1 MPKNRDTRWLKNIG
15 KSVAFGMKNVLN
27 EKMSE
32 SQSIRGSVYD
42 SAKNLRQSIIE
53 MRRNKTAGAGKKFI
67 DDAKTKAKETYE
79 DAMKALK
86 SGDLYPD
93 KDDSGFDDDFNFDDD
108 DFSFDDDDGATQS
121 SSKSSNSTTS
131 AAEIS
136 SIGRVEKATY
146 ATGAKTA
153 SGIVKL
159 DKTMKT
165 HGAIIAKGF
174 EKQAATAAKMTLSML
189 VAQEKQHSQ
198 SMGQLVGI
206 RDSLNTINTF
216 NRDVMGKFVEGSLR
230 YYEDSLGIWSQ
241 MLELQEKAM
250 NSESP
255 FGKTGGRASDFSKVF
270 GMGGFDPSSYMRVI
284 KDNFLGNTPFG
295 MLATGLS
302 MASSMGPKPKRGF
315 MNNPLGTVLEQA
327 MSAFMPKMIEQS
339 LASLDTSITNIIP
352 ALLSKVTYQR
362 NNYNSSLAQ
371 FIGNVFGIDTKS
383 GRFDPSKYNKG
394 AVAFD
399 GITHR
404 TINQVIPTYL
414 SEILKAITNG
424 PATVFDHKTGQFTT
438 RDEMQDRYNREM
450 QYMANR
456 ATAPLSD
463 KTDKVMR
470 HMDFDSAADKE
481 EVEKSINKFTS
492 DLAKGN
498 IRYNP
503 KNLER
508 MLADIEN
515 RSAKAILTS
524 VMKQMSKGDH
534 MAMATAHY
542 KYGDMVSD
550 FNNNYS
556 DGDYTGYILNDNFSE
571 AGKKILSQ
579 REKDEKKK
587 KDKKL
592 KSTGN
597 ALLDKKLG
605 IETGAKTSA
614 NDIDNMD
621 ENVRKALADGTD
633 TSLQDKQSTGGNK
646 GLGYYLKNPMNALT
660 DVISK
665 IDNSLYN
672 IIFSDDEN
680 GSIIEKIE
688 QQIIKTFASVKKFL
702 VDNIFKPIKEQI
714 MPDKAKQKLHQF
726 GDSLM
731 DYAKN
736 MMMGVKKGNKY
747 TGGAF
752 SFAANAVGDIGK
764 YIKQTIDGK
773 PFIDSAGKSIK
784 SQTIGIGAEM
794 KKGFDTAFGYL
805 KSYLFG
811 GSDKK
816 KQEASKK
823 KSLLSNISSTLSQ
836 GYKMFSNNFFGT
848 KLNDRQAF
856 QQFGDF
862 IKRKLPKGIAKGAVI
877 GTGLGAL
884 SLTGGAGLL
893 GSLFLP
899 GGPIGALV
907 AGTGI
912 SLLSQSTK
920 FKDMMFGK
928 MDDKG
933 KRMGGLVGKGIQ
945 KFWNKNKNAI
955 IGGGMFGA
963 VKGLL
968 GISIPGMIGGALNM
982 VGLSGAG
989 SAIGAIGLAPA
1000 LGAGLLGPVLMGAA
1014 TGLAVKSKRFQ
1025 SLLYGKDKGNGEKEG
1040 GLINSKFG
1048 KGLKKIL
1055 PGAAFGALSGL
1066 GLGAFG
1072 SSFGLIG
1079 ALGLGPM
1086 AMALGGSALGIGL
1099 TSEKFK
1105 EALFGKFNKD
1115 GTYKSGL
1122 VDKFK
1127 NILTVGVVNPLKIR
1141 FEKGAL
1147 AVEKWFAKSIVN
1159 PLQDAFT
1166 PLKWM
1171 FKDLTG
1177 VIKDKVTNIFTKT
1190 ADAIAKPFSP
1200 LTRAITKLLTGVYKT
1215 MKSATDRVFKTA
1227 MWGLGQLLSSPVK
1240 LVGLAAGMASGYYS
1254 MGAYKENV
1262 RNKASRVGE
1271 ASGFFGK
1278 LKATGSTLGAMLGMG
1293 DADLTSDKYKDLARA
1308 KAYANERDTRQN
1320 RYFGRREALIA
1331 KHEAQQAAL
1340 EQEMQANGWSSK
1352 DKRRAQQDL
1361 SAKQDRDKLIN
1372 GETKDQMTA
1381 INQKELEVQEES
1393 RDHLKG
1399 IKKIINRLA
1408 VRLGIVD
1415 PKEAAVE
1422 PKHDDD
1428 DPTKL
1433 VGDKTAQ
1440 EIAKDKKLAAKSN
1453 FSFDIQNFGK
1463 PADKAD
1469 GTGRHADDD
1478 VTKLVGGRT
1487 GQEIMKE
1494 RDAEKKRQSMLD
1506 LLRPIAANAK
1516 DKLKNKAESFLDKL
1530 TKGMDMVKNFLG
1542 LTGILGVLKA
1552 IFDKLS
1558 GKDSD
1563 RTHDRITRD
1572 ALQIGGKKVAQTI
1585 DDAAEKFAK
1594 TDTGHEIIGKASE
1607 GLRKAKVAIP
1617 KYFKKA
1623 KRDIDFV
1630 RSFHD
1635 RRLAN
1640 LDATA
1645 GYKDMN
1651 PLAKGL
1657 NRAYEAKRYIAK
1669 SSVGQAVEKVSNVV
1683 TKPFSMAKDAVTSV
1697 KNTASDIVKDAKD
1710 RVAKEAA
1717 GDGALG
1723 TFKKCIDAVAE
1734 KVGSLDIVKK
1744 HLGPNASKLVGAL
1757 KNLGKS
1763 ITPAM
1768 FTKIAPKFAEV
1779 VGETAAVAGTAG
1791 ILQIGFSLYDAV
1803 TGAIDADEIF
1813 GVPSDKV
1820 TAGMRTA
1827 CSILQVIL
1835 GLPGLIYIDL
1845 ALECINMFSGGEI
1858 NIKQML
1864 AMSVYTALPGTS
1876 EDDAAAIRLA
1886 QKEDKKERDAYE
1898 KKTGKKLSDS
1908 EWRKQHDA
1916 EINDKKESER
1926 LAGVRQTT
1934 VGKFLFGANDENG
1947 EYQNGLFANMKQGE
1961 YQNGLFA
1968 NMKQG
1973 GQAFLAKLFGE
1984 ADVDDYQGKQ
1994 SIFGDIWD
2002 AAKNAA
2008 NDIKV
2013 WFTGGTK
2020 SDGTE
2025 IESLPERIGDGIKNN
2040 LKWFFG
2046 EVDDDG
2052 NVVQESAI
2060 SKGITNLK
2068 ELGQEAVDKARN
2080 TVVWAFG
2087 GINDEGQSQMPAL
2100 NNGINSLTNSL
2111 FGFKLFADNGE
2122 GVAVFDPSWSE
2133 GQTSLFEEYIVNPFN
2148 DACSNVSKFFTNLY
2162 TNITDFTNECAQEID
2177 DNGVVVGSWHILQ
2190 KMFYAF
2196 SGIMFDLTSTIRS
2209 AVSTITSGIQN
2220 FFGGIANWMNGV
2232 KAWFDSITISDVG
2245 KAIVKG
2251 LLMPLPDTIKNK
2263 VIDVLFGK
2271 EDGSNGATL
2280 GDRIFNEVKWGA
2292 KQTGLSGVLNS
2303 ISTKKAFTGGGEGD
2317 DSEQAK
2323 PNNITANQIQNVA
2336 NKTEISTA
2344 TDGKMINYKQTDSQW
2359 SDLSVLGSS
2368 GGYGT
2373 MADYGCG
2380 PTVLASA
2387 MANVTGNTAI
2397 TPKVTGALVSSA
2409 DAGPADNKGISPSYF
2424 ATAADKLGGSTFD
2437 LDTKDPNSLIDAIAQ
2452 GGTVIL
2458 GGTNKNTSD
2467 VPFTKGG
2474 HYVMANGA
2482 YERNG
2487 EAFVNVYDPLGKRS
2501 KGYNIKNLIAGMND
2515 PNNPGFASLI
2525 ARKGADVS
2533 KFVKSAKWVD
2543 PKQMEQFKASTIFR
2557 GYGPNNIT
2565 GDDILTAGEAYYGT
2579 QYSLGSDGSN
2589 ALDCGLF
2596 TKTAFGDVGLSLNS
2610 RCADDQMKQFED
2622 AGALIPLSQAGPG
2635 DLVFFLHTYECDA
2648 YKGVTHV
2655 GIYAGDNKM
2664 LHCGS
2669 SKGVVYEDLNIDYW
2683 QGKIYEYAGSIE
2695 KLFGVPTGKGKG
2707 PGGITGKG
2715 SKAPG
2720 GNGKG
2725 ASAKPKSPLEA
2736 FISRFQEIGNNAI
2749 GSMIAGK
2756 AYTGT
2761 PWDDKGNSGR
2771 GSVGGP
2777 IDPMSGDS
2785 EANAKHVYKV
2795 LNDAGYTKENIAG
2808 IMGRLQQEN
2817 HFRTNYDVEHT
2828 EPDGTVLGG
2837 AGMIQWN
2844 GSRREAL
2851 VNFAD
2856 VNGVP
2861 VDSAELQTRF
2871 MLKEIDESYPSVSV
2885 SSMNGLGIDDSC
2897 TRWTDDY
2904 ERGETS
2910 PQAYTYADDIY
2921 NKIGSGYFGGD
2932 AQKYGAAPV
2941 GKMPSASVL
2950 KSLPKLGLF
2959 GGGDTTVL
2967 KQIAS
2972 NSKGYNYTPDT
2983 KYEGSV
2989 IAPDYDAYG
2998 NIIASG
3004 MPQNNMVTADDSIT
3018 VIQAK
3023 HDWQRNWWNNKTDAE
3038 RSAIK
3043 KANEEAKKAQEAST
3057 DTSLLSKKPSP
3068 NAKAQG
3074 QNSADKGNIVEQIK
3088 AQYEEAIKKLTKET
3102 GIAGTSNSAVDKALS
3117 ATSADSN
3124 SIVSAIKSI
3133 DIRAEAQAMVKY
3145 LEVIAGKSVETAQYT
3160 AKTAD
3165 VVTTSTAQA
3174 QQAAA
3179 TDPAI
3184 AGSKAATIPANVTAT
3199 NRNNSDKKS
3208 YRQAHQT
3215 NLEIAKGGEF
3225 RRS

>member
-250 NSESP
+250 NPESP

-270 GMGGFDPSSYMRVI
+270 GMGGFDPSSYMKVI

-339 LASLDTSITNIIP
+339 LASLDTSIANMIP

-470 HMDFDSAADKE
+470 HMDFDSVADKE

-515 RSAKAILTS
+515 RSAKAILES

-633 TSLQDKQSTGGNK
+633 ISLKDKQSTGGNK

-823 KSLLSNISSTLSQ
+823 KSLLSNITSTLSQ

-945 KFWNKNKNAI
+945 KFWNRNKNAI

-963 VKGLL
+963 VKGAL
-968 GISIPGMIGGALNM
+968 GISIPGLIGGALNM

-1278 LKATGSTLGAMLGMG
+1278 LKATGSALGAMLGMG
-1293 DADLTSDKYKDLARA
+1293 DADLTSEKYKDLARA

-1352 DKRRAQQDL
+1352 DKHRAQQDL
-1361 SAKQDRDKLIN
+1361 SAKQDRDKLI
-1372 GETKDQMTA
+1372 GADTKDQMTA

-1433 VGDKTAQ
+1433 VGDRTAQ

-1453 FSFDIQNFGK
+1453 FSFDIQNFGN

-1506 LLRPIAANAK
+1506 LLRPIAENAK

-1558 GKDSD
+1558 GKGSD

-1572 ALQIGGKKVAQTI
+1572 ALQIGGRKVAQTI
-1585 DDAAEKFAK
+1585 DNIGEKMMKTKVGREAISKGREFLGTASHNIARLYDKSKYYAK
-1594 TDTGHEIIGKASE
+1594 AGKQTAQN
-1607 GLRKAKVAIP
+1607 AI
-1617 KYFKKA
+1617 A
-1623 KRDIDFV
+1623 
-1630 RSFHD
+1630 
-1635 RRLAN
+1635 
-1640 LDATA
+1640 DATGLVA
-1645 GYKDMN
+1645 KDYSANYKSESVRKYVAERGEVKSK
-1651 PLAKGL
+1651 LSG
-1657 NRAYEAKRYIAK
+1657 IAK
-1669 SSVGQAVEKVSNVV
+1669 AE
-1683 TKPFSMAKDAVTSV
+1683 
-1697 KNTASDIVKDAKD
+1697 DIVKDAQAKA
-1710 RVAKEAA
+1710 AKEAS
-1717 GDGALG
+1717 GGGAFG
-1723 TFKKCIDAVAE
+1723 TFKKCIDAVAN
-1734 KVGSLDIVKK
+1734 KVGDLDIVKK
-1744 HLGPNASKLVGAL
+1744 HLGPNAGKLVNAL
-1757 KNLGKS
+1757 KKLGQE
-1763 ITPAM
+1763 ITPSM
-1768 FTKIAPKFAEV
+1768 FTKIAPKFAKV
-1779 VGETAAVAGTAG
+1779 VGETTAVVGTAG
-1791 ILQIGFSLYDAV
+1791 VLQIGFSLYDAV
-1803 TGAIDADEIF
+1803 TGAIDAAEIF

-1820 TAGMRTA
+1820 TAGMRLA

-1864 AMSVYTALPGTS
+1864 AMSVYTALPGTT
-1876 EDDAAAIRLA
+1876 EDDAAAIKLA
-1886 QKEDKKERDAYE
+1886 QEDDKKARDAYE
-1898 KKTGKKLSDS
+1898 EKTGKKLSDS

-1926 LAGVRQTT
+1926 LAGVRQTA
-1934 VGKFLFGANDENG
+1934 VGKFLFGANDEN
-1947 EYQNGLFANMKQGE
+1947 GE

-2008 NDIKV
+2008 HDVGV

-2025 IESLPERIGDGIKNN
+2025 IESLPERIGEGIKNN

-2052 NVVQESAI
+2052 NVIQESAI

-2196 SGIMFDLTSTIRS
+2196 SGIMFDLTSPIRS

-2232 KAWFDSITISDVG
+2232 KAWFDSIAISDVG

-2336 NKTEISTA
+2336 NKTETSTA

-2359 SDLSVLGSS
+2359 SDLSVLGQS

-2543 PKQMEQFKASTIFR
+2543 PKQMEQFKAATIFR

-2579 QYSLGSDGSN
+2579 QYSLGSDGSD

-2596 TKTAFGDVGLSLNS
+2596 TKTAFADVGLSLNS
-2610 RCADDQMKQFED
+2610 RCADDQMKEFED

-2635 DLVFFLHTYECDA
+2635 DLVFFLHTYECEA

-2725 ASAKPKSPLEA
+2725 VNAKPKSPLEA

-2761 PWDDKGNSGR
+2761 PWDDKGGSSR
-2771 GSVGGP
+2771 GGVGGP

-2785 EANAKHVYKV
+2785 ETNAKHVYKV

-2856 VNGVP
+2856 ANGVP

-2932 AQKYGAAPV
+2932 AQKYGAAPS
-2941 GKMPSASVL
+2941 GKLPSASAM

-2972 NSKGYNYTPDT
+2972 NSKAFNYTPDT

-3038 RSAIK
+3038 RAAIK

-3068 NAKAQG
+3068 TAKAQG

-3133 DIRAEAQAMVKY
+3133 DIHAEAQAMVKY

>member
-250 NSESP
+250 NPESP

-270 GMGGFDPSSYMRVI
+270 GMGGFDPSSYMKVI

-302 MASSMGPKPKRGF
+302 IASSMGPKPKRGF

-339 LASLDTSITNIIP
+339 LASLDTSIANMIP

-470 HMDFDSAADKE
+470 HMDFDSVADKE

-614 NDIDNMD
+614 NDIDNID

-633 TSLQDKQSTGGNK
+633 ISLQDKKSVGGNK

-672 IIFSDDEN
+672 IIFSDDED
-680 GSIIEKIE
+680 GSIIVKIE

-1320 RYFGRREALIA
+1320 RYFGRRDALIA

-1372 GETKDQMTA
+1372 GDTKDQMTA

-1494 RDAEKKRQSMLD
+1494 RSDEKKRQSMLD
-1506 LLRPIAANAK
+1506 LLRPIAENAK

-1542 LTGILGVLKA
+1542 LAGILGVLKA

-1558 GKDSD
+1558 GKPSD

-1585 DDAAEKFAK
+1585 DNAAEKFAK
-1594 TDTGHEIIGKASE
+1594 TDTGREIIGKASE
-1607 GLRKAKVAIP
+1607 GLRKVKAAVP

-1623 KRDIDFV
+1623 KSDIDFV

-1657 NRAYEAKRYIAK
+1657 NRAYEAKRYVAN
-1669 SSVGQAVEKVSNVV
+1669 STVGQ
-1683 TKPFSMAKDAVTSV
+1683 AVTSV
-1697 KNTASDIVKDAKD
+1697 KDTAADIVKDAKD

-1723 TFKKCIDAVAE
+1723 TFKKCIDTVAD

-1744 HLGPNASKLVGAL
+1744 HLGPNAGKLVGAL

-1768 FTKIAPKFAEV
+1768 FTKIAPKFAKV

-1864 AMSVYTALPGTS
+1864 AMSVYTALPGTT

-1886 QKEDKKERDAYE
+1886 QEEDKKARDAYE
-1898 KKTGKKLSDS
+1898 KKTGKKMSDS
-1908 EWRKQHDA
+1908 EWRKHHDA

-1926 LAGVRQTT
+1926 LAGVRQTA
-1934 VGKFLFGANDENG
+1934 VGKFLFGANDEN
-1947 EYQNGLFANMKQGE
+1947 GE

-2008 NDIKV
+2008 HDVGV

-2025 IESLPERIGDGIKNN
+2025 IESLPERIGEGIKNN

-2196 SGIMFDLTSTIRS
+2196 SGIMFDLTSPIRS

-2323 PNNITANQIQNVA
+2323 PNTITANQIQNVA
-2336 NKTEISTA
+2336 NKTDTSTA

-2359 SDLSVLGSS
+2359 SDLSVLGQS

-2543 PKQMEQFKASTIFR
+2543 PKQMEQFKAATIFR
-2557 GYGPNNIT
+2557 GYGPKNIT

-2579 QYSLGSDGSN
+2579 QYSLGSDGSD

-2596 TKTAFGDVGLSLNS
+2596 TKTAFADVGLSLNS

-2635 DLVFFLHTYECDA
+2635 DLVFFLRTYECDA
-2648 YKGVTHV
+2648 YKDITHV

-2761 PWDDKGNSGR
+2761 PWDDKGGSSR
-2771 GSVGGP
+2771 GGVGGP

-2856 VNGVP
+2856 ANGVP

-2932 AQKYGAAPV
+2932 AQKYGAAPS
-2941 GKMPSASVL
+2941 GKLPSASAM

-3133 DIRAEAQAMVKY
+3133 DIHAEAQAMVKY

>member
-250 NSESP
+250 NPESP
-255 FGKTGGRASDFSKVF
+255 FGKTGGRSSDFSKVF
-270 GMGGFDPSSYMRVI
+270 GMGGFDPSSYMKVI

-339 LASLDTSITNIIP
+339 LASLDTSIANMIP

-633 TSLQDKQSTGGNK
+633 QSLHDKKSVGGNK

-672 IIFSDDEN
+672 IIFSDDED
-680 GSIIEKIE
+680 GSIIVKIE

-982 VGLSGAG
+982 VGLGGAG

-1066 GLGAFG
+1066 GLGTFG

-1177 VIKDKVTNIFTKT
+1177 VIKNKVTNIFTKT

-1308 KAYANERDTRQN
+1308 KAYAKERDTRQN
-1320 RYFGRREALIA
+1320 RYFGRRDALIA

-1372 GETKDQMTA
+1372 GDTKDQMTA

-1453 FSFDIQNFGK
+1453 FTFDIQNFGK

-1494 RDAEKKRQSMLD
+1494 RGEEKKRQSMLD
-1506 LLRPIAANAK
+1506 LLRPIAENAK

-1558 GKDSD
+1558 GKGSD

-1572 ALQIGGKKVAQTI
+1572 ALQIGGRKVAQTI
-1585 DDAAEKFAK
+1585 DDIGEKMMK
-1594 TDTGHEIIGKASE
+1594 TKAGRE
-1607 GLRKAKVAIP
+1607 A
-1617 KYFKKA
+1617 
-1623 KRDIDFV
+1623 
-1630 RSFHD
+1630 
-1635 RRLAN
+1635 
-1640 LDATA
+1640 
-1645 GYKDMN
+1645 
-1651 PLAKGL
+1651 LAKGREFIGAAGHNIARL
-1657 NRAYEAKRYIAK
+1657 YDKGKYYAKAGKQATQNAVADATGLVAKDYSANYKSESVRKYVAQRGEVKSKLSGIAK
-1669 SSVGQAVEKVSNVV
+1669 AE
-1683 TKPFSMAKDAVTSV
+1683 
-1697 KNTASDIVKDAKD
+1697 DIVKQRQVAEAAADTAGTSAADIVKGAQD
-1710 RVAKEAA
+1710 KAAKETAE
-1717 GDGALG
+1717 GGALG
-1723 TFKKCIDAVAE
+1723 TFRKCIDAVAE
-1734 KVGSLDIVKK
+1734 KVGNLDIVKK
-1744 HLGPNASKLVGAL
+1744 HLGPNAEKLVGSL

-1763 ITPAM
+1763 ITPKM
-1768 FTKIAPKFAEV
+1768 FIKIAPKFAKV
-1779 VGETAAVAGTAG
+1779 VGETAAVVGTAG
-1791 ILQIGFSLYDAV
+1791 VLQIGFSLYDAV

-1820 TAGMRTA
+1820 TAGMRLA

-1864 AMSVYTALPGTS
+1864 AMSVYTALPGTT
-1876 EDDAAAIRLA
+1876 EDDAKAIKLA
-1886 QKEDKKERDAYE
+1886 QEDDKNAREEYE
-1898 KKTGKKLSDS
+1898 KKTGQKMSDS
-1908 EWRKQHDA
+1908 EWRKHRDA

-1926 LAGVRQTT
+1926 LAGVRQTA
-1934 VGKFLFGANDENG
+1934 VGKFLFGANDEN
-1947 EYQNGLFANMKQGE
+1947 GE

-2008 NDIKV
+2008 HDVGV

-2052 NVVQESAI
+2052 NVIQESAI

-2196 SGIMFDLTSTIRS
+2196 SGIMFDLTSPIRS

-2336 NKTEISTA
+2336 NKTETSTA

-2359 SDLSVLGSS
+2359 SDLSVLGQS

-2543 PKQMEQFKASTIFR
+2543 PKQMEQFKAATIFR
-2557 GYGPNNIT
+2557 GYGPKNIT

-2579 QYSLGSDGSN
+2579 EYGLGSDGSSK
-2589 ALDCGLF
+2589 LDCGLF
-2596 TKTAFGDVGLSLNS
+2596 TQFAFKDVGLSLSS

-2635 DLVFFLHTYECDA
+2635 DLVFFLRTYECQA
-2648 YKGVTHV
+2648 YKDITHV

-2771 GSVGGP
+2771 GGVGGP

-2856 VNGVP
+2856 ANGVP

-2932 AQKYGAAPV
+2932 AQKYGAAPS
-2941 GKMPSASVL
+2941 GKLPSASAM

-3133 DIRAEAQAMVKY
+3133 DIHAEAQAMVKY
-3145 LEVIAGKSVETAQYT
+3145 LEVIAGKSTETAQYT

>member
-250 NSESP
+250 NPESP

-270 GMGGFDPSSYMRVI
+270 GMGGFDPSSYMKVI

-339 LASLDTSITNIIP
+339 LASLDTSIANMIP

-470 HMDFDSAADKE
+470 HMDFDSVADKE

-633 TSLQDKQSTGGNK
+633 QSLQDKKSVGGNK

-823 KSLLSNISSTLSQ
+823 KSLLSNITSTLSQ

-1066 GLGAFG
+1066 GLGTFG

-1308 KAYANERDTRQN
+1308 KAYAKERDTRQN

-1372 GETKDQMTA
+1372 GDTKDQMTA

-1453 FSFDIQNFGK
+1453 FTFDIQNFGK

-1558 GKDSD
+1558 GKGSD

-1572 ALQIGGKKVAQTI
+1572 ALQIGGRKVAQTI
-1585 DDAAEKFAK
+1585 DDIGEKMMK
-1594 TDTGHEIIGKASE
+1594 TKAGRE
-1607 GLRKAKVAIP
+1607 A
-1617 KYFKKA
+1617 
-1623 KRDIDFV
+1623 
-1630 RSFHD
+1630 
-1635 RRLAN
+1635 
-1640 LDATA
+1640 
-1645 GYKDMN
+1645 
-1651 PLAKGL
+1651 LAKGREFIGAAGH
-1657 NRAYEAKRYIAK
+1657 NIARIYDKGKYYAKAGKQATQNAVADATGLVAKDYSANYKSESVRKYVAQRGEVKSKLSGIAK
-1669 SSVGQAVEKVSNVV
+1669 AE
-1683 TKPFSMAKDAVTSV
+1683 
-1697 KNTASDIVKDAKD
+1697 DIVKQRQVAEAAADTAGTSAADIVKGAQD
-1710 RVAKEAA
+1710 KAAKETAE
-1717 GDGALG
+1717 GGALG
-1723 TFKKCIDAVAE
+1723 TFRKCIDAVAE
-1734 KVGSLDIVKK
+1734 KVGNLDIVKK
-1744 HLGPNASKLVGAL
+1744 HLGPNAEKLVGSL

-1763 ITPAM
+1763 ITPKM
-1768 FTKIAPKFAEV
+1768 FIKIAPKFAKV
-1779 VGETAAVAGTAG
+1779 VGETAAVVGTAG
-1791 ILQIGFSLYDAV
+1791 VLQIGFSLYDAV

-1820 TAGMRTA
+1820 TAGMRLA

-1876 EDDAAAIRLA
+1876 EDDAKAIKLA
-1886 QKEDKKERDAYE
+1886 QEDDKNAREEYE
-1898 KKTGKKLSDS
+1898 KKTGQKMSDS
-1908 EWRKQHDA
+1908 EWRKHRDA

-1926 LAGVRQTT
+1926 LAGVRQTA
-1934 VGKFLFGANDENG
+1934 VGKFLFGANDEN
-1947 EYQNGLFANMKQGE
+1947 GE

-2008 NDIKV
+2008 HDVGV

-2025 IESLPERIGDGIKNN
+2025 IESLPERIGEGIKNN

-2052 NVVQESAI
+2052 NVIQESAI

-2196 SGIMFDLTSTIRS
+2196 SGIMFDLTSPIRS

-2336 NKTEISTA
+2336 NKTETSTA

-2359 SDLSVLGSS
+2359 SDLSVLGQS

-2725 ASAKPKSPLEA
+2725 ANTKPKSPLEA

-2761 PWDDKGNSGR
+2761 PWDDKGGSSRGGVGR
-2771 GSVGGP
+2771 P

-2817 HFRTNYDVEHT
+2817 QFRTNYDVEHT

-2844 GSRREAL
+2844 GTRREAL
-2851 VNFAD
+2851 VNFAEA
-2856 VNGVP
+2856 NNVP
-2861 VDSAELQTRF
+2861 VTSAELQTRF
-2871 MLKEIDESYPSVSV
+2871 MLKEIDESYPTVRVSA
-2885 SSMNGLGIDDSC
+2885 MNGLDVDDSC
-2897 TRWTDDY
+2897 SRWTDDY
-2904 ERGETS
+2904 EVGQYS
-2910 PQAYTYADDIY
+2910 PEAHNYASDIY

-2941 GKMPSASVL
+2941 GKMPSASAL

-3133 DIRAEAQAMVKY
+3133 DIHAEAQAMVKY

>member
-1 MPKNRDTRWLKNIG
+1 MPNNRDTRWLRNIG
-15 KSVAFGMKNVLN
+15 KSVAFGMKNVIN
-27 EKMSE
+27 DKMSE
-32 SQSIRGSVYD
+32 SQGIRGSVYD

-53 MRRNKTAGAGKKFI
+53 MRRNKNGGAGKAFI
-67 DDAKTKAKETYE
+67 ADAKAKAKETYD

-93 KDDSGFDDDFNFDDD
+93 KADSGFDFDDDFNFDDD
-108 DFSFDDDDGATQS
+108 DFSFDDDDGATQT
-121 SSKSSNSTTS
+121 SSKSSKTTAS

-136 SIGRVEKATY
+136 SINRVERATY

-174 EKQAATAAKMTLSML
+174 EKQAATAAKLTLNML
-189 VAQEKQHSQ
+189 VAQQKQHSE

-230 YYEDSLGIWSQ
+230 YYEDSLTIWSQ
-241 MLELQEKAM
+241 MLELQEKSM
-250 NSESP
+250 NPDSP
-255 FGKTGGRASDFSKVF
+255 FGNTGGKASDFSKIF
-270 GMGGFDPSSYMRVI
+270 GMGFDPSSYMKVI
-284 KDNFLGNTPFG
+284 KDNFLSKTPFG
-295 MLATGLS
+295 MMATGLS

-315 MNNPLGTVLEQA
+315 MNNPMGMLLEQA
-327 MSAFMPKMIEQS
+327 MDAFMPKLVEQS
-339 LASLDTSITNIIP
+339 LASLDTSIANILPAMISKITNQ
-352 ALLSKVTYQR
+352 K
-362 NNYNSSLAQ
+362 NNYNSTLAQ
-371 FIGNVFGIDTKS
+371 FIGNVFGVDPK
-383 GRFDPSKYNKG
+383 GGEFDPSKYNKG

-438 RDEMQDRYNREM
+438 RDEMKDRYDREM

-470 HMDFDSAADKE
+470 HMDFDSDADRE
-481 EVEKSINKFTS
+481 EVEKSINKFAT

-515 RSAKAILTS
+515 RSAKAILES

-534 MAMATAHY
+534 MAMASAHY
-542 KYGDMVSD
+542 KYGDMVAD
-550 FNNNYS
+550 FNSNYA
-556 DGDYTGYILNDNFSE
+556 DGDYSGYILNDNFSE

-587 KDKKL
+587 KDIKF

-597 ALLDKKLG
+597 AFLDKKLG
-605 IETGAKTSA
+605 IESGGKTSA
-614 NDIDNMD
+614 NDIANMD

-633 TSLQDKQSTGGNK
+633 DTLKDNKSVGGNK

-672 IIFSDDEN
+672 IIFSDDED
-680 GSIIEKIE
+680 GSIIQKIE
-688 QQIIKTFASVKKFL
+688 QQIIQTFASVKKFL

-811 GSDKK
+811 GSDRKN
-816 KQEASKK
+816 QEASKK
-823 KSLLSNISSTLSQ
+823 KSLMSNITSTLTH

-945 KFWNKNKNAI
+945 KFWNKNKNVI

-963 VKGLL
+963 IKGAL
-968 GISIPGMIGGALNM
+968 GISIPGMVGGALNM

-1025 SLLYGKDKGNGEKEG
+1025 SLLFGKDKGNGEKEG
-1040 GLINSKFG
+1040 GIVNSKFG

-1072 SSFGLIG
+1072 GSFGLIG

-1086 AMALGGSALGIGL
+1086 AMALGGSALGIAL

-1177 VIKDKVTNIFTKT
+1177 VIKDKVTNIFTRT

-1200 LTRAITKLLTGVYKT
+1200 ITRAITKLLTGVYKT
-1215 MKSATDRVFKTA
+1215 MKSATDRIFKTA
-1227 MWGLGQLLSSPVK
+1227 MWGLGQLISSPVK

-1262 RNKASRVGE
+1262 RNKASRIGE
-1271 ASGFFGK
+1271 AGGFFGK
-1278 LKATGSTLGAMLGMG
+1278 LKATGSTLGAMFGMG
-1293 DADLTSDKYKDLARA
+1293 DADLTSEKYKDLARA
-1308 KAYANERDTRQN
+1308 KAYANERDRRQN
-1320 RYFGRREALIA
+1320 RYFGRRDALIA
-1331 KHEAQQAAL
+1331 KHEEQQAAL
-1340 EQEMQANGWSSK
+1340 EREMAASGWSSK
-1352 DKRRAQQDL
+1352 DKRLAQQDL

-1372 GETKDQMTA
+1372 GDTKDQMTA

-1433 VGDKTAQ
+1433 VGGKTAQ
-1440 EIAKDKKLAAKSN
+1440 DIAKDKELAAKSN
-1453 FSFDIQNFGK
+1453 FTFGLQNFGK
-1463 PADKAD
+1463 PADKVD

-1494 RDAEKKRQSMLD
+1494 RSDEKKRQSMLD
-1506 LLRPIAANAK
+1506 LLRPIAENAK

-1558 GKDSD
+1558 GKGGD

-1572 ALQIGGKKVAQTI
+1572 ALQIGGKRVAQTI
-1585 DDAAEKFAK
+1585 DDIGEKMMK
-1594 TDTGHEIIGKASE
+1594 TKA
-1607 GLRKAKVAIP
+1607 G
-1617 KYFKKA
+1617 
-1623 KRDIDFV
+1623 RD
-1630 RSFHD
+1630 
-1635 RRLAN
+1635 A
-1640 LDATA
+1640 
-1645 GYKDMN
+1645 
-1651 PLAKGL
+1651 LAKGREL
-1657 NRAYEAKRYIAK
+1657 LGTAAHNIARIYDKGKYYAKAGKQATQNAIADATGL
-1669 SSVGQAVEKVSNVV
+1669 V
-1683 TKPFSMAKDAVTSV
+1683 AKDYSANYKSESV
-1697 KNTASDIVKDAKD
+1697 RNYVAERGEVKSKLSGITKAEDIVKDAQAKA
-1710 RVAKEAA
+1710 AKEAS
-1717 GDGALG
+1717 DGGAFG
-1723 TFKKCIDAVAE
+1723 TFKKCINTVAD
-1734 KVGSLDIVKK
+1734 KVGDLDIVKK
-1744 HLGPNASKLVGAL
+1744 HLGPNAGKLVNAL
-1757 KNLGKS
+1757 KKLGQE

-1768 FTKIAPKFAEV
+1768 FLKIAPKFAKV
-1779 VGETAAVAGTAG
+1779 TGQTAAVVGTAG
-1791 ILQIGFSLYDAV
+1791 VIQIGFSLYDAV
-1803 TGAIDADEIF
+1803 TGAIDAAEIF

-1820 TAGMRTA
+1820 TAGMRLA

-1876 EDDAAAIRLA
+1876 EEDAAAIKLA
-1886 QKEDKKERDAYE
+1886 QTDDKNARDAYE
-1898 KKTGKKLSDS
+1898 KKTGKKMSDS
-1908 EWRKQHDA
+1908 EWRKHRDA
-1916 EINDKKESER
+1916 EIDDKAESER
-1926 LAGVRQTT
+1926 LAGVRQASI
-1934 VGKFLFGANDENG
+1934 GKF
-1947 EYQNGLFANMKQGE
+1947 
-1961 YQNGLFA
+1961 
-1968 NMKQG
+1968 
-1973 GQAFLAKLFGE
+1973 LFGE

-2008 NDIKV
+2008 NDVGV

-2025 IESLPERIGDGIKNN
+2025 IESLPERIGDGIRNN

-2052 NVVQESAI
+2052 NVIQESAI
-2060 SKGITNLK
+2060 SKGIKSLK

-2080 TVVWAFG
+2080 TIVWAFG

-2100 NNGINSLTNSL
+2100 NTGINSLTNSL
-2111 FGFKLFADNGE
+2111 FGFKVFTDNGE
-2122 GVAVFDPSWSE
+2122 GVAKFDPSWSE

-2148 DACSNVSKFFTNLY
+2148 DACNNVGKFFTDLY
-2162 TNITDFTNECAQEID
+2162 ANVTNFANECSQEID

-2196 SGIMFDLTSTIRS
+2196 SGIMFDLTSPMRS
-2209 AVSTITSGIQN
+2209 AVANITQGINN
-2220 FFGGIANWMNGV
+2220 FFGGISNWMNGV

-2251 LLMPLPDTIKNK
+2251 LLAPLPKTISDK

-2271 EDGSNGATL
+2271 EDGSNGSSL
-2280 GDRIFNEVKWGA
+2280 GSRVMNEINWGA
-2292 KQTGLSGVLNS
+2292 DKLGVKGVLNS
-2303 ISTKKAFTGGGEGD
+2303 ITTTKAFTGGGEGD
-2317 DSEQAK
+2317 GSEQAK

-2336 NKTEISTA
+2336 NKTDTSTA

-2359 SDLSVLGSS
+2359 ADMSVLGSS

-2387 MANVTGNTAI
+2387 MANVTGNMAI

-2533 KFVKSAKWVD
+2533 KFVRSAKWVD
-2543 PKQMEQFKASTIFR
+2543 PKQMEQLKAATIFR
-2557 GYGPNNIT
+2557 GYGPKNIT
-2565 GDDILTAGEAYYGT
+2565 GDDILTAGEQYYGT
-2579 QYSLGSDGSN
+2579 QYKLGSDGSN

-2596 TKTAFGDVGLSLNS
+2596 TQTAFGDVGLGLSS

-2622 AGALIPLSQAGPG
+2622 AGALVPLSQAGPG
-2635 DLVFFLHTYECDA
+2635 DLVFFLRTYECEA
-2648 YKGVTHV
+2648 YKDITHV

-2707 PGGITGKG
+2707 PGGISGKG
-2715 SKAPG
+2715 SKANG
-2720 GNGKG
+2720 GDGKG
-2725 ASAKPKSPLEA
+2725 AASAKPKSPLEA

-2761 PWDDKGNSGR
+2761 PWEDKAGGKGSR
-2771 GSVGGP
+2771 GVGGP

-2785 EANAKHVYKV
+2785 ETNAKHVYKV
-2795 LNDAGYTKENIAG
+2795 LNSAGYTKENIAG

-2817 HFRTNYDVEHT
+2817 QFRTNYGVEHT

-2851 VNFAD
+2851 VDFAD
-2856 VNGVP
+2856 ANGVP

-2932 AQKYGAAPV
+2932 AQKYGAAPS
-2941 GKMPSASVL
+2941 GKMPSASSM

-2972 NSKGYNYTPDT
+2972 NSKAFNYTPDT

-3038 RSAIK
+3038 RAAIK

-3057 DTSLLSKKPSP
+3057 DTSLLASKPSP
-3068 NAKAQG
+3068 NAKAKG
-3074 QNSADKGNIVEQIK
+3074 QNSTDKGNIIEQIK
-3088 AQYEEAIKKLTKET
+3088 AQYEETIKKLTKET
-3102 GIAGTSNSAVDKALS
+3102 GIAGTNGSAVDKALS

-3179 TDPAI
+3179 TDPTI
-3184 AGSKAATIPANVTAT
+3184 AGSRAATIPANVTAT
-3199 NRNNSDKKS
+3199 NRNNPDKKS

>member
-93 KDDSGFDDDFNFDDD
+93 KDDSGFGDDFNFDDD

-250 NSESP
+250 NPESP

-270 GMGGFDPSSYMRVI
+270 GMGGFDPSSYMKVI

-339 LASLDTSITNIIP
+339 LASLDTSIANIIP

-633 TSLQDKQSTGGNK
+633 QSLQDKKSVGGNK

-672 IIFSDDEN
+672 IIFSDDED

-982 VGLSGAG
+982 VGLGGAG

-1308 KAYANERDTRQN
+1308 KAYAKERDTRQN

-1453 FSFDIQNFGK
+1453 FTFDIQNFGK

-1494 RDAEKKRQSMLD
+1494 RGEEKKRQSMLD
-1506 LLRPIAANAK
+1506 LLRPIAENAK

-1558 GKDSD
+1558 GKGSD

-1572 ALQIGGKKVAQTI
+1572 ALQIGGRKVAQTI
-1585 DDAAEKFAK
+1585 DDIGEKMMKTKAGREAIAKGREFIGAAGHNIARIYDKGKYYAK
-1594 TDTGHEIIGKASE
+1594 AGKQTAQN
-1607 GLRKAKVAIP
+1607 AVA
-1617 KYFKKA
+1617 
-1623 KRDIDFV
+1623 
-1630 RSFHD
+1630 
-1635 RRLAN
+1635 
-1640 LDATA
+1640 DATGLVA
-1645 GYKDMN
+1645 KDYSANYKSESVRKYVAQRGEVKSK
-1651 PLAKGL
+1651 LSG
-1657 NRAYEAKRYIAK
+1657 IAK
-1669 SSVGQAVEKVSNVV
+1669 AE
-1683 TKPFSMAKDAVTSV
+1683 
-1697 KNTASDIVKDAKD
+1697 DIVKQRQVAEAAADTAGTSAADIVKGAQD
-1710 RVAKEAA
+1710 KAAKETAE
-1717 GDGALG
+1717 GGALG
-1723 TFKKCIDAVAE
+1723 TFRKCIDAVAE
-1734 KVGSLDIVKK
+1734 KVGNLDIVKK
-1744 HLGPNASKLVGAL
+1744 HLGPNAEKLVGSL

-1763 ITPAM
+1763 ITPKM
-1768 FTKIAPKFAEV
+1768 FIKIAPKFAKV
-1779 VGETAAVAGTAG
+1779 VGETAAVVGTAG
-1791 ILQIGFSLYDAV
+1791 VLQIGFSLYDAV

-1820 TAGMRTA
+1820 TAGMRLA

-1876 EDDAAAIRLA
+1876 EDDAKAIKLA
-1886 QKEDKKERDAYE
+1886 QEDDKNAREEYE
-1898 KKTGKKLSDS
+1898 KKTGQKMSDS
-1908 EWRKQHDA
+1908 EWRKHRDA

-1926 LAGVRQTT
+1926 LAGVRQTA
-1934 VGKFLFGANDENG
+1934 VGKFLFGANDEN
-1947 EYQNGLFANMKQGE
+1947 GE

-2008 NDIKV
+2008 HDVGV

-2025 IESLPERIGDGIKNN
+2025 IDSLPERIGDGIKNN

-2052 NVVQESAI
+2052 NVIQESAI

-2196 SGIMFDLTSTIRS
+2196 SGIMFDLTSPIRS

-2323 PNNITANQIQNVA
+2323 PNTITANQIQNVA
-2336 NKTEISTA
+2336 NKTETSTA

-2359 SDLSVLGSS
+2359 SDLSVLGQS

-2543 PKQMEQFKASTIFR
+2543 PKQMEQFKAATIFR
-2557 GYGPNNIT
+2557 GYGPNSIT
-2565 GDDILTAGEAYYGT
+2565 GDDILTAGEQYYGT
-2579 QYSLGSDGSN
+2579 EYGLGSDGSSK
-2589 ALDCGLF
+2589 LDCGLF
-2596 TKTAFGDVGLSLNS
+2596 TQFAFKDVGLSLSS

-2715 SKAPG
+2715 SKADG
-2720 GNGKG
+2720 GGKGKG

-2761 PWDDKGNSGR
+2761 PWDDKG
-2771 GSVGGP
+2771 
-2777 IDPMSGDS
+2777 
-2785 EANAKHVYKV
+2785 
-2795 LNDAGYTKENIAG
+2795 
-2808 IMGRLQQEN
+2808 
-2817 HFRTNYDVEHT
+2817 
-2828 EPDGTVLGG
+2828 
-2837 AGMIQWN
+2837 
-2844 GSRREAL
+2844 GSRGGSSGGSNGASIPQDHQEFIKAVGTSAQQAAQSEDSSGVLPSVTVAQAILESGWGKYSIGNNIFGIKADSSWTGARITKNTRE
-2851 VNFAD
+2851 VNENGNDYYIDAD
-2856 VNGVP
+2856 FR
-2861 VDSAELQTRF
+2861 D
-2871 MLKEIDESYPSVSV
+2871 YPSLEEGILDHDRFLSHY
-2885 SSMNGLGIDDSC
+2885 GLKGL
-2897 TRWTDDY
+2897 TDYHDQTANLQSNNY
-2904 ERGETS
+2904 ATD
-2910 PQAYTYADDIY
+2910 PTYASTLNSLISENDLSSYDSFT
-2921 NKIGSGYFGGD
+2921 GGGD
-2932 AQKYGAAPV
+2932 AQKYGAAPS
-2941 GKMPSASVL
+2941 GKLPSASAM

-2998 NIIASG
+2998 NIIATG

-3179 TDPAI
+3179 TDPNI

>member
-1 MPKNRDTRWLKNIG
+1 MVHFFSWIIEKGVHYMPKNRDTRWLKNIG

-250 NSESP
+250 NPESP

-270 GMGGFDPSSYMRVI
+270 GMGGFDPSSYMKVI

-339 LASLDTSITNIIP
+339 LASLDTSIANMIP

-633 TSLQDKQSTGGNK
+633 ISLKDKQSTGGNK

-672 IIFSDDEN
+672 IIFSDDED
-680 GSIIEKIE
+680 GSIIVKIE

-1066 GLGAFG
+1066 GLGTFG

-1086 AMALGGSALGIGL
+1086 TMALAGSALGIGL

-1262 RNKASRVGE
+1262 QNKASRVGE

-1308 KAYANERDTRQN
+1308 KAYAKERDTRQN

-1372 GETKDQMTA
+1372 GDTKDQMTA

-1494 RDAEKKRQSMLD
+1494 RGEEKKRQSMLD

-1558 GKDSD
+1558 GKGSD

-1572 ALQIGGKKVAQTI
+1572 ALQIGGRKVAQTI
-1585 DDAAEKFAK
+1585 DDIGEKMMKTKAGREAIAKGREFIGAAGHNIARIYDKGKYYAK
-1594 TDTGHEIIGKASE
+1594 AGKQATQN
-1607 GLRKAKVAIP
+1607 AVA
-1617 KYFKKA
+1617 
-1623 KRDIDFV
+1623 
-1630 RSFHD
+1630 
-1635 RRLAN
+1635 
-1640 LDATA
+1640 DATGLVA
-1645 GYKDMN
+1645 KDYSANYKSESVRKYVAQRGEVKSK
-1651 PLAKGL
+1651 LSG
-1657 NRAYEAKRYIAK
+1657 IAK
-1669 SSVGQAVEKVSNVV
+1669 AE
-1683 TKPFSMAKDAVTSV
+1683 
-1697 KNTASDIVKDAKD
+1697 DIVKQRQVAEAAADTAGTSAADIVKGAQD
-1710 RVAKEAA
+1710 KAAKETAE
-1717 GDGALG
+1717 GGALG
-1723 TFKKCIDAVAE
+1723 TFRKCIDAVAE
-1734 KVGSLDIVKK
+1734 KVGNLDIVKK
-1744 HLGPNASKLVGAL
+1744 HLGPNAEKLVGSL

-1763 ITPAM
+1763 ITPKM
-1768 FTKIAPKFAEV
+1768 FIKIAPKFAKV
-1779 VGETAAVAGTAG
+1779 VGETAAVVGTAG
-1791 ILQIGFSLYDAV
+1791 VLQIGFSLYDAV

-1820 TAGMRTA
+1820 TAGMRLA

-1876 EDDAAAIRLA
+1876 EDDAKAIKLA
-1886 QKEDKKERDAYE
+1886 QEDDKNAREEYE
-1898 KKTGKKLSDS
+1898 KKTGQKMSDS
-1908 EWRKQHDA
+1908 EWRKHRDA

-1926 LAGVRQTT
+1926 LAGVRQTA
-1934 VGKFLFGANDENG
+1934 VGKFLFGANDEN
-1947 EYQNGLFANMKQGE
+1947 GE

-2008 NDIKV
+2008 HDVGV

-2052 NVVQESAI
+2052 NVIQESAI

-2196 SGIMFDLTSTIRS
+2196 SGIMFDLTSPIRS

-2336 NKTEISTA
+2336 NKTDTSTA

-2359 SDLSVLGSS
+2359 SDLSVLGQS

-2543 PKQMEQFKASTIFR
+2543 PKQMEQFKAATIFR
-2557 GYGPNNIT
+2557 GYGPKDIT

-2579 QYSLGSDGSN
+2579 EYGLGSDGSSK
-2589 ALDCGLF
+2589 LDCGLF
-2596 TKTAFGDVGLSLNS
+2596 TQFAFKDVGLTLDN
-2610 RCADDQMKQFED
+2610 RCADAQMKQFED

-2635 DLVFFLHTYECDA
+2635 DLVFFLRTYECDA
-2648 YKGVTHV
+2648 YKDITHV

-2725 ASAKPKSPLEA
+2725 ANAKPKSPLEA

-2761 PWDDKGNSGR
+2761 PWDDKGGSSR
-2771 GSVGGP
+2771 GGVGGP

-2856 VNGVP
+2856 ANGVP

-2941 GKMPSASVL
+2941 GKMPSASAL

-3038 RSAIK
+3038 RAAIK

-3133 DIRAEAQAMVKY
+3133 DIHAEAQAMVKY

-3179 TDPAI
+3179 TDPNI

>member
-79 DAMKALK
+79 DAMKAMK

-121 SSKSSNSTTS
+121 SSKSSKSTTS

-250 NSESP
+250 NPESP

-270 GMGGFDPSSYMRVI
+270 GMGGFDPSSYMKVI

-339 LASLDTSITNIIP
+339 LASLDTSIANMIP

-515 RSAKAILTS
+515 RSAKAILES

-633 TSLQDKQSTGGNK
+633 TSLQDKQSSGGNK

-982 VGLSGAG
+982 VGLGGAG

-1361 SAKQDRDKLIN
+1361 SAKQDRDKLI
-1372 GETKDQMTA
+1372 GADTKDQMTA

-1506 LLRPIAANAK
+1506 MLRPIAANAK

-1558 GKDSD
+1558 GKGSD

-1572 ALQIGGKKVAQTI
+1572 ALQIGGRKVAQTI
-1585 DDAAEKFAK
+1585 DDIGEKMMKTKAGREAISKGREFIGTASHNIARLYDKSKYYAK
-1594 TDTGHEIIGKASE
+1594 AGKQTAQN
-1607 GLRKAKVAIP
+1607 AI
-1617 KYFKKA
+1617 A
-1623 KRDIDFV
+1623 
-1630 RSFHD
+1630 
-1635 RRLAN
+1635 
-1640 LDATA
+1640 DATGLVA
-1645 GYKDMN
+1645 KDYSANYKSESVRKYVAERGEVKSK
-1651 PLAKGL
+1651 LSG
-1657 NRAYEAKRYIAK
+1657 IAK
-1669 SSVGQAVEKVSNVV
+1669 AE
-1683 TKPFSMAKDAVTSV
+1683 
-1697 KNTASDIVKDAKD
+1697 DIVKDAQAKA
-1710 RVAKEAA
+1710 AKEAS
-1717 GDGALG
+1717 GGGAFG
-1723 TFKKCIDAVAE
+1723 TFKKCIDAVAN
-1734 KVGSLDIVKK
+1734 KVGDLDIVKK
-1744 HLGPNASKLVGAL
+1744 HLGPNAGKLVNAL
-1757 KNLGKS
+1757 KKLGQE
-1763 ITPAM
+1763 ITPSM
-1768 FTKIAPKFAEV
+1768 FTKIAPKFAKV
-1779 VGETAAVAGTAG
+1779 VGETTAVVGTAG
-1791 ILQIGFSLYDAV
+1791 VLQIGFSLYDAV
-1803 TGAIDADEIF
+1803 TGAIDAAEIF

-1820 TAGMRTA
+1820 TAGMRLA

-1864 AMSVYTALPGTS
+1864 AMSVYTALPGTT
-1876 EDDAAAIRLA
+1876 EDDAAAIKLA
-1886 QKEDKKERDAYE
+1886 QEDDKKARDAYE
-1898 KKTGKKLSDS
+1898 EKTGKKLSDS
-1908 EWRKQHDA
+1908 EWRKHHDA
-1916 EINDKKESER
+1916 EIDDKKESER
-1926 LAGVRQTT
+1926 LAGVRQTA

-1947 EYQNGLFANMKQGE
+1947 EYQNGLFANMKQG
-1961 YQNGLFA
+1961 
-1968 NMKQG
+1968 

-1984 ADVDDYQGKQ
+1984 EDVGDYQGKQ

-2196 SGIMFDLTSTIRS
+2196 SGIMFDLTSPIRS

-2336 NKTEISTA
+2336 NKTETSTA

-2359 SDLSVLGSS
+2359 SDLSVLGQS

-2525 ARKGADVS
+2525 SRKGADVS

-2543 PKQMEQFKASTIFR
+2543 PKQMEQFKAATIFR
-2557 GYGPNNIT
+2557 GYGPKNIT

-2579 QYSLGSDGSN
+2579 QYSLGSDGSD

-2596 TKTAFGDVGLSLNS
+2596 TKTAFADVGLSLNS

-2635 DLVFFLHTYECDA
+2635 DLVFFLRTYECDA
-2648 YKGVTHV
+2648 YKDITHV

-2725 ASAKPKSPLEA
+2725 ANAKPKSPLEA

-2761 PWDDKGNSGR
+2761 PWDDKGGSSR
-2771 GSVGGP
+2771 GGVGGP

-2785 EANAKHVYKV
+2785 ETNAKHVYKV

-2856 VNGVP
+2856 ANGVP

-2932 AQKYGAAPV
+2932 AQKYGAAPS
-2941 GKMPSASVL
+2941 GKLPSASAM

-3133 DIRAEAQAMVKY
+3133 DIHAEAQAMVKY

>member
-121 SSKSSNSTTS
+121 SSKSSKSTAS

-250 NSESP
+250 NPESP

-270 GMGGFDPSSYMRVI
+270 GMGGFDPSSYMKVI

-315 MNNPLGTVLEQA
+315 MNNPVGTILEQA

-339 LASLDTSITNIIP
+339 LASLDTSIANIIP

-424 PATVFDHKTGQFTT
+424 PATVFDHKIGQFTT

-515 RSAKAILTS
+515 RSAKAILES

-621 ENVRKALADGTD
+621 ENVRKALADSTD
-633 TSLQDKQSTGGNK
+633 ISLKDKQSTGGNK

-982 VGLSGAG
+982 VGLGGAG

-1040 GLINSKFG
+1040 GLVNSKFG

-1055 PGAAFGALSGL
+1055 PGAVFGALSGL

-1190 ADAIAKPFSP
+1190 ADAITKPFSP

-1293 DADLTSDKYKDLARA
+1293 DADLTSEKYKDLARA
-1308 KAYANERDTRQN
+1308 KAYAKERDDKQN

-1361 SAKQDRDKLIN
+1361 SAKQDRDKLI
-1372 GETKDQMTA
+1372 GADTKDQMTA

-1453 FSFDIQNFGK
+1453 FTFDIQNFGK

-1494 RDAEKKRQSMLD
+1494 RDAEKKRQSMFD
-1506 LLRPIAANAK
+1506 LLRPIAENAK

-1558 GKDSD
+1558 GKGGD

-1572 ALQIGGKKVAQTI
+1572 ALQIGGRKVAQTI
-1585 DDAAEKFAK
+1585 DGIGEKMMK
-1594 TDTGHEIIGKASE
+1594 TKAGRE
-1607 GLRKAKVAIP
+1607 A
-1617 KYFKKA
+1617 
-1623 KRDIDFV
+1623 
-1630 RSFHD
+1630 
-1635 RRLAN
+1635 
-1640 LDATA
+1640 
-1645 GYKDMN
+1645 
-1651 PLAKGL
+1651 LAKGREFIGAAGHNIARL
-1657 NRAYEAKRYIAK
+1657 YDKGKYYAKAGKQATQNAVADATGLVAKDYSANYKSESVRKYVAQRGEVKSKLSGIAK
-1669 SSVGQAVEKVSNVV
+1669 AE
-1683 TKPFSMAKDAVTSV
+1683 
-1697 KNTASDIVKDAKD
+1697 DIVKDAQAK
-1710 RVAKEAA
+1710 ATKEAS
-1717 GDGALG
+1717 GGGAFG
-1723 TFKKCIDAVAE
+1723 TFKKCIDAVAN
-1734 KVGSLDIVKK
+1734 KVGDLDIVKK
-1744 HLGPNASKLVGAL
+1744 HLGPNAGKLVNAL
-1757 KNLGKS
+1757 KKLGQE
-1763 ITPAM
+1763 ITPSM
-1768 FTKIAPKFAEV
+1768 FTKIAPKFAKV
-1779 VGETAAVAGTAG
+1779 VGETTAVVGTAG
-1791 ILQIGFSLYDAV
+1791 VLQIGFSLYDAV
-1803 TGAIDADEIF
+1803 TGAIDAAEIF

-1820 TAGMRTA
+1820 TAGMRLA

-1864 AMSVYTALPGTS
+1864 AMSVYTALPGTT
-1876 EDDAAAIRLA
+1876 EDDAAAIKLA
-1886 QKEDKKERDAYE
+1886 QEDDKKARDTYE
-1898 KKTGKKLSDS
+1898 EKTGKKLSDS
-1908 EWRKQHDA
+1908 EWRKHHDA
-1916 EINDKKESER
+1916 EIDDKKESER
-1926 LAGVRQTT
+1926 LAGVRQTA
-1934 VGKFLFGANDENG
+1934 VGKFLFGANDEN
-1947 EYQNGLFANMKQGE
+1947 GE

-2008 NDIKV
+2008 HDVGV

-2025 IESLPERIGDGIKNN
+2025 IESLPVRIGDGIKNN
-2040 LKWFFG
+2040 LKWLFG

-2052 NVVQESAI
+2052 NVIQESAI
-2060 SKGITNLK
+2060 SKGITSLK

-2111 FGFKLFADNGE
+2111 FGFKLFADNGD

-2148 DACSNVSKFFTNLY
+2148 DACNNISKFFTDLY
-2162 TNITDFTNECAQEID
+2162 TNVTDFTNECAQEID

-2196 SGIMFDLTSTIRS
+2196 SGIMFDLTSPIRS

-2303 ISTKKAFTGGGEGD
+2303 ITTKKAFTGGGEGD

-2336 NKTEISTA
+2336 NKTETSTA

-2359 SDLSVLGSS
+2359 SDLSVLGQS

-2543 PKQMEQFKASTIFR
+2543 PKQMEQFKAATVFR
-2557 GYGPNNIT
+2557 GYGPKNIT
-2565 GDDILTAGEAYYGT
+2565 GDDILTAGEQYYGT
-2579 QYSLGSDGSN
+2579 EYGLGSDGSSK
-2589 ALDCGLF
+2589 LDCGLF
-2596 TKTAFGDVGLSLNS
+2596 TQFAFRDVGLTLDN
-2610 RCADDQMKQFED
+2610 RCADAQMKQFED

-2635 DLVFFLHTYECDA
+2635 DLVFFLRTYECDA
-2648 YKGVTHV
+2648 YKDITHV

-2725 ASAKPKSPLEA
+2725 VNAKPKSPLEA

-2761 PWDDKGNSGR
+2761 PWDDKGGSSR
-2771 GSVGGP
+2771 GGVGGP

-2817 HFRTNYDVEHT
+2817 QFRTNYDVEHT
-2828 EPDGTVLGG
+2828 EPDGRVLGG

-2851 VNFAD
+2851 VDFANA
-2856 VNGVP
+2856 NGVP
-2861 VDSAELQTRF
+2861 VTSAELQTRF
-2871 MLKEIDESYPSVSV
+2871 MLKEIDESYPSVTV
-2885 SSMNGLGIDDSC
+2885 SAMNGLGVDDSC
-2897 TRWTDDY
+2897 TRWTDKY
-2904 ERGETS
+2904 EVGEHS

-2932 AQKYGAAPV
+2932 AQKYGAGPV

-2950 KSLPKLGLF
+2950 KTLPKLGLF

-3038 RSAIK
+3038 RAAIK
-3043 KANEEAKKAQEAST
+3043 KANEDAKKAQEVST

-3133 DIRAEAQAMVKY
+3133 DIHAEAQAMVKY
-3145 LEVIAGKSVETAQYT
+3145 LEVIAGKSAETAHYT

-3179 TDPAI
+3179 IDPAI

>member
-93 KDDSGFDDDFNFDDD
+93 KDDSGFGDDFNFDDD

-250 NSESP
+250 NPESP

-270 GMGGFDPSSYMRVI
+270 GMGGFDPSSYMKVI

-327 MSAFMPKMIEQS
+327 MSAFMPKIIEQS
-339 LASLDTSITNIIP
+339 LASLDTSIANMIP

-515 RSAKAILTS
+515 RSAKAILES

-633 TSLQDKQSTGGNK
+633 ISLQDKKSTGGNK

-672 IIFSDDEN
+672 IIFSDDED
-680 GSIIEKIE
+680 GSIIQKIE

-1066 GLGAFG
+1066 GLGTFG

-1361 SAKQDRDKLIN
+1361 TAKQDRDKLIN

-1415 PKEAAVE
+1415 PKEAAAE

-1440 EIAKDKKLAAKSN
+1440 DIAKDKKLAAKSN

-1494 RDAEKKRQSMLD
+1494 RGEEKKRQSMLD

-1558 GKDSD
+1558 GKGSD

-1572 ALQIGGKKVAQTI
+1572 ALQIGGRKVAQTI
-1585 DDAAEKFAK
+1585 DNIGEKMMKTKAGREAISKGREFLGTASHNIARLYDKSKYYAK
-1594 TDTGHEIIGKASE
+1594 AGKQTAQN
-1607 GLRKAKVAIP
+1607 AI
-1617 KYFKKA
+1617 A
-1623 KRDIDFV
+1623 
-1630 RSFHD
+1630 
-1635 RRLAN
+1635 
-1640 LDATA
+1640 DATGLVA
-1645 GYKDMN
+1645 KDYSANYKSESVRKYVAERGEVKSK
-1651 PLAKGL
+1651 LSG
-1657 NRAYEAKRYIAK
+1657 IAK
-1669 SSVGQAVEKVSNVV
+1669 AE
-1683 TKPFSMAKDAVTSV
+1683 
-1697 KNTASDIVKDAKD
+1697 DIVKDAQAKA
-1710 RVAKEAA
+1710 AKEAS
-1717 GDGALG
+1717 GGGAFG
-1723 TFKKCIDAVAE
+1723 TFKKCIDAVAN
-1734 KVGSLDIVKK
+1734 KVGDLDIVKK
-1744 HLGPNASKLVGAL
+1744 HLGPNAGKLVNAL
-1757 KNLGKS
+1757 KKLGQE
-1763 ITPAM
+1763 ITPSM
-1768 FTKIAPKFAEV
+1768 FTKIAPKFAKV
-1779 VGETAAVAGTAG
+1779 VGETTAVVGTAG
-1791 ILQIGFSLYDAV
+1791 VLQIGFSLYDAV
-1803 TGAIDADEIF
+1803 TGAIDAAEIF

-1820 TAGMRTA
+1820 TAGMRLA

-1864 AMSVYTALPGTS
+1864 AMSVYTALPGTT
-1876 EDDAAAIRLA
+1876 EDDAAVIKLA
-1886 QKEDKKERDAYE
+1886 QEDDKKARDAYE
-1898 KKTGKKLSDS
+1898 EKTGKKLSDS

-1916 EINDKKESER
+1916 EIDDKKESER
-1926 LAGVRQTT
+1926 LAGVRQTA
-1934 VGKFLFGANDENG
+1934 VGKFLFGANDEN
-1947 EYQNGLFANMKQGE
+1947 GE

-2008 NDIKV
+2008 HDVGV

-2025 IESLPERIGDGIKNN
+2025 IESLPERIGEGIKNN

-2052 NVVQESAI
+2052 NVIQESAI

-2196 SGIMFDLTSTIRS
+2196 SGIMFDLTSPIRS

-2336 NKTEISTA
+2336 NKTDTSTA

-2359 SDLSVLGSS
+2359 SDLSVLGQS

-2543 PKQMEQFKASTIFR
+2543 PKQMEQFKAATIFR
-2557 GYGPNNIT
+2557 GYGPKDIT

-2579 QYSLGSDGSN
+2579 QYSLGSDGSD

-2596 TKTAFGDVGLSLNS
+2596 TKTAFADVGLSLNS

-2635 DLVFFLHTYECDA
+2635 DLVFFLRTYECDA
-2648 YKGVTHV
+2648 YKDITHV

-2761 PWDDKGNSGR
+2761 PWDDKGGSSR

-2856 VNGVP
+2856 ANGVP

-2932 AQKYGAAPV
+2932 AQKYGAAPS
-2941 GKMPSASVL
+2941 GKLPSASAM

-3133 DIRAEAQAMVKY
+3133 DIHAEAQAMVKY

-3179 TDPAI
+3179 TDPNI

>member
-121 SSKSSNSTTS
+121 SSKSSKSTTS

-174 EKQAATAAKMTLSML
+174 EKQVATAAKMTLSML

-250 NSESP
+250 NPESP
-255 FGKTGGRASDFSKVF
+255 FGKTGGRSSDFSKVF
-270 GMGGFDPSSYMRVI
+270 GMGGFDPSSYMKVI

-327 MSAFMPKMIEQS
+327 MSTFMPKMIEQS
-339 LASLDTSITNIIP
+339 LASLDTSIANIIP

-424 PATVFDHKTGQFTT
+424 PATVFDHKMGQFTT

-481 EVEKSINKFTS
+481 EVEKSINKFIS

-515 RSAKAILTS
+515 RSAKAFLES

-592 KSTGN
+592 KSTGD

-614 NDIDNMD
+614 NDIDNID

-633 TSLQDKQSTGGNK
+633 QSLHDKKSVGGNK

-672 IIFSDDEN
+672 IIFSDDED
-680 GSIIEKIE
+680 GSIIVKIE

-982 VGLSGAG
+982 VGLGGAG

-1066 GLGAFG
+1066 GLGTFG

-1200 LTRAITKLLTGVYKT
+1200 ITRAITKLLTGVYKT

-1262 RNKASRVGE
+1262 RTKASRVGE

-1433 VGDKTAQ
+1433 VGDRTAQ

-1453 FSFDIQNFGK
+1453 FTFDIQNFGK

-1494 RDAEKKRQSMLD
+1494 RSDEKKRQSMLD

-1558 GKDSD
+1558 GKGSD

-1572 ALQIGGKKVAQTI
+1572 ALQIGGRKVAQTI
-1585 DDAAEKFAK
+1585 DNIGEKMMKTKAGREAISKGREFIGTASHNIARLYDKSKYYAK
-1594 TDTGHEIIGKASE
+1594 AGKQTAQN
-1607 GLRKAKVAIP
+1607 AI
-1617 KYFKKA
+1617 A
-1623 KRDIDFV
+1623 
-1630 RSFHD
+1630 
-1635 RRLAN
+1635 
-1640 LDATA
+1640 DATGLVA
-1645 GYKDMN
+1645 KDYSANYKSESVRKYVAERGEVKSK
-1651 PLAKGL
+1651 LSG
-1657 NRAYEAKRYIAK
+1657 IAK
-1669 SSVGQAVEKVSNVV
+1669 AE
-1683 TKPFSMAKDAVTSV
+1683 
-1697 KNTASDIVKDAKD
+1697 DIVKDAQAKA
-1710 RVAKEAA
+1710 AKEAS
-1717 GDGALG
+1717 GGGAFG
-1723 TFKKCIDAVAE
+1723 TFKKCIDTVAN
-1734 KVGSLDIVKK
+1734 KVGDLDIVKK
-1744 HLGPNASKLVGAL
+1744 HLGPNAGKLVNAL
-1757 KNLGKS
+1757 KKLGQE
-1763 ITPAM
+1763 ITPSM
-1768 FTKIAPKFAEV
+1768 FTKIAPKFAKV
-1779 VGETAAVAGTAG
+1779 VGETTAVVGTAG
-1791 ILQIGFSLYDAV
+1791 VLQIGFSLYDAV
-1803 TGAIDADEIF
+1803 TGAIDAAEIF

-1820 TAGMRTA
+1820 TAGMRLA

-1864 AMSVYTALPGTS
+1864 AMSVYTALPGTT
-1876 EDDAAAIRLA
+1876 EDDAAAIKLA
-1886 QKEDKKERDAYE
+1886 QEDDKKARDAYE
-1898 KKTGKKLSDS
+1898 EKTGKKLSDS

-1926 LAGVRQTT
+1926 LAGVRQTA
-1934 VGKFLFGANDENG
+1934 VGKFLFGANDEN
-1947 EYQNGLFANMKQGE
+1947 GE

-1984 ADVDDYQGKQ
+1984 ADVEDYQGKQ

-2008 NDIKV
+2008 HDVGV

-2025 IESLPERIGDGIKNN
+2025 IDSLPERIGDGIKNN

-2052 NVVQESAI
+2052 NVIQESAI

-2196 SGIMFDLTSTIRS
+2196 SGIMFDLTSPIRS
-2209 AVSTITSGIQN
+2209 AVSTITSSIQN

-2303 ISTKKAFTGGGEGD
+2303 ITTKKAFSGGGEGD

-2336 NKTEISTA
+2336 NKTETSTA

-2359 SDLSVLGSS
+2359 SDLSVLGQS

-2543 PKQMEQFKASTIFR
+2543 PKQMEQFKAATIFR
-2557 GYGPNNIT
+2557 GYGPKNIT

-2579 QYSLGSDGSN
+2579 KYGLGSDGGD

-2596 TKTAFGDVGLSLNS
+2596 TQFAFRDVGLTLDN
-2610 RCADDQMKQFED
+2610 RCADAQMKQFED

-2635 DLVFFLHTYECDA
+2635 DLVFFLRTYECDA
-2648 YKGVTHV
+2648 YKDITHV

-2725 ASAKPKSPLEA
+2725 VNAKPKSPLEA

-2761 PWDDKGNSGR
+2761 PWDDKGSSGR
-2771 GSVGGP
+2771 GGVGGP

-2856 VNGVP
+2856 ANGVP

-3074 QNSADKGNIVEQIK
+3074 QNSVDKGNIVEQIK

-3133 DIRAEAQAMVKY
+3133 DIHAEAQAMVKY
-3145 LEVIAGKSVETAQYT
+3145 LEVIAGKSVETAHYT

>member
-1 MPKNRDTRWLKNIG
+1 MPNNRDTRWLRNIG
-15 KSVAFGMKNVLN
+15 KSVAFGMKNVIN
-27 EKMSE
+27 DKMSE
-32 SQSIRGSVYD
+32 SQGIRGSVYD

-53 MRRNKTAGAGKKFI
+53 MRRNKNGGAGKAFI
-67 DDAKTKAKETYE
+67 ADAKAKAKETYD

-93 KDDSGFDDDFNFDDD
+93 KADSGFDFDDDFNFDDD
-108 DFSFDDDDGATQS
+108 DFSFDDDDGATQT
-121 SSKSSNSTTS
+121 SSKSSKTTAS

-136 SIGRVEKATY
+136 SINRVERATY

-174 EKQAATAAKMTLSML
+174 EKQAATAAKLTLNML
-189 VAQEKQHSQ
+189 VAQQKQHSE

-230 YYEDSLGIWSQ
+230 YYEDSLTIWSQ

-250 NSESP
+250 NPDSP
-255 FGKTGGRASDFSKVF
+255 FGNTGGKASDFSKIF
-270 GMGGFDPSSYMRVI
+270 GMGFDPSSYMKVI
-284 KDNFLGNTPFG
+284 KDNFLSKTPFG
-295 MLATGLS
+295 MMATGLS

-315 MNNPLGTVLEQA
+315 MNNPMGMLLEQA
-327 MSAFMPKMIEQS
+327 MDAFMPKLVEQS
-339 LASLDTSITNIIP
+339 LASLDTSIANILPAMISKITNQ
-352 ALLSKVTYQR
+352 K
-362 NNYNSSLAQ
+362 NNYNSTLAQ
-371 FIGNVFGIDTKS
+371 FIGNVFGVDPK
-383 GRFDPSKYNKG
+383 GGKFDPSKYNKG

-438 RDEMQDRYNREM
+438 RDEMKDRYDREM

-470 HMDFDSAADKE
+470 HMEFDSDTDRE
-481 EVEKSINKFTS
+481 EVEKSINKFAT

-515 RSAKAILTS
+515 RSAKAILES
-524 VMKQMSKGDH
+524 VMKRMTKGDH
-534 MAMATAHY
+534 MAMASAHY
-542 KYGDMVSD
+542 KYGDMVAD
-550 FNNNYS
+550 FNSNYA
-556 DGDYTGYILNDNFSE
+556 DGDYSGYILNDNFSE

-587 KDKKL
+587 KDIKF

-597 ALLDKKLG
+597 AFLDKKLG
-605 IETGAKTSA
+605 IESGGKTSA
-614 NDIDNMD
+614 NDIANMD

-633 TSLQDKQSTGGNK
+633 DTLKDNKSVGGNK

-672 IIFSDDEN
+672 IIFSDDED
-680 GSIIEKIE
+680 GSIIQKIE
-688 QQIIKTFASVKKFL
+688 QQIIQTFASVKKFL

-811 GSDKK
+811 GSDRKS
-816 KQEASKK
+816 QEASKK
-823 KSLLSNISSTLSQ
+823 KSLMSNITSTLTQ

-963 VKGLL
+963 IKGAL
-968 GISIPGMIGGALNM
+968 GISIPGMVGGALNM

-1025 SLLYGKDKGNGEKEG
+1025 SLLFGKDKGNGEKEG
-1040 GLINSKFG
+1040 GIVNSKFG

-1072 SSFGLIG
+1072 GSFGLIG

-1127 NILTVGVVNPLKIR
+1127 NILTVGVVNPLKLR

-1177 VIKDKVTNIFTKT
+1177 VIKDKVTNIFTRT

-1200 LTRAITKLLTGVYKT
+1200 ITRAITKLLTGVYKT
-1215 MKSATDRVFKTA
+1215 MKSATDRIFKTA
-1227 MWGLGQLLSSPVK
+1227 MWGLGQLISSPVK

-1262 RNKASRVGE
+1262 RNKASRIGE
-1271 ASGFFGK
+1271 AGGFFGK
-1278 LKATGSTLGAMLGMG
+1278 LKATGSTLGAMFGMG
-1293 DADLTSDKYKDLARA
+1293 DADLTSEKYKDLARA
-1308 KAYANERDTRQN
+1308 KAYANERDRRQN
-1320 RYFGRREALIA
+1320 RYFGRRDALIA
-1331 KHEAQQAAL
+1331 KHEEQQAAL
-1340 EQEMQANGWSSK
+1340 EREMAANGWSSK
-1352 DKRRAQQDL
+1352 DKRLAQQDL

-1372 GETKDQMTA
+1372 GDTKDQMTA

-1433 VGDKTAQ
+1433 VGGKTAQ
-1440 EIAKDKKLAAKSN
+1440 DIAKDKELAAKSN
-1453 FSFDIQNFGK
+1453 FTFGLQNFSK
-1463 PADKAD
+1463 PADKVD

-1494 RDAEKKRQSMLD
+1494 RSDEKKRQSMLD
-1506 LLRPIAANAK
+1506 LLRPIAENAK

-1558 GKDSD
+1558 GKPSD

-1585 DDAAEKFAK
+1585 DNAAEKFAK
-1594 TDTGHEIIGKASE
+1594 TDTGREIIGKASE
-1607 GLRKAKVAIP
+1607 GLRKVKAAVP

-1623 KRDIDFV
+1623 KSDIDFV

-1657 NRAYEAKRYIAK
+1657 NRAYEAKRYVAN
-1669 SSVGQAVEKVSNVV
+1669 SMVGQ
-1683 TKPFSMAKDAVTSV
+1683 AVTSV
-1697 KNTASDIVKDAKD
+1697 KDTAADIVKDAKD

-1723 TFKKCIDAVAE
+1723 TFKKCIDTVAD

-1744 HLGPNASKLVGAL
+1744 HLGPNAGKLVGAL

-1768 FTKIAPKFAEV
+1768 FTKIAPKFSKV

-1803 TGAIDADEIF
+1803 TGVIDADEIF

-1864 AMSVYTALPGTS
+1864 AMSVYTALPGTT

-1886 QKEDKKERDAYE
+1886 QEEDKKARDAYE
-1898 KKTGKKLSDS
+1898 KKTGKKMSDS
-1908 EWRKQHDA
+1908 EWRKHHDA

-1926 LAGVRQTT
+1926 LAGVRQTSI
-1934 VGKFLFGANDENG
+1934 GKFLFGANDEN
-1947 EYQNGLFANMKQGE
+1947 GE

-2008 NDIKV
+2008 NDVGV

-2052 NVVQESAI
+2052 NVIQESAI
-2060 SKGITNLK
+2060 SKGIKSLK

-2080 TVVWAFG
+2080 TIVWAFG

-2111 FGFKLFADNGE
+2111 FGFKVFTDNGE
-2122 GVAVFDPSWSE
+2122 GVAKFDPSWSE

-2148 DACSNVSKFFTNLY
+2148 DACNNVGKFFTDLY
-2162 TNITDFTNECAQEID
+2162 TNVTNFANDCSQEID

-2196 SGIMFDLTSTIRS
+2196 SGIMFDLTSPMRS
-2209 AVSTITSGIQN
+2209 AVANITQGINN
-2220 FFGGIANWMNGV
+2220 FFGGISNWMNGV

-2251 LLMPLPDTIKNK
+2251 LLAPLPKTISDK

-2271 EDGSNGATL
+2271 EDGSNGSSL
-2280 GDRIFNEVKWGA
+2280 GSRVMNEINWGA
-2292 KQTGLSGVLNS
+2292 DKLGVKGVLNS
-2303 ISTKKAFTGGGEGD
+2303 ITTTKAFTGGGEGD
-2317 DSEQAK
+2317 GSEQAK

-2336 NKTEISTA
+2336 NKTDTSTA

-2359 SDLSVLGSS
+2359 ADMSVLGSS

-2533 KFVKSAKWVD
+2533 KFVRSAKWVD
-2543 PKQMEQFKASTIFR
+2543 PKQMEQLKAATIFR
-2557 GYGPNNIT
+2557 GYGPKNIT

-2579 QYSLGSDGSN
+2579 QYDLGSQDPSSS
-2589 ALDCGLF
+2589 LDCGLF
-2596 TKTAFGDVGLSLNS
+2596 TQLAFRDVGLGLSS

-2635 DLVFFLHTYECDA
+2635 DLVFFLRTYECEA
-2648 YKGVTHV
+2648 YKDITHV

-2707 PGGITGKG
+2707 PGGISGKG
-2715 SKAPG
+2715 SKANG
-2720 GNGKG
+2720 GDGKG
-2725 ASAKPKSPLEA
+2725 AASAKPKSPLEA

-2761 PWDDKGNSGR
+2761 PWEDKAGGKGSR
-2771 GSVGGP
+2771 GVGGP

-2785 EANAKHVYKV
+2785 ETNAKHVYKV
-2795 LNDAGYTKENIAG
+2795 LNSAGYTKENIAG

-2817 HFRTNYDVEHT
+2817 QFRTNYGVEHT

-2851 VNFAD
+2851 VDFAD
-2856 VNGVP
+2856 ANGVP

-2871 MLKEIDESYPSVSV
+2871 MLKEIDESYPSVTV
-2885 SSMNGLGIDDSC
+2885 SAMNGLGVDDSC
-2897 TRWTDDY
+2897 TRWTDKY
-2904 ERGETS
+2904 EVGEHS

-2932 AQKYGAAPV
+2932 AQKYGAAPS
-2941 GKMPSASVL
+2941 GKMPSASSM

-2972 NSKGYNYTPDT
+2972 NSKDYNYTPDT

-3038 RSAIK
+3038 RAAIK

-3068 NAKAQG
+3068 NAKAKG
-3074 QNSADKGNIVEQIK
+3074 QNSADKGNIIEQIK
-3088 AQYEEAIKKLTKET
+3088 AQYEETIKKLTKET
-3102 GIAGTSNSAVDKALS
+3102 GIAGTNGSAVDKALS

-3133 DIRAEAQAMVKY
+3133 DIRAEAQVMVKY

-3179 TDPAI
+3179 TDPTI
-3184 AGSKAATIPANVTAT
+3184 AGSRAATIPANVTAT
-3199 NRNNSDKKS
+3199 NRNNPDKKS

>member
-121 SSKSSNSTTS
+121 SSKSSKSTTS

-250 NSESP
+250 NPESP

-270 GMGGFDPSSYMRVI
+270 GMGGFDPSSYMKVI

-339 LASLDTSITNIIP
+339 LASLDTSIANIIP

-470 HMDFDSAADKE
+470 HMDFDSATDKE

-515 RSAKAILTS
+515 RSAKAILES

-633 TSLQDKQSTGGNK
+633 ISLKDKQSTGGNK

-982 VGLSGAG
+982 VGLGGAG

-1040 GLINSKFG
+1040 GLVNSKFG

-1254 MGAYKENV
+1254 IGAYKENV

-1308 KAYANERDTRQN
+1308 KAYAKERDDKQN

-1361 SAKQDRDKLIN
+1361 TAKQDRDKLI
-1372 GETKDQMTA
+1372 GADTKDQMTA

-1440 EIAKDKKLAAKSN
+1440 DIAKDKKLAAKSN
-1453 FSFDIQNFGK
+1453 FTFDIQNFGK

-1506 LLRPIAANAK
+1506 MLRPIAENAK

-1558 GKDSD
+1558 GKGGD

-1572 ALQIGGKKVAQTI
+1572 ALQIGGRKVAQTI
-1585 DDAAEKFAK
+1585 DGIGEKMMK
-1594 TDTGHEIIGKASE
+1594 TKAGRE
-1607 GLRKAKVAIP
+1607 A
-1617 KYFKKA
+1617 
-1623 KRDIDFV
+1623 
-1630 RSFHD
+1630 
-1635 RRLAN
+1635 
-1640 LDATA
+1640 
-1645 GYKDMN
+1645 
-1651 PLAKGL
+1651 LAKGREFIGAAGHNIARL
-1657 NRAYEAKRYIAK
+1657 YDKGKYYAKAGKQATQNAVADATGLVAKDYSANYKSESVRKYVAERGEVKSKLSGIAK
-1669 SSVGQAVEKVSNVV
+1669 AE
-1683 TKPFSMAKDAVTSV
+1683 
-1697 KNTASDIVKDAKD
+1697 DIVKDAQAKA
-1710 RVAKEAA
+1710 AKEAS
-1717 GDGALG
+1717 GGGAFG
-1723 TFKKCIDAVAE
+1723 TFKKCIDAVAD
-1734 KVGSLDIVKK
+1734 KVGDLDIVKK
-1744 HLGPNASKLVGAL
+1744 HLGPNAGKLVGSL
-1757 KNLGKS
+1757 KNLGKT
-1763 ITPAM
+1763 ITPQM
-1768 FTKIAPKFAEV
+1768 FVKIAPKFAKV
-1779 VGETAAVAGTAG
+1779 VGETTAVVGTAG
-1791 ILQIGFSLYDAV
+1791 VLQIGFSLYDAV
-1803 TGAIDADEIF
+1803 TGAIDAAEIF

-1820 TAGMRTA
+1820 TAGMRLA

-1864 AMSVYTALPGTS
+1864 AMSVYTALPGTT
-1876 EDDAAAIRLA
+1876 EDDAAAIKLA
-1886 QKEDKKERDAYE
+1886 QEDDKKARDAYE
-1898 KKTGKKLSDS
+1898 EKTGKKLSDS
-1908 EWRKQHDA
+1908 EWRKHHDA
-1916 EINDKKESER
+1916 EIDDKKESER
-1926 LAGVRQTT
+1926 LAGVRQTA
-1934 VGKFLFGANDENG
+1934 VGKFLFGANDEN
-1947 EYQNGLFANMKQGE
+1947 GE

-2008 NDIKV
+2008 HDVGV

-2025 IESLPERIGDGIKNN
+2025 IESLPVRIGDGIKNN
-2040 LKWFFG
+2040 LKWLFG

-2052 NVVQESAI
+2052 NVIQESAI

-2196 SGIMFDLTSTIRS
+2196 SGIMFDLTSPIRS

-2292 KQTGLSGVLNS
+2292 NKTGLSGVLNS
-2303 ISTKKAFTGGGEGD
+2303 ITTKKAFTGGGEGD

-2336 NKTEISTA
+2336 NKTDTSTA
-2344 TDGKMINYKQTDSQW
+2344 TDGKIINYKQTDSQW
-2359 SDLSVLGSS
+2359 SDLSVLGQS

-2543 PKQMEQFKASTIFR
+2543 PKQMEQFKAATIFR
-2557 GYGPNNIT
+2557 GYGPKNIT
-2565 GDDILTAGEAYYGT
+2565 GDDILTAGEQYYGT
-2579 QYSLGSDGSN
+2579 KYGLGSDGST

-2596 TKTAFGDVGLSLNS
+2596 TQFAFKDVGLTLDN
-2610 RCADDQMKQFED
+2610 RCADAQMKQFED

-2635 DLVFFLHTYECDA
+2635 DLVFFLRTYECDA
-2648 YKGVTHV
+2648 YKDITHV

-2715 SKAPG
+2715 SKADG
-2720 GNGKG
+2720 GGKGKG

-2761 PWDDKGNSGR
+2761 PWDDKGGRGGSR
-2771 GSVGGP
+2771 GSVGSADLPKDRQEFLDRVGKTAAEYDESKTLPSVTVAQAIVESAWGQSAPGNNYFGIKADSSWSGP
-2777 IDPMSGDS
+2777 SNNLS
-2785 EANAKHVYKV
+2785 
-2795 LNDAGYTKENIAG
+2795 T
-2808 IMGRLQQEN
+2808 QE
-2817 HFRTNYDVEHT
+2817 E
-2828 EPDGTVLGG
+2828 G
-2837 AGMIQWN
+2837 AGGLYTITDGFRAYNTLEDSVIDHDKFLIPYKMGPYTTPEEQAQHLKDE
-2844 GSRREAL
+2844 GYATDSGYASKL
-2851 VNFAD
+2851 V
-2856 VNGVP
+2856 
-2861 VDSAELQTRF
+2861 QI
-2871 MLKEIDESYPSVSV
+2871 IDENDLTKYDKFT
-2885 SSMNGLGIDDSC
+2885 G
-2897 TRWTDDY
+2897 
-2904 ERGETS
+2904 
-2910 PQAYTYADDIY
+2910 
-2921 NKIGSGYFGGD
+2921 GGD

-2950 KSLPKLGLF
+2950 KTLPKLGLF

-3038 RSAIK
+3038 RAAIK

-3088 AQYEEAIKKLTKET
+3088 AQYEETIKKLTKET

-3133 DIRAEAQAMVKY
+3133 DIHAEAQAMVKY
-3145 LEVIAGKSVETAQYT
+3145 LEVIAGKSAETAHYT

-3179 TDPAI
+3179 TDPNI

>member
-1 MPKNRDTRWLKNIG
+1 MVHFFFWIIEKGVHYMPKNRDTRWLKNIG

-121 SSKSSNSTTS
+121 SSKSSKSTTT

-250 NSESP
+250 NPESP

-270 GMGGFDPSSYMRVI
+270 GMGGFDPSSYMKVI

-315 MNNPLGTVLEQA
+315 MNNPLGTVLEQV

-339 LASLDTSITNIIP
+339 LASLDTSIANMIP

-515 RSAKAILTS
+515 RSAKAILES

-633 TSLQDKQSTGGNK
+633 QSLQDKKSTGGNK

-672 IIFSDDEN
+672 IIFSDDED
-680 GSIIEKIE
+680 GSIIVKIE

-912 SLLSQSTK
+912 SLLSQSNK

-1308 KAYANERDTRQN
+1308 KAYAKERDTRQN

-1453 FSFDIQNFGK
+1453 FTFDIQNFGK

-1494 RDAEKKRQSMLD
+1494 RSDEKKRQSMLD

-1558 GKDSD
+1558 GKGSD

-1572 ALQIGGKKVAQTI
+1572 ALQIGGRKVAQSI
-1585 DDAAEKFAK
+1585 DNIGEKMMKTKAGREAISKGREFIGTASHNIARLYDKSKYYAK
-1594 TDTGHEIIGKASE
+1594 AGKQTAQN
-1607 GLRKAKVAIP
+1607 AI
-1617 KYFKKA
+1617 A
-1623 KRDIDFV
+1623 
-1630 RSFHD
+1630 
-1635 RRLAN
+1635 
-1640 LDATA
+1640 DATGLVA
-1645 GYKDMN
+1645 KDYSANYKSESVRKYVAERGEVKSK
-1651 PLAKGL
+1651 LSG
-1657 NRAYEAKRYIAK
+1657 IAK
-1669 SSVGQAVEKVSNVV
+1669 AE
-1683 TKPFSMAKDAVTSV
+1683 
-1697 KNTASDIVKDAKD
+1697 DIVKDAQAKA
-1710 RVAKEAA
+1710 AKEAS
-1717 GDGALG
+1717 GGGAFG
-1723 TFKKCIDAVAE
+1723 TFKKCIDAVAN
-1734 KVGSLDIVKK
+1734 KVGDLDIVKK
-1744 HLGPNASKLVGAL
+1744 HLGPNAGKLVNAL
-1757 KNLGKS
+1757 KKLGQE
-1763 ITPAM
+1763 ITPSM
-1768 FTKIAPKFAEV
+1768 FTKIAPKFAKV
-1779 VGETAAVAGTAG
+1779 VGETTAVVGTAG
-1791 ILQIGFSLYDAV
+1791 VLQIGFSLYDAV
-1803 TGAIDADEIF
+1803 TGAIDAAEIF

-1820 TAGMRTA
+1820 TAGMRLA

-1864 AMSVYTALPGTS
+1864 AMSVYTALPGTT
-1876 EDDAAAIRLA
+1876 EDDAAAIKLA
-1886 QKEDKKERDAYE
+1886 QEDDKKARDAYE
-1898 KKTGKKLSDS
+1898 EKTGKKLSDS
-1908 EWRKQHDA
+1908 EWRKHHDA

-1926 LAGVRQTT
+1926 LAGVRQTA
-1934 VGKFLFGANDENG
+1934 VGKFLFGANDEN
-1947 EYQNGLFANMKQGE
+1947 GE

-2008 NDIKV
+2008 HDVGV

-2025 IESLPERIGDGIKNN
+2025 IESLPERIGEGIKNN

-2052 NVVQESAI
+2052 NVIQESAI

-2196 SGIMFDLTSTIRS
+2196 SGIMFDLTSPIRS

-2303 ISTKKAFTGGGEGD
+2303 ITTTKAFTGGGEGD

-2336 NKTEISTA
+2336 NKTDTSTA

-2359 SDLSVLGSS
+2359 SDLSVLGQS

-2543 PKQMEQFKASTIFR
+2543 PKQMEQFKAATIFR
-2557 GYGPNNIT
+2557 GYGPKNIT

-2579 QYSLGSDGSN
+2579 QYSLGSDGSD

-2596 TKTAFGDVGLSLNS
+2596 TKTAFADVGLSLNS

-2635 DLVFFLHTYECDA
+2635 DLVFFLRTYECDA
-2648 YKGVTHV
+2648 YKDITHV

-2715 SKAPG
+2715 SKADG
-2720 GNGKG
+2720 GGKGKG
-2725 ASAKPKSPLEA
+2725 ANAKPKSPLEA

-2761 PWDDKGNSGR
+2761 PWDDKGSSSR
-2771 GSVGGP
+2771 GGVGGP

-2785 EANAKHVYKV
+2785 ETNAKHVYKV

-2856 VNGVP
+2856 ANAVP

-2885 SSMNGLGIDDSC
+2885 SSMNGLGVDDSC

-2932 AQKYGAAPV
+2932 AQKYGAAPS
-2941 GKMPSASVL
+2941 GKLPSASAM

-3038 RSAIK
+3038 RAAIK

-3133 DIRAEAQAMVKY
+3133 DIHAEAQAMVKY

>member
-108 DFSFDDDDGATQS
+108 DFSFDDDDGATHS

-250 NSESP
+250 NPESP

-270 GMGGFDPSSYMRVI
+270 GMGGFDPSSYMKVI

-339 LASLDTSITNIIP
+339 LASLDTSIANMIP

-414 SEILKAITNG
+414 SEILKAITNR

-597 ALLDKKLG
+597 TLLDKKLG

-633 TSLQDKQSTGGNK
+633 QSLQDKKSVGGYK

-672 IIFSDDEN
+672 IIFSDDED
-680 GSIIEKIE
+680 GSIIVKIE

-823 KSLLSNISSTLSQ
+823 KSLLSNITSTLSQ

-982 VGLSGAG
+982 VGLGGAG

-1040 GLINSKFG
+1040 GLINSKIG

-1320 RYFGRREALIA
+1320 RYFGRRDALIA

-1340 EQEMQANGWSSK
+1340 EREMQANGWSSK

-1372 GETKDQMTA
+1372 GDTKDQMTA

-1453 FSFDIQNFGK
+1453 FTFDIQNFGK

-1494 RDAEKKRQSMLD
+1494 RGEEKKRQSMLD

-1558 GKDSD
+1558 GKGSD

-1572 ALQIGGKKVAQTI
+1572 ALQIGGRKVAQTI
-1585 DDAAEKFAK
+1585 DDIGEKMMK
-1594 TDTGHEIIGKASE
+1594 TKAGRE
-1607 GLRKAKVAIP
+1607 A
-1617 KYFKKA
+1617 
-1623 KRDIDFV
+1623 
-1630 RSFHD
+1630 
-1635 RRLAN
+1635 
-1640 LDATA
+1640 
-1645 GYKDMN
+1645 
-1651 PLAKGL
+1651 LAKGREFIGTASHNIARL
-1657 NRAYEAKRYIAK
+1657 YDKGKYYAKAGKQTAQNAIADATGIVSKDYSANYKSESIRKYVAERGEVKSKLSGIAK
-1669 SSVGQAVEKVSNVV
+1669 AE
-1683 TKPFSMAKDAVTSV
+1683 
-1697 KNTASDIVKDAKD
+1697 DIVKDTQAKA
-1710 RVAKEAA
+1710 AKEAS
-1717 GDGALG
+1717 GGGAFG
-1723 TFKKCIDAVAE
+1723 TFKKCIDAVAN
-1734 KVGSLDIVKK
+1734 KVGDLDIVKK
-1744 HLGPNASKLVGAL
+1744 HLGPNAGKLVNAL
-1757 KNLGKS
+1757 KKLGQE
-1763 ITPAM
+1763 ITPSM
-1768 FTKIAPKFAEV
+1768 FTKIAPKFAKV
-1779 VGETAAVAGTAG
+1779 VGETTAVVGTAG
-1791 ILQIGFSLYDAV
+1791 VLQIGFSLYDAV
-1803 TGAIDADEIF
+1803 TGAIDAAEIF

-1820 TAGMRTA
+1820 TAGMRLA

-1864 AMSVYTALPGTS
+1864 AMSVYTALPGTT
-1876 EDDAAAIRLA
+1876 EDDAAAIKLA
-1886 QKEDKKERDAYE
+1886 QEDDKKARDAYE
-1898 KKTGKKLSDS
+1898 EKTGKKLSDS
-1908 EWRKQHDA
+1908 EWRKHHDA

-1926 LAGVRQTT
+1926 LAGVRQTA
-1934 VGKFLFGANDENG
+1934 VGKFLFGANDEN
-1947 EYQNGLFANMKQGE
+1947 GE

-2008 NDIKV
+2008 HDVGV

-2025 IESLPERIGDGIKNN
+2025 IESLPERIGEGIKNN

-2052 NVVQESAI
+2052 NVIQESAI

-2196 SGIMFDLTSTIRS
+2196 SGIMFDLTSPIRS

-2245 KAIVKG
+2245 TAIVKG

-2323 PNNITANQIQNVA
+2323 PNTITANQIQNVA
-2336 NKTEISTA
+2336 NKTETSTA

-2437 LDTKDPNSLIDAIAQ
+2437 LDTKDPNSLIDAIVQ

-2543 PKQMEQFKASTIFR
+2543 PKQMEQFKAATIFR
-2557 GYGPNNIT
+2557 GYGPKNIT

-2579 QYSLGSDGSN
+2579 QYSLGSDGSD

-2596 TKTAFGDVGLSLNS
+2596 TKTAFADVGLSLNS

-2635 DLVFFLHTYECDA
+2635 DLVFFLRTYECDA
-2648 YKGVTHV
+2648 YKDITHV

-2715 SKAPG
+2715 SKADG
-2720 GNGKG
+2720 GKGKG
-2725 ASAKPKSPLEA
+2725 ANAKPKSPLEA

-2761 PWDDKGNSGR
+2761 PWDDKGSSGR
-2771 GSVGGP
+2771 GGVGGP

-2856 VNGVP
+2856 ANGVP

-2932 AQKYGAAPV
+2932 AQKYGAAPS
-2941 GKMPSASVL
+2941 GKLPSASAM

-2983 KYEGSV
+2983 KFEGSV

-3133 DIRAEAQAMVKY
+3133 DIHAEAQAMVKY

-3179 TDPAI
+3179 TDPNI

>member
-1 MPKNRDTRWLKNIG
+1 MPNNRDTRWLRNIG
-15 KSVAFGMKNVLN
+15 KSVAFGMKNVIN
-27 EKMSE
+27 DKMSE
-32 SQSIRGSVYD
+32 SQGIRGSVYD

-53 MRRNKTAGAGKKFI
+53 MRRNKNGGAGKAFI
-67 DDAKTKAKETYE
+67 ADAKAKAKETYD

-93 KDDSGFDDDFNFDDD
+93 KADSGFDFDDDFNFDDD
-108 DFSFDDDDGATQS
+108 DFSFDDDDGATQT
-121 SSKSSNSTTS
+121 SSKSSKTTAS

-136 SIGRVEKATY
+136 SINRVERATY

-174 EKQAATAAKMTLSML
+174 EKQAATAAKLTLNML
-189 VAQEKQHSQ
+189 VAQQKQHSE

-230 YYEDSLGIWSQ
+230 YYEDSLNIWSQ
-241 MLELQEKAM
+241 MLELQEKSM
-250 NSESP
+250 NPDSP
-255 FGKTGGRASDFSKVF
+255 FGNTGGKASDFSKIF
-270 GMGGFDPSSYMRVI
+270 GMGFDPSSYMKVI
-284 KDNFLGNTPFG
+284 KDNFLSKTPFG
-295 MLATGLS
+295 MMATGLS

-315 MNNPLGTVLEQA
+315 MNNPMGMLLEQA
-327 MSAFMPKMIEQS
+327 MDAFMPKLVEQS
-339 LASLDTSITNIIP
+339 LASLDTSIANILPAMISKITNQ
-352 ALLSKVTYQR
+352 K
-362 NNYNSSLAQ
+362 NNYNSTLAQ
-371 FIGNVFGIDTKS
+371 FIGNVFGVDPK
-383 GRFDPSKYNKG
+383 GGKFDPSKYNKG

-438 RDEMQDRYNREM
+438 RDEMKDRYDREM

-470 HMDFDSAADKE
+470 HMEFDSDADRE
-481 EVEKSINKFTS
+481 EVEKSINKFAT

-515 RSAKAILTS
+515 RSAKAILES

-534 MAMATAHY
+534 MTMASAHY
-542 KYGDMVSD
+542 KYGDMVAD
-550 FNNNYS
+550 FNSNYA
-556 DGDYTGYILNDNFSE
+556 DGDYSGYILNDNFSE

-587 KDKKL
+587 KDIKF

-597 ALLDKKLG
+597 AFLDKKLG
-605 IETGAKTSA
+605 IESGGKTSA
-614 NDIDNMD
+614 NDIANMD

-633 TSLQDKQSTGGNK
+633 DTLKDNKSAGGNK

-672 IIFSDDEN
+672 IIFSDDED
-680 GSIIEKIE
+680 GSIIQKIE
-688 QQIIKTFASVKKFL
+688 RQIIQTFASVKKFL

-747 TGGAF
+747 SGGAF

-805 KSYLFG
+805 KSYLFS
-811 GSDKK
+811 GSDRKS
-816 KQEASKK
+816 QEASKK
-823 KSLLSNISSTLSQ
+823 KSLMSNITSTLTQ

-963 VKGLL
+963 IKGAL
-968 GISIPGMIGGALNM
+968 GISIPGMVGGALNM

-1025 SLLYGKDKGNGEKEG
+1025 SLLFGKDKGNGEKEG
-1040 GLINSKFG
+1040 GIVNSKFG

-1072 SSFGLIG
+1072 GSFGLIG

-1177 VIKDKVTNIFTKT
+1177 VIKDKVTNIFTRT

-1200 LTRAITKLLTGVYKT
+1200 ITRAITKLLTGVYKT
-1215 MKSATDRVFKTA
+1215 MKSATDRIFKTA
-1227 MWGLGQLLSSPVK
+1227 MWGLGQLISSPVK

-1262 RNKASRVGE
+1262 RNKANRIGE
-1271 ASGFFGK
+1271 AGGFFGK
-1278 LKATGSTLGAMLGMG
+1278 LKATGSTLGAMFGMG
-1293 DADLTSDKYKDLARA
+1293 DADLTSEKYKDLARA
-1308 KAYANERDTRQN
+1308 KAYANERDRRQN
-1320 RYFGRREALIA
+1320 RYFGRRDALIA
-1331 KHEAQQAAL
+1331 KHEEQQAAL
-1340 EQEMQANGWSSK
+1340 EREMVANGWSSK
-1352 DKRRAQQDL
+1352 DKRLAQQDL
-1361 SAKQDRDKLIN
+1361 TAKQDRDKLIN
-1372 GETKDQMTA
+1372 GDTKDQMTA

-1433 VGDKTAQ
+1433 VGGKTAQ
-1440 EIAKDKKLAAKSN
+1440 DIAKDKELAAKSN
-1453 FSFDIQNFGK
+1453 FTFGLQNFGK
-1463 PADKAD
+1463 PADKVD

-1494 RDAEKKRQSMLD
+1494 RSEEKKRQSMLD
-1506 LLRPIAANAK
+1506 LLRPIAENAK

-1558 GKDSD
+1558 GKPSD

-1585 DDAAEKFAK
+1585 DNAAEKFAK
-1594 TDTGHEIIGKASE
+1594 TDTGREIIGKASE
-1607 GLRKAKVAIP
+1607 GLRKVKAAVP

-1623 KRDIDFV
+1623 KSDIDFV

-1657 NRAYEAKRYIAK
+1657 NRAYEAKRYVAN
-1669 SSVGQAVEKVSNVV
+1669 STVGQ
-1683 TKPFSMAKDAVTSV
+1683 AVTSV
-1697 KNTASDIVKDAKD
+1697 KDTAADIVKDAKD

-1723 TFKKCIDAVAE
+1723 TFKKCIDTVAD

-1744 HLGPNASKLVGAL
+1744 HLGPNAGKLVGAL

-1768 FTKIAPKFAEV
+1768 FTKIAPKFAKV

-1864 AMSVYTALPGTS
+1864 AMSVYTALPGTT

-1886 QKEDKKERDAYE
+1886 QEEDKKARDAYE
-1898 KKTGKKLSDS
+1898 KKTGKKMSDS
-1908 EWRKQHDA
+1908 EWRKHHDA

-1926 LAGVRQTT
+1926 LAGVRQTSI
-1934 VGKFLFGANDENG
+1934 GKFLFGANDEN
-1947 EYQNGLFANMKQGE
+1947 GE

-2008 NDIKV
+2008 NDVGV

-2052 NVVQESAI
+2052 NVIQESAI
-2060 SKGITNLK
+2060 SKGIKSLK

-2080 TVVWAFG
+2080 TIVWAFG

-2111 FGFKLFADNGE
+2111 FGFKVFTDNGE
-2122 GVAVFDPSWSE
+2122 GVAKFDPSWSE

-2148 DACSNVSKFFTNLY
+2148 DACNNVGKFFTDLY
-2162 TNITDFTNECAQEID
+2162 TNVTNFANECSQEID

-2196 SGIMFDLTSTIRS
+2196 SGIMFDLTSPMRS
-2209 AVSTITSGIQN
+2209 AVANITQGINN
-2220 FFGGIANWMNGV
+2220 FFGGISNWMNGV

-2251 LLMPLPDTIKNK
+2251 LLAPLPKTISDK

-2271 EDGSNGATL
+2271 EDGSNGSSL
-2280 GDRIFNEVKWGA
+2280 GSRVMNEINWGA
-2292 KQTGLSGVLNS
+2292 DKLGMKGVLNS
-2303 ISTKKAFTGGGEGD
+2303 ITTTKAFTGGGEGD
-2317 DSEQAK
+2317 GSEQAK

-2336 NKTEISTA
+2336 NKTDTSTA

-2359 SDLSVLGSS
+2359 ADMSVLGSS

-2533 KFVKSAKWVD
+2533 KFVRSAKWVD
-2543 PKQMEQFKASTIFR
+2543 PKQMEQLKAATIFR
-2557 GYGPNNIT
+2557 GYGPKNIT

-2579 QYSLGSDGSN
+2579 KYDLGSQDPSSS
-2589 ALDCGLF
+2589 LDCGLF
-2596 TKTAFGDVGLSLNS
+2596 TQLAFRDVGLGLSS

-2622 AGALIPLSQAGPG
+2622 AGALVPLSQAGPG
-2635 DLVFFLHTYECDA
+2635 DLVFFLRTYECEA
-2648 YKGVTHV
+2648 YKDITHV

-2707 PGGITGKG
+2707 PGGISGKG
-2715 SKAPG
+2715 SKANG
-2720 GNGKG
+2720 GDGKG
-2725 ASAKPKSPLEA
+2725 AASAKPKSPLEA

-2761 PWDDKGNSGR
+2761 PWEDKAGGKGSR
-2771 GSVGGP
+2771 GVGGP

-2785 EANAKHVYKV
+2785 ETNAKHVYKV
-2795 LNDAGYTKENIAG
+2795 LNSAGYTKENIAG

-2817 HFRTNYDVEHT
+2817 QFRTNYGVEHT

-2851 VNFAD
+2851 VDFAD
-2856 VNGVP
+2856 ANGVP

-2871 MLKEIDESYPSVSV
+2871 MLKEIDESYPSVTV
-2885 SSMNGLGIDDSC
+2885 SAMNGLGVDDSC
-2897 TRWTDDY
+2897 TRWTDKY
-2904 ERGETS
+2904 EVGEHS

-2932 AQKYGAAPV
+2932 AQKYGAAPS
-2941 GKMPSASVL
+2941 GKMPSASSM

-2972 NSKGYNYTPDT
+2972 NSKAFNYTPDT

-3038 RSAIK
+3038 RAAIK

-3068 NAKAQG
+3068 NAKAKG
-3074 QNSADKGNIVEQIK
+3074 QNSADKGNIIEQIK
-3088 AQYEEAIKKLTKET
+3088 AQYEETIKKLTKET
-3102 GIAGTSNSAVDKALS
+3102 GIAGTNGSAVDKALS

-3179 TDPAI
+3179 TDPTI
-3184 AGSKAATIPANVTAT
+3184 AGSRAATIPANVTAT
-3199 NRNNSDKKS
+3199 NRNNPDKKS

>member
-250 NSESP
+250 NPESP

-270 GMGGFDPSSYMRVI
+270 GMGGFDPSSYMKVI

-339 LASLDTSITNIIP
+339 LASLDTSIANMIP

-633 TSLQDKQSTGGNK
+633 QSLHDKKSVGGNK

-672 IIFSDDEN
+672 IIFSDDED
-680 GSIIEKIE
+680 GSIIVKIE

-982 VGLSGAG
+982 VGLGGAG

-1066 GLGAFG
+1066 GLGTFG

-1453 FSFDIQNFGK
+1453 FTFDIQNFGK

-1494 RDAEKKRQSMLD
+1494 RGEEKKRQSMLD

-1558 GKDSD
+1558 GKGSD

-1572 ALQIGGKKVAQTI
+1572 ALQIGGRKVAQTI
-1585 DDAAEKFAK
+1585 DDIGEKMMKTKAGREAIAKGREFIGAAGHNIARIYDKGKYYAK
-1594 TDTGHEIIGKASE
+1594 AGKQATQN
-1607 GLRKAKVAIP
+1607 AVA
-1617 KYFKKA
+1617 
-1623 KRDIDFV
+1623 
-1630 RSFHD
+1630 
-1635 RRLAN
+1635 
-1640 LDATA
+1640 DATGLVA
-1645 GYKDMN
+1645 KDYSANYKSESVRKYVAQRGEVKSK
-1651 PLAKGL
+1651 LSG
-1657 NRAYEAKRYIAK
+1657 IAK
-1669 SSVGQAVEKVSNVV
+1669 AE
-1683 TKPFSMAKDAVTSV
+1683 
-1697 KNTASDIVKDAKD
+1697 DIVKQRQVAEAAADTAGTSAADIVKGAQD
-1710 RVAKEAA
+1710 KAAKETAE
-1717 GDGALG
+1717 GGALG
-1723 TFKKCIDAVAE
+1723 TFRKCIDAVAE
-1734 KVGSLDIVKK
+1734 KVGNLDIVKK
-1744 HLGPNASKLVGAL
+1744 HLGPNAEKLVGSL

-1763 ITPAM
+1763 ITPKM
-1768 FTKIAPKFAEV
+1768 FIKIAPKFAKV
-1779 VGETAAVAGTAG
+1779 VGETAAVVGTAG
-1791 ILQIGFSLYDAV
+1791 VLQIGFSLYDAV

-1820 TAGMRTA
+1820 TAGMRLA

-1876 EDDAAAIRLA
+1876 EDDAKAIKLA
-1886 QKEDKKERDAYE
+1886 QEDDKNAREEYE
-1898 KKTGKKLSDS
+1898 KKTGQKMSDS
-1908 EWRKQHDA
+1908 EWRKHRDA

-1926 LAGVRQTT
+1926 LAGVRQTA
-1934 VGKFLFGANDENG
+1934 VGKFLFGANDEN
-1947 EYQNGLFANMKQGE
+1947 GE

-2008 NDIKV
+2008 HDVGV

-2025 IESLPERIGDGIKNN
+2025 IESLPERIGEGIKNN

-2052 NVVQESAI
+2052 NVIQESAI

-2196 SGIMFDLTSTIRS
+2196 SGIMFDLTSPIRS

-2336 NKTEISTA
+2336 NKTDTSTA

-2359 SDLSVLGSS
+2359 SDLSVLGQS

-2543 PKQMEQFKASTIFR
+2543 PKQMEQFKAATIFR
-2557 GYGPNNIT
+2557 GYGPKDIT

-2579 QYSLGSDGSN
+2579 EYGLGSDGSSK
-2589 ALDCGLF
+2589 LDCGLF
-2596 TKTAFGDVGLSLNS
+2596 TQFAFKDVGLSLSS

-2715 SKAPG
+2715 SKADG
-2720 GNGKG
+2720 GGKGKG

-2761 PWDDKGNSGR
+2761 PWDDKGGRGGSR
-2771 GSVGGP
+2771 GSVGSADLPKDRQEFLDRVGKTAAEYDESKTLPSVTVAQAIVESAWGQSAPGNNYFGIKADSSWSGP
-2777 IDPMSGDS
+2777 SNNLS
-2785 EANAKHVYKV
+2785 
-2795 LNDAGYTKENIAG
+2795 T
-2808 IMGRLQQEN
+2808 QE
-2817 HFRTNYDVEHT
+2817 E
-2828 EPDGTVLGG
+2828 G
-2837 AGMIQWN
+2837 AGGLYTITDGFRAYN
-2844 GSRREAL
+2844 TLE
-2851 VNFAD
+2851 
-2856 VNGVP
+2856 
-2861 VDSAELQTRF
+2861 DSVIDHDKFLIPYKMGPYTTPEEQAQH
-2871 MLKEIDESYPSVSV
+2871 LKDEGYATDSGYASKLMQIIDENDLTKYDKFT
-2885 SSMNGLGIDDSC
+2885 G
-2897 TRWTDDY
+2897 
-2904 ERGETS
+2904 
-2910 PQAYTYADDIY
+2910 
-2921 NKIGSGYFGGD
+2921 GGD

-2941 GKMPSASVL
+2941 SKMPSASAL

-2998 NIIASG
+2998 NIIATG

-3133 DIRAEAQAMVKY
+3133 DIHAEAQAMVKY

>member
-250 NSESP
+250 NPESP

-270 GMGGFDPSSYMRVI
+270 GMGGFDPSSYMKVI

-327 MSAFMPKMIEQS
+327 MSAFIPKMIEQS
-339 LASLDTSITNIIP
+339 LASLDTSIANMIP

-633 TSLQDKQSTGGNK
+633 ISLKDKQSTGGNK

-823 KSLLSNISSTLSQ
+823 KSLLSNITSTLSQ

-982 VGLSGAG
+982 VGLGGAG

-1440 EIAKDKKLAAKSN
+1440 EIAKDKKLAAKPN
-1453 FSFDIQNFGK
+1453 FTFDIQNFGK

-1494 RDAEKKRQSMLD
+1494 RGEEKKRQSMLD

-1558 GKDSD
+1558 GKGSD

-1572 ALQIGGKKVAQTI
+1572 ALQIGGRKVAQTI
-1585 DDAAEKFAK
+1585 DDIGEKMMKTKAGREAIAKGREFIGAAGHNIARIYDKGKYYAK
-1594 TDTGHEIIGKASE
+1594 AGKQATQN
-1607 GLRKAKVAIP
+1607 AVA
-1617 KYFKKA
+1617 
-1623 KRDIDFV
+1623 
-1630 RSFHD
+1630 
-1635 RRLAN
+1635 
-1640 LDATA
+1640 DATGLVA
-1645 GYKDMN
+1645 KDYSANYKSESVRKYVAQRGEVKSK
-1651 PLAKGL
+1651 LSG
-1657 NRAYEAKRYIAK
+1657 IAK
-1669 SSVGQAVEKVSNVV
+1669 AE
-1683 TKPFSMAKDAVTSV
+1683 
-1697 KNTASDIVKDAKD
+1697 DIVKQRQVAEAAADTAGTSAADIVKGAQD
-1710 RVAKEAA
+1710 KAAKETAE
-1717 GDGALG
+1717 GGALG
-1723 TFKKCIDAVAE
+1723 TFRKCIDAVAE
-1734 KVGSLDIVKK
+1734 KVGNLDIVKK
-1744 HLGPNASKLVGAL
+1744 HLGPNAEKLVGSL

-1763 ITPAM
+1763 ITPKM
-1768 FTKIAPKFAEV
+1768 FIKIAPKFAKV
-1779 VGETAAVAGTAG
+1779 VGETAAVVGTAG
-1791 ILQIGFSLYDAV
+1791 VLQIGFSLYDAV

-1820 TAGMRTA
+1820 TAGMRLA

-1876 EDDAAAIRLA
+1876 EDDAKAIKLA
-1886 QKEDKKERDAYE
+1886 QEDDKNAREEYE
-1898 KKTGKKLSDS
+1898 KKTGQKMSDS
-1908 EWRKQHDA
+1908 EWRKHRDA

-1926 LAGVRQTT
+1926 LAGVRQTA
-1934 VGKFLFGANDENG
+1934 VGKFLFGANDEN
-1947 EYQNGLFANMKQGE
+1947 GE

-2008 NDIKV
+2008 HDVGV

-2025 IESLPERIGDGIKNN
+2025 IESLPERIGEGIKNN

-2052 NVVQESAI
+2052 NVIQESAI

-2196 SGIMFDLTSTIRS
+2196 SGIMFDLTSPIRS

-2303 ISTKKAFTGGGEGD
+2303 ITTTKAFTGGGEGD

-2336 NKTEISTA
+2336 NKTETSTA

-2359 SDLSVLGSS
+2359 SDLSVLGQS

-2437 LDTKDPNSLIDAIAQ
+2437 LDTKDPNSLIDVIAQ

-2543 PKQMEQFKASTIFR
+2543 PKQMEQFKAATIFR
-2557 GYGPNNIT
+2557 GYGPRNIT

-2579 QYSLGSDGSN
+2579 QYSLGSDGSD

-2596 TKTAFGDVGLSLNS
+2596 TKTAFADVGLSLNS

-2635 DLVFFLHTYECDA
+2635 DLVFFLRTYECDA
-2648 YKGVTHV
+2648 YKDITHV

-2771 GSVGGP
+2771 SGVGGP

-2856 VNGVP
+2856 ANGVP

-2932 AQKYGAAPV
+2932 AQKYGAAPS
-2941 GKMPSASVL
+2941 GKLPSASAM

-3018 VIQAK
+3018 VIRAK

-3133 DIRAEAQAMVKY
+3133 DIHAEAQAMVKY

>member
-1 MPKNRDTRWLKNIG
+1 MVHFFSWIIEKGVHCMPKNRDTRWLKNIG

-121 SSKSSNSTTS
+121 SSKSSKSTTS

-250 NSESP
+250 NPESP

-270 GMGGFDPSSYMRVI
+270 GMGGFDPSSYMKVI

-339 LASLDTSITNIIP
+339 LASLDTSIANMIP

-383 GRFDPSKYNKG
+383 SRFDPSKYNKG

-470 HMDFDSAADKE
+470 HMDFDSDADKE

-633 TSLQDKQSTGGNK
+633 ISLKDKQSTGGNK

-1361 SAKQDRDKLIN
+1361 SAKQDRDKLI
-1372 GETKDQMTA
+1372 GADTKDQMTA

-1433 VGDKTAQ
+1433 VGDKTSQ

-1453 FSFDIQNFGK
+1453 FTFDIQNFGK

-1506 LLRPIAANAK
+1506 LLRPIAENAK

-1530 TKGMDMVKNFLG
+1530 TKGMDMAKNFLG

-1572 ALQIGGKKVAQTI
+1572 TLQIGGREVAQTI
-1585 DDAAEKFAK
+1585 DDIGEKMMK
-1594 TDTGHEIIGKASE
+1594 TKAGRE
-1607 GLRKAKVAIP
+1607 A
-1617 KYFKKA
+1617 
-1623 KRDIDFV
+1623 
-1630 RSFHD
+1630 
-1635 RRLAN
+1635 
-1640 LDATA
+1640 
-1645 GYKDMN
+1645 
-1651 PLAKGL
+1651 LAKGREFIGAAGH
-1657 NRAYEAKRYIAK
+1657 NIARIYDKGKYYAKAGKQTAQNAIADATGIVSKDYSANYK
-1669 SSVGQAVEKVSNVV
+1669 SESVRKYVAERSEVKSKLSGI
-1683 TKPFSMAKDAVTSV
+1683 TKAE
-1697 KNTASDIVKDAKD
+1697 DIVKDAQAKA
-1710 RVAKEAA
+1710 AKEAS
-1717 GDGALG
+1717 GGGAFG
-1723 TFKKCIDAVAE
+1723 TFKKCIDAVAN
-1734 KVGSLDIVKK
+1734 KVGDLYIVKK
-1744 HLGPNASKLVGAL
+1744 HLGPNAGKLVNAL
-1757 KNLGKS
+1757 KRLGQE
-1763 ITPAM
+1763 ITPSM
-1768 FTKIAPKFAEV
+1768 FTTIAPKFTKV
-1779 VGETAAVAGTAG
+1779 VGETTAVVGTAG
-1791 ILQIGFSLYDAV
+1791 VLQIGFSLYDAV
-1803 TGAIDADEIF
+1803 TGAIDAAEIF

-1820 TAGMRTA
+1820 TAGMRLA

-1845 ALECINMFSGGEI
+1845 ALECINMFSDGEI

-1864 AMSVYTALPGTS
+1864 AMSVYTALPGTT

-1886 QKEDKKERDAYE
+1886 REDDKKERDAYE
-1898 KKTGKKLSDS
+1898 KKTGRKLSDS
-1908 EWRKQHDA
+1908 EWRKHHDA
-1916 EINDKKESER
+1916 KINDKKESER
-1926 LAGVRQTT
+1926 LAGIHQTA
-1934 VGKFLFGANDENG
+1934 VGKFLFGANDEN
-1947 EYQNGLFANMKQGE
+1947 GE

-2008 NDIKV
+2008 HDVGV

-2052 NVVQESAI
+2052 NVIRESAI

-2196 SGIMFDLTSTIRS
+2196 SGIMFDLTSPIRS

-2336 NKTEISTA
+2336 NKTDTSTA

-2359 SDLSVLGSS
+2359 SDLSVLGQS

-2543 PKQMEQFKASTIFR
+2543 PKQMEQFKAATIFR
-2557 GYGPNNIT
+2557 GYGPKDIT

-2579 QYSLGSDGSN
+2579 KYGLGSDGGD

-2596 TKTAFGDVGLSLNS
+2596 TQFAFRDVGLTLDN
-2610 RCADDQMKQFED
+2610 RCADAQMKQFED
-2622 AGALIPLSQAGPG
+2622 ADALIPLSQAGPG
-2635 DLVFFLHTYECDA
+2635 DLVFFLRTYECQA
-2648 YKGVTHV
+2648 YKDITHV

-2771 GSVGGP
+2771 SGVGGP

-2856 VNGVP
+2856 ANGVP

-2910 PQAYTYADDIY
+2910 PKAYTYADDIY

-2950 KSLPKLGLF
+2950 KSLPRLGLF

-3145 LEVIAGKSVETAQYT
+3145 LEVIAGKSAETAHYT

>member
-53 MRRNKTAGAGKKFI
+53 MRRNKIAGAGKKFI

-121 SSKSSNSTTS
+121 STKSSKSTAS

-250 NSESP
+250 NPESP

-270 GMGGFDPSSYMRVI
+270 GMGGFDPSSYMKVI

-339 LASLDTSITNIIP
+339 LASLDTSIANMIP

-470 HMDFDSAADKE
+470 HMDFDSVADKE

-633 TSLQDKQSTGGNK
+633 QSLQDKKSVGGNK

-672 IIFSDDEN
+672 IIFSDDED
-680 GSIIEKIE
+680 GSIIVKIE

-963 VKGLL
+963 VKGAL

-982 VGLSGAG
+982 VGLGGAG

-1361 SAKQDRDKLIN
+1361 SAKQDRDKLI
-1372 GETKDQMTA
+1372 GADTKDQMTA

-1433 VGDKTAQ
+1433 VGDRTAQ

-1453 FSFDIQNFGK
+1453 FTFDIQNFGK

-1494 RDAEKKRQSMLD
+1494 RGEEKKRQSMLD

-1558 GKDSD
+1558 GKGSD

-1572 ALQIGGKKVAQTI
+1572 ALQIGGRKVAQTI
-1585 DDAAEKFAK
+1585 DDIGEKMMK
-1594 TDTGHEIIGKASE
+1594 TKAGRE
-1607 GLRKAKVAIP
+1607 A
-1617 KYFKKA
+1617 
-1623 KRDIDFV
+1623 
-1630 RSFHD
+1630 
-1635 RRLAN
+1635 
-1640 LDATA
+1640 
-1645 GYKDMN
+1645 
-1651 PLAKGL
+1651 LAKGREFIGTASHNIARL
-1657 NRAYEAKRYIAK
+1657 YDKGKYYAKAGKQTAQNAIADATGIVSKDYSANYKSESVRKYVAERGEVKSKLSGIAK
-1669 SSVGQAVEKVSNVV
+1669 AE
-1683 TKPFSMAKDAVTSV
+1683 
-1697 KNTASDIVKDAKD
+1697 DIVKDAQAKA
-1710 RVAKEAA
+1710 AKEAS
-1717 GDGALG
+1717 GGGAFG
-1723 TFKKCIDAVAE
+1723 TFKKCIDAVAN
-1734 KVGSLDIVKK
+1734 KVGDLDIVKK
-1744 HLGPNASKLVGAL
+1744 HLGPNTGKLVNAL
-1757 KNLGKS
+1757 KKLGQE
-1763 ITPAM
+1763 ITPSM
-1768 FTKIAPKFAEV
+1768 FTKIAPKFAKV
-1779 VGETAAVAGTAG
+1779 VGETTAVVGTAG
-1791 ILQIGFSLYDAV
+1791 VLQIGFSLYDAV
-1803 TGAIDADEIF
+1803 TGAIDAAEIF

-1820 TAGMRTA
+1820 TAGMRLA

-1864 AMSVYTALPGTS
+1864 AMSVYTALPGTT
-1876 EDDAAAIRLA
+1876 EDDAAAIKLA
-1886 QKEDKKERDAYE
+1886 QEDDKKARDAYE
-1898 KKTGKKLSDS
+1898 EKTGKKLSDS
-1908 EWRKQHDA
+1908 EWRKHHDA

-1926 LAGVRQTT
+1926 LAGVRQTS
-1934 VGKFLFGANDENG
+1934 VGKFLFGANDEN
-1947 EYQNGLFANMKQGE
+1947 GE

-2008 NDIKV
+2008 HDVGV

-2052 NVVQESAI
+2052 NVIQESAI

-2196 SGIMFDLTSTIRS
+2196 SGIMFDLTSPIRS

-2303 ISTKKAFTGGGEGD
+2303 ITTTKAFTGGGEGD

-2336 NKTEISTA
+2336 NKTETSTA

-2359 SDLSVLGSS
+2359 SDLSVLGQS

-2525 ARKGADVS
+2525 ARKGANVS

-2543 PKQMEQFKASTIFR
+2543 PKQMEQFKAATIFR
-2557 GYGPNNIT
+2557 GYGPKNIT

-2579 QYSLGSDGSN
+2579 EYGLGSDGSSK
-2589 ALDCGLF
+2589 LDCGLF
-2596 TKTAFGDVGLSLNS
+2596 TQFAFKDVGLTLDN
-2610 RCADDQMKQFED
+2610 RCADAQMKQFED

-2635 DLVFFLHTYECDA
+2635 DLVFFLRTYECDA
-2648 YKGVTHV
+2648 YKDITHV

-2725 ASAKPKSPLEA
+2725 VNAKPKSPLEA

-2771 GSVGGP
+2771 GGVGGP

-2817 HFRTNYDVEHT
+2817 QFRTNYDVEHT

-2844 GSRREAL
+2844 GTRREAL
-2851 VNFAD
+2851 VNFAEA
-2856 VNGVP
+2856 NNVP
-2861 VDSAELQTRF
+2861 VTSAELQTRF
-2871 MLKEIDESYPSVSV
+2871 MLKEIDESYPTVRVSA
-2885 SSMNGLGIDDSC
+2885 MNGLDVDDSC
-2897 TRWTDDY
+2897 SRWTDDY
-2904 ERGETS
+2904 EVGQYS
-2910 PQAYTYADDIY
+2910 PEAHNYASDIY

-2941 GKMPSASVL
+2941 GKMPSASAL

-3133 DIRAEAQAMVKY
+3133 DIHAEAQAMVKY
-3145 LEVIAGKSVETAQYT
+3145 LEVIAGKSTETAQYT

>member
-250 NSESP
+250 NPESP

-270 GMGGFDPSSYMRVI
+270 GMGGFDPSSYMKVI

-339 LASLDTSITNIIP
+339 LASLDTSIANMIP

-515 RSAKAILTS
+515 LSAKAILES

-633 TSLQDKQSTGGNK
+633 ISLKDKQSTGGNK

-1066 GLGAFG
+1066 GLGTFG

-1308 KAYANERDTRQN
+1308 KAYAKERDTRQN
-1320 RYFGRREALIA
+1320 RYFGRRDALIA

-1433 VGDKTAQ
+1433 VGDRTAQ

-1494 RDAEKKRQSMLD
+1494 RGEEKKRQSMLD

-1558 GKDSD
+1558 GKGSD

-1572 ALQIGGKKVAQTI
+1572 ALQIGGRKVAQTI
-1585 DDAAEKFAK
+1585 DDIGEKMMK
-1594 TDTGHEIIGKASE
+1594 TKAGRE
-1607 GLRKAKVAIP
+1607 A
-1617 KYFKKA
+1617 
-1623 KRDIDFV
+1623 
-1630 RSFHD
+1630 
-1635 RRLAN
+1635 
-1640 LDATA
+1640 
-1645 GYKDMN
+1645 
-1651 PLAKGL
+1651 LAKGREFIGAAGHNIARL
-1657 NRAYEAKRYIAK
+1657 YDKGKYYAKAGKQTAQNAIADATGIVSKDYSANYKSESVRKYVAERGEVKSKLSGIAK
-1669 SSVGQAVEKVSNVV
+1669 AE
-1683 TKPFSMAKDAVTSV
+1683 
-1697 KNTASDIVKDAKD
+1697 DIVKDAQAKA
-1710 RVAKEAA
+1710 AKEAS
-1717 GDGALG
+1717 GGGAFG
-1723 TFKKCIDAVAE
+1723 TFKKCIDAVAN
-1734 KVGSLDIVKK
+1734 KVGDLDIVKK
-1744 HLGPNASKLVGAL
+1744 HLGPNAGKLVNAL
-1757 KNLGKS
+1757 KKLGQE
-1763 ITPAM
+1763 ITPSM
-1768 FTKIAPKFAEV
+1768 FTKIAPKFAKV
-1779 VGETAAVAGTAG
+1779 VGETTAVVGTAG
-1791 ILQIGFSLYDAV
+1791 VLQIGFSLYDAV
-1803 TGAIDADEIF
+1803 TGAIDAAEIF

-1820 TAGMRTA
+1820 TAGMRLA

-1864 AMSVYTALPGTS
+1864 AMSVYTALPGTT
-1876 EDDAAAIRLA
+1876 EDDAAAIKLA
-1886 QKEDKKERDAYE
+1886 QEDDKKARDAYE
-1898 KKTGKKLSDS
+1898 EKTGKKLSDS
-1908 EWRKQHDA
+1908 EWRKHHDA
-1916 EINDKKESER
+1916 EIDDKKESER
-1926 LAGVRQTT
+1926 LAGVRQTA
-1934 VGKFLFGANDENG
+1934 VGKFLFGANDEN
-1947 EYQNGLFANMKQGE
+1947 GE

-2008 NDIKV
+2008 HDVGV

-2025 IESLPERIGDGIKNN
+2025 IESLPERIGEGIKNN

-2052 NVVQESAI
+2052 NVIQESAI

-2196 SGIMFDLTSTIRS
+2196 SGIMFDLTSPIRS

-2336 NKTEISTA
+2336 NKTETSTA

-2359 SDLSVLGSS
+2359 SDLSVLGQS

-2543 PKQMEQFKASTIFR
+2543 PKQMEQFKAATIFR
-2557 GYGPNNIT
+2557 GYGPKNIT
-2565 GDDILTAGEAYYGT
+2565 GDDILTAGEQYYGT
-2579 QYSLGSDGSN
+2579 KYGLGSDGST

-2596 TKTAFGDVGLSLNS
+2596 TQFAFKDVGLSLNS

-2695 KLFGVPTGKGKG
+2695 KLFGIPTGKGKG
-2707 PGGITGKG
+2707 PGGISGKG
-2715 SKAPG
+2715 SKADG
-2720 GNGKG
+2720 GGKGKG

-2761 PWDDKGNSGR
+2761 PWDDKGGRGGSR
-2771 GSVGGP
+2771 GSVGSADLPKDRQEFLDRVGKTAAEYDESKTLPSVTVAQAIVESAWGQSAPGNNYFGIKADSSWSGP
-2777 IDPMSGDS
+2777 SNNLS
-2785 EANAKHVYKV
+2785 
-2795 LNDAGYTKENIAG
+2795 T
-2808 IMGRLQQEN
+2808 QE
-2817 HFRTNYDVEHT
+2817 E
-2828 EPDGTVLGG
+2828 G
-2837 AGMIQWN
+2837 AGGLYTITDGFRAYN
-2844 GSRREAL
+2844 TLE
-2851 VNFAD
+2851 
-2856 VNGVP
+2856 
-2861 VDSAELQTRF
+2861 DSVIDHDKFLIPYKMGPYTTPEEQAQH
-2871 MLKEIDESYPSVSV
+2871 LKDEEYATDSGYASKLMQIIDENDLTKYDKFT
-2885 SSMNGLGIDDSC
+2885 G
-2897 TRWTDDY
+2897 
-2904 ERGETS
+2904 
-2910 PQAYTYADDIY
+2910 
-2921 NKIGSGYFGGD
+2921 GGD
-2932 AQKYGAAPV
+2932 AQKYGAAPS
-2941 GKMPSASVL
+2941 GKLPSASAL

-3038 RSAIK
+3038 RAAIK

-3133 DIRAEAQAMVKY
+3133 DIHAEAQAMVKY
-3145 LEVIAGKSVETAQYT
+3145 LEVIAGKSTETAQYT

>member
-121 SSKSSNSTTS
+121 SSKSSKSTTS

-250 NSESP
+250 NPESP

-270 GMGGFDPSSYMRVI
+270 GMGGFDPSSYMKVI

-339 LASLDTSITNIIP
+339 LASLDTSIANMIP

-515 RSAKAILTS
+515 RSAKAILES

-633 TSLQDKQSTGGNK
+633 QSLQDKQSTGGNK

-1308 KAYANERDTRQN
+1308 KAYAKERDTRQN

-1340 EQEMQANGWSSK
+1340 EQEMQSNGWSSK

-1372 GETKDQMTA
+1372 GDTKDQMTA

-1433 VGDKTAQ
+1433 VGDRTAQ

-1558 GKDSD
+1558 GKGSD

-1572 ALQIGGKKVAQTI
+1572 ALQIGGRKVAQTI
-1585 DDAAEKFAK
+1585 DNIGEKMMKTKAGREAISKGREFLGTASHNIARLYDKSKYYAK
-1594 TDTGHEIIGKASE
+1594 AGKQTAQN
-1607 GLRKAKVAIP
+1607 AI
-1617 KYFKKA
+1617 A
-1623 KRDIDFV
+1623 
-1630 RSFHD
+1630 
-1635 RRLAN
+1635 
-1640 LDATA
+1640 DATGLVA
-1645 GYKDMN
+1645 KDYSANYKSESVRKYVAERGEVKSK
-1651 PLAKGL
+1651 LSG
-1657 NRAYEAKRYIAK
+1657 IAK
-1669 SSVGQAVEKVSNVV
+1669 AE
-1683 TKPFSMAKDAVTSV
+1683 
-1697 KNTASDIVKDAKD
+1697 DIVKDAQAKA
-1710 RVAKEAA
+1710 AKEAS
-1717 GDGALG
+1717 GGGAFG
-1723 TFKKCIDAVAE
+1723 TFKKCIDAVAN
-1734 KVGSLDIVKK
+1734 KVGDLDIVKK
-1744 HLGPNASKLVGAL
+1744 HLGPNAGKLVNAL
-1757 KNLGKS
+1757 KKLGQE
-1763 ITPAM
+1763 ITPSM
-1768 FTKIAPKFAEV
+1768 FTKIAPKFAKV
-1779 VGETAAVAGTAG
+1779 VGETTAVVGTAG
-1791 ILQIGFSLYDAV
+1791 VLQIGFSLYDAV
-1803 TGAIDADEIF
+1803 TGAIDAAEIF

-1820 TAGMRTA
+1820 TAGMRLA

-1864 AMSVYTALPGTS
+1864 AMSVYTALPGTT
-1876 EDDAAAIRLA
+1876 EDDAAAIKLA
-1886 QKEDKKERDAYE
+1886 QEDDKKARDAYE

-1908 EWRKQHDA
+1908 EWRKHHDA

-1926 LAGVRQTT
+1926 LAGVRQTA
-1934 VGKFLFGANDENG
+1934 VGKFLFGANDEN
-1947 EYQNGLFANMKQGE
+1947 GE

-2008 NDIKV
+2008 HDVGV

-2052 NVVQESAI
+2052 NVIQESAI

-2196 SGIMFDLTSTIRS
+2196 SGIMFDLTSPIRS

-2280 GDRIFNEVKWGA
+2280 GDRIFNEVQWGA

-2303 ISTKKAFTGGGEGD
+2303 ITTKKAFTGGGEGD

-2336 NKTEISTA
+2336 NKTETSTA

-2359 SDLSVLGSS
+2359 SDLSVLGQS

-2543 PKQMEQFKASTIFR
+2543 PKQMEQFKAATIFR
-2557 GYGPNNIT
+2557 GYGPKDIT

-2579 QYSLGSDGSN
+2579 EYGLGSDGSSK
-2589 ALDCGLF
+2589 LDCGLF
-2596 TKTAFGDVGLSLNS
+2596 TQFAFKDVGLTLDN
-2610 RCADDQMKQFED
+2610 RCADAQMKQFED

-2635 DLVFFLHTYECDA
+2635 DLVFFLRTYECDA
-2648 YKGVTHV
+2648 YKDITHV

-2761 PWDDKGNSGR
+2761 PWDDKGGSSR
-2771 GSVGGP
+2771 GGVGGP

-2856 VNGVP
+2856 ANGVP

-2941 GKMPSASVL
+2941 GKMPSASAL

-3038 RSAIK
+3038 RAAIK

-3057 DTSLLSKKPSP
+3057 DTSLLSNKPNP
-3068 NAKAQG
+3068 NAKAKG
-3074 QNSADKGNIVEQIK
+3074 QNSTDKGNIIEQIK
-3088 AQYEEAIKKLTKET
+3088 AQYEETIKKLTNEA
-3102 GIAGTSNSAVDKALS
+3102 GIAGKGGSAVDKALS
-3117 ATSADSN
+3117 ATSPDSN

-3179 TDPAI
+3179 TDPNI
-3184 AGSKAATIPANVTAT
+3184 AGSKAATIPANVTAA

>member
-93 KDDSGFDDDFNFDDD
+93 KDDSGFGDDFNFDDD

-121 SSKSSNSTTS
+121 STKSSKSTTS

-250 NSESP
+250 NPESP
-255 FGKTGGRASDFSKVF
+255 FGKTGGRASEFSKVF
-270 GMGGFDPSSYMRVI
+270 GMGGFDPSSYMKVI

-315 MNNPLGTVLEQA
+315 MNNPVGTILEQA
-327 MSAFMPKMIEQS
+327 MSAFMPKIIEQS
-339 LASLDTSITNIIP
+339 LASLDTSIANMIP

-556 DGDYTGYILNDNFSE
+556 DGDYNGYILNDNFSE

-633 TSLQDKQSTGGNK
+633 QSLQDKKSVGGNK

-672 IIFSDDEN
+672 IIFSDDED
-680 GSIIEKIE
+680 GSIIVKIE

-945 KFWNKNKNAI
+945 KFWSKNKNAI

-1066 GLGAFG
+1066 GLGTFG

-1086 AMALGGSALGIGL
+1086 TMALAGSALGIGL

-1361 SAKQDRDKLIN
+1361 TAKQDRDKLI
-1372 GETKDQMTA
+1372 GADTKDQMTA

-1494 RDAEKKRQSMLD
+1494 RGEEKKRQSMLD

-1558 GKDSD
+1558 GKGSD

-1572 ALQIGGKKVAQTI
+1572 ALQIGGRKVAQTI
-1585 DDAAEKFAK
+1585 DDIGEKMMKTKAGREAISKGREFLGTASHNIARLYDKGKYYAK
-1594 TDTGHEIIGKASE
+1594 AGKQTAQN
-1607 GLRKAKVAIP
+1607 AI
-1617 KYFKKA
+1617 A
-1623 KRDIDFV
+1623 
-1630 RSFHD
+1630 
-1635 RRLAN
+1635 
-1640 LDATA
+1640 DATGIVSKDYSA
-1645 GYKDMN
+1645 NYKSESVRKYVAERGEVKSK
-1651 PLAKGL
+1651 LSG
-1657 NRAYEAKRYIAK
+1657 IAK
-1669 SSVGQAVEKVSNVV
+1669 AE
-1683 TKPFSMAKDAVTSV
+1683 
-1697 KNTASDIVKDAKD
+1697 DIVKDAQAKA
-1710 RVAKEAA
+1710 AKEAS
-1717 GDGALG
+1717 GGGAFG
-1723 TFKKCIDAVAE
+1723 TFKKCIDTVAN
-1734 KVGSLDIVKK
+1734 KVGDLDIVKK
-1744 HLGPNASKLVGAL
+1744 HLGPNAGKLVNAL
-1757 KNLGKS
+1757 KKLGQE
-1763 ITPAM
+1763 ITPSM
-1768 FTKIAPKFAEV
+1768 FTKIAPKFAKV
-1779 VGETAAVAGTAG
+1779 VGETTAVVGTAG
-1791 ILQIGFSLYDAV
+1791 VLQIGFSLYDAV
-1803 TGAIDADEIF
+1803 TGAIDAAEIF

-1820 TAGMRTA
+1820 TAGMRLA

-1864 AMSVYTALPGTS
+1864 AMSVYTALPGTT
-1876 EDDAAAIRLA
+1876 EDDAAAIKLA
-1886 QKEDKKERDAYE
+1886 QEDDKKARDAYE
-1898 KKTGKKLSDS
+1898 EKTGKKLSDS
-1908 EWRKQHDA
+1908 EWRKHHDA

-1926 LAGVRQTT
+1926 LAGVRQTA
-1934 VGKFLFGANDENG
+1934 VGKFLFGANDEN
-1947 EYQNGLFANMKQGE
+1947 GE

-2008 NDIKV
+2008 HDVGV

-2025 IESLPERIGDGIKNN
+2025 IESLPERIGEGIKNN

-2052 NVVQESAI
+2052 NVIQESAI

-2111 FGFKLFADNGE
+2111 FGFKLFADNGQ

-2196 SGIMFDLTSTIRS
+2196 SGIMFDLTSPIRS

-2336 NKTEISTA
+2336 NKTDTSTA

-2359 SDLSVLGSS
+2359 SDLSVLGQS

-2543 PKQMEQFKASTIFR
+2543 PKQMEQFKAATIFR
-2557 GYGPNNIT
+2557 GYGPKNIT

-2579 QYSLGSDGSN
+2579 KYGLGSDGGD

-2596 TKTAFGDVGLSLNS
+2596 TQFAFRDVGLTLDN
-2610 RCADDQMKQFED
+2610 RCADAQMKQFED

-2635 DLVFFLHTYECDA
+2635 DLVFFLRTYECQA
-2648 YKGVTHV
+2648 YKDITHV

-2725 ASAKPKSPLEA
+2725 VNAKPKSPLEA

-2771 GSVGGP
+2771 GGVGGP

-2817 HFRTNYDVEHT
+2817 QFRTNYDVEHT

-2844 GSRREAL
+2844 GTRREAL
-2851 VNFAD
+2851 VNFAEA
-2856 VNGVP
+2856 NNVP
-2861 VDSAELQTRF
+2861 VTSAELQTRF
-2871 MLKEIDESYPSVSV
+2871 MLKEIDESYPTVRVSA
-2885 SSMNGLGIDDSC
+2885 MNGLDVDDSC
-2897 TRWTDDY
+2897 SRWTDDY
-2904 ERGETS
+2904 EVGQYS
-2910 PQAYTYADDIY
+2910 PEAHNYASDIY

-2941 GKMPSASVL
+2941 GKMPSASAL

-3133 DIRAEAQAMVKY
+3133 DIHAEAQAMVKY

>member
-250 NSESP
+250 NPESP

-270 GMGGFDPSSYMRVI
+270 GMGGFDPSSYMKVI

-339 LASLDTSITNIIP
+339 LASLDTSIANIIP

-515 RSAKAILTS
+515 RSAKAILVS

-579 REKDEKKK
+579 HEKDEKKK

-633 TSLQDKQSTGGNK
+633 QSLQDKKSVGGNK

-680 GSIIEKIE
+680 GSIIVKIE

-1079 ALGLGPM
+1079 VLGLGPM

-1361 SAKQDRDKLIN
+1361 SAKQDRDKLI
-1372 GETKDQMTA
+1372 GADTKDQMTA

-1558 GKDSD
+1558 GKGSD

-1572 ALQIGGKKVAQTI
+1572 ALQIGGRKVAQTI
-1585 DDAAEKFAK
+1585 DDIGEKMMKTKAGREAISKGREFLGTASHNIARLYDKGKYYAK
-1594 TDTGHEIIGKASE
+1594 AGKQTAQN
-1607 GLRKAKVAIP
+1607 AI
-1617 KYFKKA
+1617 A
-1623 KRDIDFV
+1623 
-1630 RSFHD
+1630 
-1635 RRLAN
+1635 
-1640 LDATA
+1640 DATGIVSKDYSA
-1645 GYKDMN
+1645 NYKSESVRKYVAERGEVKSK
-1651 PLAKGL
+1651 LSG
-1657 NRAYEAKRYIAK
+1657 IAK
-1669 SSVGQAVEKVSNVV
+1669 AE
-1683 TKPFSMAKDAVTSV
+1683 
-1697 KNTASDIVKDAKD
+1697 DIVKDAQAKA
-1710 RVAKEAA
+1710 AKEAS
-1717 GDGALG
+1717 GGGAFG
-1723 TFKKCIDAVAE
+1723 TFKKCIDTVAN
-1734 KVGSLDIVKK
+1734 KVGDLDIVKK
-1744 HLGPNASKLVGAL
+1744 HLGPNAGKLVNAL
-1757 KNLGKS
+1757 KKLGQE
-1763 ITPAM
+1763 ITPSM
-1768 FTKIAPKFAEV
+1768 FTKIAPKFAKV
-1779 VGETAAVAGTAG
+1779 VGETTAVVGTAG
-1791 ILQIGFSLYDAV
+1791 VLQIGFSLYDAV
-1803 TGAIDADEIF
+1803 TGAIDAAEIF

-1820 TAGMRTA
+1820 TAGMRLA

-1864 AMSVYTALPGTS
+1864 AMSVYTALPGTT
-1876 EDDAAAIRLA
+1876 EDDAAAIKLA
-1886 QKEDKKERDAYE
+1886 QEDDKKARDAYE

-1916 EINDKKESER
+1916 EIDDKKESER
-1926 LAGVRQTT
+1926 LAGVRQTA
-1934 VGKFLFGANDENG
+1934 VGKFLFGANDEN
-1947 EYQNGLFANMKQGE
+1947 GE

-2008 NDIKV
+2008 HDVGV

-2025 IESLPERIGDGIKNN
+2025 IESLPERIGEGIKNN

-2196 SGIMFDLTSTIRS
+2196 SGIMFDLTSPIRS

-2303 ISTKKAFTGGGEGD
+2303 ITTTKAFTGGGEGD

-2336 NKTEISTA
+2336 NKTETSTA

-2359 SDLSVLGSS
+2359 SDLSVLGQS

-2543 PKQMEQFKASTIFR
+2543 PKQMEQFKAATIFR
-2557 GYGPNNIT
+2557 GYGPKDIT

-2579 QYSLGSDGSN
+2579 KYGLGSDGGD

-2596 TKTAFGDVGLSLNS
+2596 TQFAFRDVGLTLDN
-2610 RCADDQMKQFED
+2610 RCADAQMKQFED

-2635 DLVFFLHTYECDA
+2635 DLVFFLRTYECDA
-2648 YKGVTHV
+2648 YKDITHV

-2725 ASAKPKSPLEA
+2725 ASTKPKSPLEA

-2761 PWDDKGNSGR
+2761 PWDDKGGSSR

-2856 VNGVP
+2856 ANGVP

-2941 GKMPSASVL
+2941 GKMPSASAL

-2998 NIIASG
+2998 NIIATG

-3038 RSAIK
+3038 RAAIK

-3057 DTSLLSKKPSP
+3057 DTSLLSNKPDP
-3068 NAKAQG
+3068 NAKAKG

-3133 DIRAEAQAMVKY
+3133 DIHAEAQAMVKY
-3145 LEVIAGKSVETAQYT
+3145 LEVIAGKSTETAQYT

>member
-121 SSKSSNSTTS
+121 SSKSSKSTTS

-250 NSESP
+250 NPESP

-270 GMGGFDPSSYMRVI
+270 GMGGFDPSSYMKVI

-315 MNNPLGTVLEQA
+315 MNNPVGTILEQA

-339 LASLDTSITNIIP
+339 LASLDTSIANMIP

-515 RSAKAILTS
+515 RSAKAILES

-621 ENVRKALADGTD
+621 ENVRKALADSTD
-633 TSLQDKQSTGGNK
+633 TSLQDKKSTGGNK

-672 IIFSDDEN
+672 IIFSDDED
-680 GSIIEKIE
+680 GSIIQKIE

-1055 PGAAFGALSGL
+1055 PGAAFGALSSL

-1494 RDAEKKRQSMLD
+1494 RGEEKKRQSMLD
-1506 LLRPIAANAK
+1506 MLRPIAANAK

-1558 GKDSD
+1558 GKGSD

-1572 ALQIGGKKVAQTI
+1572 ALQIGGRKVAQTI
-1585 DDAAEKFAK
+1585 DDIGEKMMKTKAGREAIAKGREFIGAAGHNIARIYDKGKYYAK
-1594 TDTGHEIIGKASE
+1594 AGKQATQN
-1607 GLRKAKVAIP
+1607 AVA
-1617 KYFKKA
+1617 
-1623 KRDIDFV
+1623 
-1630 RSFHD
+1630 
-1635 RRLAN
+1635 
-1640 LDATA
+1640 DATGLVA
-1645 GYKDMN
+1645 KDYSANYKSESVRKYVAQRGEVKSK
-1651 PLAKGL
+1651 LSG
-1657 NRAYEAKRYIAK
+1657 IAK
-1669 SSVGQAVEKVSNVV
+1669 AE
-1683 TKPFSMAKDAVTSV
+1683 
-1697 KNTASDIVKDAKD
+1697 DIVKQRQVAEAAADTAGTSAADIVKGAQD
-1710 RVAKEAA
+1710 KAAKETAE
-1717 GDGALG
+1717 GGALG
-1723 TFKKCIDAVAE
+1723 TFRKCIDAVAE
-1734 KVGSLDIVKK
+1734 KVGNLDIVKK
-1744 HLGPNASKLVGAL
+1744 HLGPNAEKLVGSL

-1763 ITPAM
+1763 ITPKM
-1768 FTKIAPKFAEV
+1768 FIKIAPKFAKV
-1779 VGETAAVAGTAG
+1779 VGETAAVVGTAG
-1791 ILQIGFSLYDAV
+1791 VLQIGFSLYDAV

-1820 TAGMRTA
+1820 TAGMRLA

-1876 EDDAAAIRLA
+1876 EDDAKAIKLA
-1886 QKEDKKERDAYE
+1886 QEDDKNAREEYE
-1898 KKTGKKLSDS
+1898 KKTGQKMSDS
-1908 EWRKQHDA
+1908 EWRKHRDA

-1926 LAGVRQTT
+1926 LAGVRQTS
-1934 VGKFLFGANDENG
+1934 VGKFLFGANDEN
-1947 EYQNGLFANMKQGE
+1947 GE

-2008 NDIKV
+2008 HDVGV

-2025 IESLPERIGDGIKNN
+2025 IDSLPERIGDGIKNN

-2052 NVVQESAI
+2052 NVIQESAI

-2196 SGIMFDLTSTIRS
+2196 SGIMFDLTSPIRS

-2303 ISTKKAFTGGGEGD
+2303 ITTTKAFSGGGEGD

-2336 NKTEISTA
+2336 NKTETSTA

-2359 SDLSVLGSS
+2359 SDLSVLGQS

-2543 PKQMEQFKASTIFR
+2543 PKQMEQFKAATIFR
-2557 GYGPNNIT
+2557 GYGPKNIT

-2579 QYSLGSDGSN
+2579 QYSLGSDGSD

-2596 TKTAFGDVGLSLNS
+2596 TKTAFADVGLSLNS

-2635 DLVFFLHTYECDA
+2635 DLVFFLRTYECDA
-2648 YKGVTHV
+2648 YKDITHV

-2725 ASAKPKSPLEA
+2725 VNTKPKSPLEA

-2761 PWDDKGNSGR
+2761 PWDDKGGSSR
-2771 GSVGGP
+2771 GGVGGP

-2785 EANAKHVYKV
+2785 ETNAKHVYKV

-2856 VNGVP
+2856 ANAVP

-2885 SSMNGLGIDDSC
+2885 SSMNGLGVDDSC

-2932 AQKYGAAPV
+2932 AQKYGAAPS
-2941 GKMPSASVL
+2941 GKLPSASAM

-3038 RSAIK
+3038 RAAIK

-3133 DIRAEAQAMVKY
+3133 DIHAEAQAMVKY
-3145 LEVIAGKSVETAQYT
+3145 LEVIAGKSTETAQYT

-3179 TDPAI
+3179 TDPNI

>member
-1 MPKNRDTRWLKNIG
+1 MPNNRDTRWLRNIG
-15 KSVAFGMKNVLN
+15 KSVAFGMKNVIN
-27 EKMSE
+27 DKMSE
-32 SQSIRGSVYD
+32 SQGIRGSVYD

-53 MRRNKTAGAGKKFI
+53 MRRNKNGGAGKAFI
-67 DDAKTKAKETYE
+67 ADAKAKAKETYD

-93 KDDSGFDDDFNFDDD
+93 KADSGFDFDDDFNFDDD
-108 DFSFDDDDGATQS
+108 DFSFDDDDGATQT
-121 SSKSSNSTTS
+121 SSKSSKTTAS

-136 SIGRVEKATY
+136 SINRVERATY

-174 EKQAATAAKMTLSML
+174 EKQAATAAKLTLNML
-189 VAQEKQHSQ
+189 VAQQKQHSE

-230 YYEDSLGIWSQ
+230 YYEDSLNIWSQ
-241 MLELQEKAM
+241 MLELQEKSM
-250 NSESP
+250 NPDSP
-255 FGKTGGRASDFSKVF
+255 FGNTGGKASDFSKIF
-270 GMGGFDPSSYMRVI
+270 GMGFDPSSYMKVI
-284 KDNFLGNTPFG
+284 KDNFLSKTPFG
-295 MLATGLS
+295 MMATGLS

-315 MNNPLGTVLEQA
+315 MNNPMGMLLEQA
-327 MSAFMPKMIEQS
+327 MDAFMPKLVEQS
-339 LASLDTSITNIIP
+339 LASLDTSIANILPAMISKITNQ
-352 ALLSKVTYQR
+352 K
-362 NNYNSSLAQ
+362 NNYNSTLAQ
-371 FIGNVFGIDTKS
+371 FIGNVFGVDPK
-383 GRFDPSKYNKG
+383 GGKFDPSKYNKG

-438 RDEMQDRYNREM
+438 RDEMKDRYDREM

-470 HMDFDSAADKE
+470 HMEFDSDVDRE
-481 EVEKSINKFTS
+481 EVEKSINKFAT

-515 RSAKAILTS
+515 RSAKAILES

-534 MAMATAHY
+534 MAMASAHY
-542 KYGDMVSD
+542 KYGDMVAD
-550 FNNNYS
+550 FNSNYA
-556 DGDYTGYILNDNFSE
+556 DGDYSGYILNDNFSE

-587 KDKKL
+587 KDIKF

-597 ALLDKKLG
+597 AFLDKKLG
-605 IETGAKTSA
+605 IESGGKTSA
-614 NDIDNMD
+614 NDIANMD

-633 TSLQDKQSTGGNK
+633 DTLKDNKSAGGNK

-672 IIFSDDEN
+672 IIFSDDED
-680 GSIIEKIE
+680 GSIIQKIE
-688 QQIIKTFASVKKFL
+688 QQIIQTFASVKKFL

-747 TGGAF
+747 SGGAF

-811 GSDKK
+811 GSDRKS
-816 KQEASKK
+816 QEASKK
-823 KSLLSNISSTLSQ
+823 KSLMSNITSTLTQ

-963 VKGLL
+963 IKGAL
-968 GISIPGMIGGALNM
+968 GISIPGMVGGALNM

-1025 SLLYGKDKGNGEKEG
+1025 SLLFGKDKGNGEKEG
-1040 GLINSKFG
+1040 GIVNSKFG

-1072 SSFGLIG
+1072 GSFGLIG

-1177 VIKDKVTNIFTKT
+1177 VIKDKVTNIFTRT

-1200 LTRAITKLLTGVYKT
+1200 ITRAITKLLTGVYKT
-1215 MKSATDRVFKTA
+1215 MKSATDRIFKTA
-1227 MWGLGQLLSSPVK
+1227 MWGLGQLISSPVK

-1262 RNKASRVGE
+1262 RNKANRIGE
-1271 ASGFFGK
+1271 AGGFFGK
-1278 LKATGSTLGAMLGMG
+1278 LKATGSTLGAMMGMG
-1293 DADLTSDKYKDLARA
+1293 DADLTSEKYKDLARA
-1308 KAYANERDTRQN
+1308 KAYANERDRRQN
-1320 RYFGRREALIA
+1320 RYFGRRDALIA
-1331 KHEAQQAAL
+1331 KHEEQQAAL
-1340 EQEMQANGWSSK
+1340 EREMAASGWSSK
-1352 DKRRAQQDL
+1352 DKRLAQQDL

-1372 GETKDQMTA
+1372 GDTKDQMTA

-1433 VGDKTAQ
+1433 VGGKTAQ
-1440 EIAKDKKLAAKSN
+1440 DIAKDKELAAKSN
-1453 FSFDIQNFGK
+1453 FTFGLQNFGK
-1463 PADKAD
+1463 PADKVD

-1494 RDAEKKRQSMLD
+1494 RSDEKKRQSMLD
-1506 LLRPIAANAK
+1506 LLRPIAENAK

-1558 GKDSD
+1558 GKPSD

-1585 DDAAEKFAK
+1585 DNAAEKFAK
-1594 TDTGHEIIGKASE
+1594 TDTGREIIGKASE
-1607 GLRKAKVAIP
+1607 GLRKVKAAVP

-1623 KRDIDFV
+1623 KSDIDFV

-1657 NRAYEAKRYIAK
+1657 NRAYEAKRYVAN
-1669 SSVGQAVEKVSNVV
+1669 STVGQ
-1683 TKPFSMAKDAVTSV
+1683 AVTSV
-1697 KNTASDIVKDAKD
+1697 KDTAADIVKDAKD

-1723 TFKKCIDAVAE
+1723 TFKKCIDTVAD

-1744 HLGPNASKLVGAL
+1744 HLGPNAGKLVGTL

-1768 FTKIAPKFAEV
+1768 FTKIAPKFAKV

-1864 AMSVYTALPGTS
+1864 AMSVYTALPGTT

-1886 QKEDKKERDAYE
+1886 QKEDKKARDAYE

-1908 EWRKQHDA
+1908 EWRKHHDA

-1926 LAGVRQTT
+1926 LAGVRQTSI
-1934 VGKFLFGANDENG
+1934 GKFLFGANDEN
-1947 EYQNGLFANMKQGE
+1947 GE

-2008 NDIKV
+2008 NDVGV

-2052 NVVQESAI
+2052 NVIQESAI
-2060 SKGITNLK
+2060 SKGIKSLK

-2080 TVVWAFG
+2080 TIVWAFG

-2111 FGFKLFADNGE
+2111 FGFKVFTDNGE
-2122 GVAVFDPSWSE
+2122 GVAKFDPSWSE

-2148 DACSNVSKFFTNLY
+2148 DACNNVGKFFTDLY
-2162 TNITDFTNECAQEID
+2162 TNVTNFANECSQEID

-2196 SGIMFDLTSTIRS
+2196 SGIMFDLTSPMRS
-2209 AVSTITSGIQN
+2209 AVANITQGINN
-2220 FFGGIANWMNGV
+2220 FFGGISNWMNGV

-2251 LLMPLPDTIKNK
+2251 LLAPLPKTISDK

-2271 EDGSNGATL
+2271 EDGSNGSSL
-2280 GDRIFNEVKWGA
+2280 GSRVMNEINWGA
-2292 KQTGLSGVLNS
+2292 DKLGVKGVLNS
-2303 ISTKKAFTGGGEGD
+2303 ITTTKAFTGGGEGD
-2317 DSEQAK
+2317 GSEQAK

-2336 NKTEISTA
+2336 NKTDTSTA

-2359 SDLSVLGSS
+2359 ADMSVLGSS

-2533 KFVKSAKWVD
+2533 KFVRSAKWVD
-2543 PKQMEQFKASTIFR
+2543 PKQMEQLKAATIFR
-2557 GYGPNNIT
+2557 GYGPKNIT

-2579 QYSLGSDGSN
+2579 RYDLGSQDPSSS
-2589 ALDCGLF
+2589 LDCGLF
-2596 TKTAFGDVGLSLNS
+2596 TQLAFRDVGLGLSS

-2622 AGALIPLSQAGPG
+2622 AGALVPLSQAGPG
-2635 DLVFFLHTYECDA
+2635 DLVFFLRTYECEA
-2648 YKGVTHV
+2648 YKDITHV

-2707 PGGITGKG
+2707 PGGISGKG
-2715 SKAPG
+2715 SKANG
-2720 GNGKG
+2720 GDGKG
-2725 ASAKPKSPLEA
+2725 TASAKPKSPLEA

-2756 AYTGT
+2756 TYTGT
-2761 PWDDKGNSGR
+2761 PWEDKAGGKGSR
-2771 GSVGGP
+2771 GVGGP

-2785 EANAKHVYKV
+2785 ETNAKHVYKV
-2795 LNDAGYTKENIAG
+2795 LNSAGYTKENIAG

-2817 HFRTNYDVEHT
+2817 QFRTNYGVEHT

-2851 VNFAD
+2851 VDFAD
-2856 VNGVP
+2856 ANGVP

-2871 MLKEIDESYPSVSV
+2871 MLKEIDESYPSVTV
-2885 SSMNGLGIDDSC
+2885 SAMNGLGVDDSC
-2897 TRWTDDY
+2897 TRWTDKY
-2904 ERGETS
+2904 EVGEHS

-2932 AQKYGAAPV
+2932 AQKYGAAPS
-2941 GKMPSASVL
+2941 GKMPSASSM

-3038 RSAIK
+3038 RAAIK

-3068 NAKAQG
+3068 NAKAKG

-3088 AQYEEAIKKLTKET
+3088 AQYEETIKKLTKET
-3102 GIAGTSNSAVDKALS
+3102 GIAGTNGSAVDKALS

-3179 TDPAI
+3179 TDPTI
-3184 AGSKAATIPANVTAT
+3184 AGSRAATIPANVTAA
-3199 NRNNSDKKS
+3199 NRNNPDKKS

>member
-121 SSKSSNSTTS
+121 SSKSSKSTTS

-250 NSESP
+250 NPESP

-270 GMGGFDPSSYMRVI
+270 GMGGFDPSSYMKVI

-315 MNNPLGTVLEQA
+315 MNNPVGTILEQA

-339 LASLDTSITNIIP
+339 LASLDTSIANMIP

-515 RSAKAILTS
+515 RSAKAILES

-633 TSLQDKQSTGGNK
+633 TSLQDKKSTGGNK

-672 IIFSDDEN
+672 IIFSDDED
-680 GSIIEKIE
+680 GSIIQKIE

-1055 PGAAFGALSGL
+1055 PGAAFGALSSL

-1494 RDAEKKRQSMLD
+1494 RGEEKKRQSMLD
-1506 LLRPIAANAK
+1506 MLRPIAANAK

-1558 GKDSD
+1558 GKGSD

-1572 ALQIGGKKVAQTI
+1572 ALQIGGRKVAQTI
-1585 DDAAEKFAK
+1585 DDIGEKMMKTKAGREAIAKGREFIGAAGHNIARIYDKGKYYAK
-1594 TDTGHEIIGKASE
+1594 AGKQATQN
-1607 GLRKAKVAIP
+1607 AVA
-1617 KYFKKA
+1617 
-1623 KRDIDFV
+1623 
-1630 RSFHD
+1630 
-1635 RRLAN
+1635 
-1640 LDATA
+1640 DATGLVA
-1645 GYKDMN
+1645 KDYSANYKSESVRKYVAQRGEVKSK
-1651 PLAKGL
+1651 LSG
-1657 NRAYEAKRYIAK
+1657 IAK
-1669 SSVGQAVEKVSNVV
+1669 AE
-1683 TKPFSMAKDAVTSV
+1683 
-1697 KNTASDIVKDAKD
+1697 DIVKQRQVAEAAADTAGTSAADIVKGAQD
-1710 RVAKEAA
+1710 KAAKETAE
-1717 GDGALG
+1717 GGALG
-1723 TFKKCIDAVAE
+1723 TFRKCIDAVAE
-1734 KVGSLDIVKK
+1734 KVGNLDIVKK
-1744 HLGPNASKLVGAL
+1744 HLGPNAEKLVGSL

-1763 ITPAM
+1763 ITPKM
-1768 FTKIAPKFAEV
+1768 FIKIAPKFAKV
-1779 VGETAAVAGTAG
+1779 VGETAAVVGTAG
-1791 ILQIGFSLYDAV
+1791 VLQIGFSLYDAV

-1820 TAGMRTA
+1820 TAGMRLA

-1876 EDDAAAIRLA
+1876 EDDAKAIKLA
-1886 QKEDKKERDAYE
+1886 QEDDKNAREEYE
-1898 KKTGKKLSDS
+1898 KKTGQKMSDS
-1908 EWRKQHDA
+1908 EWRKHRDA

-1926 LAGVRQTT
+1926 LAGVRQTS
-1934 VGKFLFGANDENG
+1934 VGKFLFGANDEN
-1947 EYQNGLFANMKQGE
+1947 GE

-2008 NDIKV
+2008 HDVGV

-2025 IESLPERIGDGIKNN
+2025 IDSLPERIGDGIKNN

-2052 NVVQESAI
+2052 NVIQESAI

-2196 SGIMFDLTSTIRS
+2196 SGIMFDLTSPIRS

-2303 ISTKKAFTGGGEGD
+2303 ITTTKAFSGGGEGD

-2336 NKTEISTA
+2336 NKTETSTA

-2359 SDLSVLGSS
+2359 SDLSVLGQS

-2543 PKQMEQFKASTIFR
+2543 PKQMEQFKAATIFR
-2557 GYGPNNIT
+2557 GYGPKNIT

-2579 QYSLGSDGSN
+2579 QYSLGSDGSD

-2596 TKTAFGDVGLSLNS
+2596 TKTAFADVGLSLNS

-2635 DLVFFLHTYECDA
+2635 DLVFFLRTYECDA
-2648 YKGVTHV
+2648 YKDITHV

-2725 ASAKPKSPLEA
+2725 VNTKPKSPLEA

-2761 PWDDKGNSGR
+2761 PWDDKGGSSR
-2771 GSVGGP
+2771 GGVGGP

-2785 EANAKHVYKV
+2785 ETNAKHVYKV

-2856 VNGVP
+2856 ANAVP

-2885 SSMNGLGIDDSC
+2885 SSMNGLGVDDSC

-2932 AQKYGAAPV
+2932 AQKYGAAPS
-2941 GKMPSASVL
+2941 GKLPSASAM

-3038 RSAIK
+3038 RAAIK

-3133 DIRAEAQAMVKY
+3133 DIHAEAQAMVKY
-3145 LEVIAGKSVETAQYT
+3145 LEVIAGKSTETAQYT

-3179 TDPAI
+3179 TDPNI

>member
-250 NSESP
+250 NPESP
-255 FGKTGGRASDFSKVF
+255 FGKTGGRSSDFSKVF
-270 GMGGFDPSSYMRVI
+270 GMGGFDPSSYMKVI

-339 LASLDTSITNIIP
+339 LASLDTSIANMIP

-515 RSAKAILTS
+515 RSAKAILES

-579 REKDEKKK
+579 REKGEKKK

-605 IETGAKTSA
+605 IETGTKTSA

-633 TSLQDKQSTGGNK
+633 ISLKDKQSTGGNK

-672 IIFSDDEN
+672 IIFSDDED
-680 GSIIEKIE
+680 GSIIVKIE

-823 KSLLSNISSTLSQ
+823 KSLLSNILSTLSQ

-862 IKRKLPKGIAKGAVI
+862 IKRKLPKGLAKGAVI

-982 VGLSGAG
+982 VGLGGAG

-1040 GLINSKFG
+1040 GLVNSKFG

-1271 ASGFFGK
+1271 ATGFFGK

-1361 SAKQDRDKLIN
+1361 SAKQDRDKLI
-1372 GETKDQMTA
+1372 GADTKDQMTA

-1453 FSFDIQNFGK
+1453 FTFDIQNFGK

-1494 RDAEKKRQSMLD
+1494 RGEEKKRQSMLD
-1506 LLRPIAANAK
+1506 LLRPIAENAK

-1558 GKDSD
+1558 GKGSD

-1572 ALQIGGKKVAQTI
+1572 ALQIGGRKVAQTI
-1585 DDAAEKFAK
+1585 DNIGEKMMKTKAGREAISKGREFLGTASHNIARLYDKSKYYAK
-1594 TDTGHEIIGKASE
+1594 AGKQTAQN
-1607 GLRKAKVAIP
+1607 AI
-1617 KYFKKA
+1617 A
-1623 KRDIDFV
+1623 
-1630 RSFHD
+1630 
-1635 RRLAN
+1635 
-1640 LDATA
+1640 DATGLVA
-1645 GYKDMN
+1645 KDYSANYKSESVRKYVAERGEVKSK
-1651 PLAKGL
+1651 LSG
-1657 NRAYEAKRYIAK
+1657 IAK
-1669 SSVGQAVEKVSNVV
+1669 AE
-1683 TKPFSMAKDAVTSV
+1683 
-1697 KNTASDIVKDAKD
+1697 DIVKDAQAKA
-1710 RVAKEAA
+1710 AKEAS
-1717 GDGALG
+1717 GGGAFG
-1723 TFKKCIDAVAE
+1723 TFKKCIDAVAN
-1734 KVGSLDIVKK
+1734 KVGDLDIVKK
-1744 HLGPNASKLVGAL
+1744 HLGPNAGKLVNAL
-1757 KNLGKS
+1757 KKLGQE
-1763 ITPAM
+1763 ITPSM
-1768 FTKIAPKFAEV
+1768 FTKIAPKFAKV
-1779 VGETAAVAGTAG
+1779 VSETTAVVGTAG
-1791 ILQIGFSLYDAV
+1791 VLQIGFSLYDAV
-1803 TGAIDADEIF
+1803 TGAIDAAEIF

-1820 TAGMRTA
+1820 TAGMRLA

-1864 AMSVYTALPGTS
+1864 AMSVYTALPGTT
-1876 EDDAAAIRLA
+1876 EDDAAAIKLA
-1886 QKEDKKERDAYE
+1886 QEDDKKARDAYE
-1898 KKTGKKLSDS
+1898 EKTGKKLSDS
-1908 EWRKQHDA
+1908 EWRKHHDA
-1916 EINDKKESER
+1916 EIDDKKESER
-1926 LAGVRQTT
+1926 LAGIRQTA
-1934 VGKFLFGANDENG
+1934 VGKFLFGANDEN
-1947 EYQNGLFANMKQGE
+1947 GE

-2008 NDIKV
+2008 HDVGV

-2052 NVVQESAI
+2052 NVIQESAI

-2196 SGIMFDLTSTIRS
+2196 SGIMFDLTSPIRS

-2323 PNNITANQIQNVA
+2323 PNTITANQIQNVA
-2336 NKTEISTA
+2336 NKTDTSTA

-2359 SDLSVLGSS
+2359 SDLSVLGQS

-2543 PKQMEQFKASTIFR
+2543 PKQMEQFKAATIFR
-2557 GYGPNNIT
+2557 GYGPKNIT

-2579 QYSLGSDGSN
+2579 QYSLGSDGSD

-2596 TKTAFGDVGLSLNS
+2596 TKTAFADVGLSLNS

-2635 DLVFFLHTYECDA
+2635 DLVFFLRTYECDA
-2648 YKGVTHV
+2648 YKDITHV

-2725 ASAKPKSPLEA
+2725 VNAKPKSPLEA

-2749 GSMIAGK
+2749 GSMFAGK

-2761 PWDDKGNSGR
+2761 PWDDKGSSGR
-2771 GSVGGP
+2771 GGVGGP

-2856 VNGVP
+2856 ANGVP

-2932 AQKYGAAPV
+2932 AQKYGAAPS
-2941 GKMPSASVL
+2941 GKLPSASAL

-2972 NSKGYNYTPDT
+2972 NNKGYNYTPDT

-3038 RSAIK
+3038 RAAIK

-3133 DIRAEAQAMVKY
+3133 DIHAEAQAMVKY

>member
-67 DDAKTKAKETYE
+67 DDTKTKAKETYE

-93 KDDSGFDDDFNFDDD
+93 KDDSSFDDDFNFDDD
-108 DFSFDDDDGATQS
+108 DFSFDDNDGATQS

-153 SGIVKL
+153 NGIVKL

-250 NSESP
+250 NPESP

-270 GMGGFDPSSYMRVI
+270 GMGGFDPSSYMKVI

-295 MLATGLS
+295 MLGTGLS

-339 LASLDTSITNIIP
+339 LASLDTSIANMIP

-438 RDEMQDRYNREM
+438 RDEIQDRYNREM

-508 MLADIEN
+508 MLVDIEN

-597 ALLDKKLG
+597 ALFDKKLG

-633 TSLQDKQSTGGNK
+633 QSLQDKKSVGGNK

-982 VGLSGAG
+982 VGLGGAG

-1372 GETKDQMTA
+1372 GDTKDQMTA

-1453 FSFDIQNFGK
+1453 FTFDIQNFGK

-1494 RDAEKKRQSMLD
+1494 RSDEKKRQSMLD

-1558 GKDSD
+1558 GKGSD

-1572 ALQIGGKKVAQTI
+1572 ALQIGGRKVAQTI
-1585 DDAAEKFAK
+1585 DDIGEKMMKTKAGREAIAKGREFIGAAGHNIARIYDKGKYYAK
-1594 TDTGHEIIGKASE
+1594 AGKQATQNAVADATGLVAKDYSANYKSE
-1607 GLRKAKVAIP
+1607 SVRKYVAQRGEVKSKLSGIAKV
-1617 KYFKKA
+1617 
-1623 KRDIDFV
+1623 
-1630 RSFHD
+1630 
-1635 RRLAN
+1635 
-1640 LDATA
+1640 
-1645 GYKDMN
+1645 
-1651 PLAKGL
+1651 
-1657 NRAYEAKRYIAK
+1657 E
-1669 SSVGQAVEKVSNVV
+1669 
-1683 TKPFSMAKDAVTSV
+1683 
-1697 KNTASDIVKDAKD
+1697 DIVKQRQVAEAAADTAGTSAADIVKGAQD
-1710 RVAKEAA
+1710 KAAKETAE
-1717 GDGALG
+1717 GGALG
-1723 TFKKCIDAVAE
+1723 TFRKCIDAVAE
-1734 KVGSLDIVKK
+1734 KVGNLDIVKK
-1744 HLGPNASKLVGAL
+1744 HLGPNAEKLVGSL

-1763 ITPAM
+1763 ITPKM
-1768 FTKIAPKFAEV
+1768 FIKIAPKFAEV
-1779 VGETAAVAGTAG
+1779 VGETAAVVGTAG
-1791 ILQIGFSLYDAV
+1791 VLQIGFSLYDAV

-1820 TAGMRTA
+1820 TAGMRLA

-1876 EDDAAAIRLA
+1876 EDDAKAIKLA
-1886 QKEDKKERDAYE
+1886 QEDDKNAREEYE
-1898 KKTGKKLSDS
+1898 KKTGQKMSDS
-1908 EWRKQHDA
+1908 EWRKHRDA

-1926 LAGVRQTT
+1926 LAGVRQTA
-1934 VGKFLFGANDENG
+1934 VGKFLFGANDEN
-1947 EYQNGLFANMKQGE
+1947 GE

-2008 NDIKV
+2008 HDVGV

-2025 IESLPERIGDGIKNN
+2025 IESLPERIGEGIKNN

-2052 NVVQESAI
+2052 NVIQESAI

-2148 DACSNVSKFFTNLY
+2148 EACSNVSKFFTNLY

-2196 SGIMFDLTSTIRS
+2196 SGIMFDLTSPIRS

-2303 ISTKKAFTGGGEGD
+2303 ITTTKAFTGGGEGD

-2336 NKTEISTA
+2336 NKTETSTA

-2359 SDLSVLGSS
+2359 SDLSVLGQS

-2543 PKQMEQFKASTIFR
+2543 PKQMEQFKAATIFR
-2557 GYGPNNIT
+2557 GYGPKNIT

-2579 QYSLGSDGSN
+2579 QYSLGSDGSD

-2596 TKTAFGDVGLSLNS
+2596 TKTAFADVGLSLNS

-2725 ASAKPKSPLEA
+2725 ASAKPKSPIEA
-2736 FISRFQEIGNNAI
+2736 FISRFQEIGNNSI

-2761 PWDDKGNSGR
+2761 PWEDKGSSSR
-2771 GSVGGP
+2771 GGVGGP

-2785 EANAKHVYKV
+2785 ETNAKHVYKV

-2856 VNGVP
+2856 ANGVP

-2932 AQKYGAAPV
+2932 AQKYGAAPS
-2941 GKMPSASVL
+2941 GKLPSASAM

-2983 KYEGSV
+2983 KFEGSV

-3133 DIRAEAQAMVKY
+3133 DIHAEAQAMVKY

>member
-121 SSKSSNSTTS
+121 SSKSSKSTTT

-250 NSESP
+250 NPESP

-270 GMGGFDPSSYMRVI
+270 GMGGFDPSSYMKVI

-315 MNNPLGTVLEQA
+315 MNNPLGTVLEQV

-339 LASLDTSITNIIP
+339 LASLDTSIANMIP

-515 RSAKAILTS
+515 RSAKAILES

-633 TSLQDKQSTGGNK
+633 QSLQDKKSTGGNK

-672 IIFSDDEN
+672 IIFSDDED
-680 GSIIEKIE
+680 GSIIVKIE

-912 SLLSQSTK
+912 SLLSQSNK

-1308 KAYANERDTRQN
+1308 KAYAKERDTRQN

-1453 FSFDIQNFGK
+1453 FTFDIQNFGK

-1494 RDAEKKRQSMLD
+1494 RSDEKKRQSMLD

-1558 GKDSD
+1558 GKGSD

-1572 ALQIGGKKVAQTI
+1572 ALQIGGRKVAQSI
-1585 DDAAEKFAK
+1585 DNIGEKMMKTKAGREAISKGREFIGTASHNIARLYDKSKYYAK
-1594 TDTGHEIIGKASE
+1594 AGKQTAQN
-1607 GLRKAKVAIP
+1607 AI
-1617 KYFKKA
+1617 A
-1623 KRDIDFV
+1623 
-1630 RSFHD
+1630 
-1635 RRLAN
+1635 
-1640 LDATA
+1640 DATGLVA
-1645 GYKDMN
+1645 KDYSANYKSESVRKYVAERGEVKSK
-1651 PLAKGL
+1651 LSG
-1657 NRAYEAKRYIAK
+1657 IAK
-1669 SSVGQAVEKVSNVV
+1669 AE
-1683 TKPFSMAKDAVTSV
+1683 
-1697 KNTASDIVKDAKD
+1697 DIVKDAQAKA
-1710 RVAKEAA
+1710 AKEAS
-1717 GDGALG
+1717 GGGAFG
-1723 TFKKCIDAVAE
+1723 TFKKCIDAVAN
-1734 KVGSLDIVKK
+1734 KVGDLDIVKK
-1744 HLGPNASKLVGAL
+1744 HLGPNAGKLVNAL
-1757 KNLGKS
+1757 KKLGQE
-1763 ITPAM
+1763 ITPSM
-1768 FTKIAPKFAEV
+1768 FTKIAPKFAKV
-1779 VGETAAVAGTAG
+1779 VGETTAVVGTAG
-1791 ILQIGFSLYDAV
+1791 VLQIGFSLYDAV
-1803 TGAIDADEIF
+1803 TGAIDAAEIF

-1820 TAGMRTA
+1820 TAGMRLA

-1864 AMSVYTALPGTS
+1864 AMSVYTALPGTT
-1876 EDDAAAIRLA
+1876 EDDAAAIKLA
-1886 QKEDKKERDAYE
+1886 QEDDKKARDAYE
-1898 KKTGKKLSDS
+1898 EKTGKKLSDS
-1908 EWRKQHDA
+1908 EWRKHHDA

-1926 LAGVRQTT
+1926 LAGVRQTA
-1934 VGKFLFGANDENG
+1934 VGKFLFGANDEN
-1947 EYQNGLFANMKQGE
+1947 GE

-2008 NDIKV
+2008 HDVGV

-2025 IESLPERIGDGIKNN
+2025 IESLPERIGEGIKNN

-2052 NVVQESAI
+2052 NVIQESAI

-2196 SGIMFDLTSTIRS
+2196 SGIMFDLTSPIRS

-2303 ISTKKAFTGGGEGD
+2303 ITTTKAFTGGGEGD

-2336 NKTEISTA
+2336 NKTDTSTA

-2359 SDLSVLGSS
+2359 SDLSVLGQS

-2543 PKQMEQFKASTIFR
+2543 PKQMEQFKAATIFR
-2557 GYGPNNIT
+2557 GYGPKNIT

-2579 QYSLGSDGSN
+2579 QYSLGSDGSD

-2596 TKTAFGDVGLSLNS
+2596 TKTAFADVGLSLNS

-2635 DLVFFLHTYECDA
+2635 DLVFFLRTYECDA
-2648 YKGVTHV
+2648 YKDITHV

-2715 SKAPG
+2715 SKADG
-2720 GNGKG
+2720 GGKGKG
-2725 ASAKPKSPLEA
+2725 ANAKPKSPLEA

-2761 PWDDKGNSGR
+2761 PWDDKGSSSR
-2771 GSVGGP
+2771 GGVGGP

-2785 EANAKHVYKV
+2785 ETNAKHVYKV

-2856 VNGVP
+2856 ANAVP

-2885 SSMNGLGIDDSC
+2885 SSMNGLGVDDSC

-2932 AQKYGAAPV
+2932 AQKYGAAPS
-2941 GKMPSASVL
+2941 GKLPSASAM

-3038 RSAIK
+3038 RAAIK

-3133 DIRAEAQAMVKY
+3133 DIHAEAQAMVKY

>member
-93 KDDSGFDDDFNFDDD
+93 KDDSGFGDDFNFDDD

-136 SIGRVEKATY
+136 SINRVEKATY

-250 NSESP
+250 NPESP

-270 GMGGFDPSSYMRVI
+270 GMGGFDPSSYMKVI

-339 LASLDTSITNIIP
+339 LASLDTSIANMIP

-597 ALLDKKLG
+597 TLLDKKLG

-633 TSLQDKQSTGGNK
+633 QSLQDKQSTGGNK

-672 IIFSDDEN
+672 IIFSDDED
-680 GSIIEKIE
+680 GSIIQKIE

-816 KQEASKK
+816 KQEVSKK

-982 VGLSGAG
+982 VGLGGAG

-1308 KAYANERDTRQN
+1308 KAYTNERDTRQN
-1320 RYFGRREALIA
+1320 RYFGRRDALIA

-1372 GETKDQMTA
+1372 GDTKDQMTA

-1494 RDAEKKRQSMLD
+1494 RSDEKKRQSMLD
-1506 LLRPIAANAK
+1506 LLRPIAENAK

-1558 GKDSD
+1558 GKGSD

-1572 ALQIGGKKVAQTI
+1572 ALQIGGRKVAQTI
-1585 DDAAEKFAK
+1585 DDIGEKMMKTKAGREAISKGREFLGTASHNIARLYDKGKYYAK
-1594 TDTGHEIIGKASE
+1594 AGKQTAQN
-1607 GLRKAKVAIP
+1607 AI
-1617 KYFKKA
+1617 A
-1623 KRDIDFV
+1623 
-1630 RSFHD
+1630 
-1635 RRLAN
+1635 
-1640 LDATA
+1640 DATGIVSKDYSA
-1645 GYKDMN
+1645 NYKSESVRKYVAERGEVKSK
-1651 PLAKGL
+1651 LSG
-1657 NRAYEAKRYIAK
+1657 IAK
-1669 SSVGQAVEKVSNVV
+1669 AE
-1683 TKPFSMAKDAVTSV
+1683 
-1697 KNTASDIVKDAKD
+1697 DIVKDAQAKA
-1710 RVAKEAA
+1710 AKEAS
-1717 GDGALG
+1717 GGGAFG
-1723 TFKKCIDAVAE
+1723 TFKKCIDAVAN
-1734 KVGSLDIVKK
+1734 KVGDLDIVKK
-1744 HLGPNASKLVGAL
+1744 HLGPNAGKLVNAL
-1757 KNLGKS
+1757 KKLGQE
-1763 ITPAM
+1763 ITPSM
-1768 FTKIAPKFAEV
+1768 FTKIAPKFAKV
-1779 VGETAAVAGTAG
+1779 VGETTAVVGTAG
-1791 ILQIGFSLYDAV
+1791 VLQIGFSLYDAV
-1803 TGAIDADEIF
+1803 TGAIDAAEIF

-1820 TAGMRTA
+1820 TAGMRLA

-1864 AMSVYTALPGTS
+1864 AMSVYTALPGTT
-1876 EDDAAAIRLA
+1876 EDDAAAIKLA
-1886 QKEDKKERDAYE
+1886 QEDDKKARDAYE
-1898 KKTGKKLSDS
+1898 EKTGKKLSDS
-1908 EWRKQHDA
+1908 EWRKHHDA

-1926 LAGVRQTT
+1926 LAGVRQTA
-1934 VGKFLFGANDENG
+1934 VGKFLFGANDEN
-1947 EYQNGLFANMKQGE
+1947 GE

-2008 NDIKV
+2008 HDVGV

-2025 IESLPERIGDGIKNN
+2025 IESLPERIGEGIKNN

-2052 NVVQESAI
+2052 NVIQESAI

-2196 SGIMFDLTSTIRS
+2196 SGIMFDLTSPIRS

-2336 NKTEISTA
+2336 NKTDTSTA

-2359 SDLSVLGSS
+2359 SDLSVLGQS

-2533 KFVKSAKWVD
+2533 KFVRSAKWVD
-2543 PKQMEQFKASTIFR
+2543 PKQMEQLKAATIFR
-2557 GYGPNNIT
+2557 GYGPKNIT

-2579 QYSLGSDGSN
+2579 KYDLGSQDPSSS
-2589 ALDCGLF
+2589 LDCGLF
-2596 TKTAFGDVGLSLNS
+2596 TQLAFRDVGLGLSS

-2622 AGALIPLSQAGPG
+2622 AGALVPLSQAGPG
-2635 DLVFFLHTYECDA
+2635 DLVFFLRTYECEA
-2648 YKGVTHV
+2648 YKDITHV

-2761 PWDDKGNSGR
+2761 PWDDKGSSGR
-2771 GSVGGP
+2771 GGVGGP

-2856 VNGVP
+2856 ANGVP

-2932 AQKYGAAPV
+2932 AQKYGAAPS
-2941 GKMPSASVL
+2941 GKLPSASAM

-2983 KYEGSV
+2983 KFEGSV

-3074 QNSADKGNIVEQIK
+3074 QNSSDKGNIVEQIK

-3133 DIRAEAQAMVKY
+3133 DIHAEAQAMVKY

-3174 QQAAA
+3174 QQAAS

>member
-121 SSKSSNSTTS
+121 STKTSKSTTS

-136 SIGRVEKATY
+136 SINRVEKATY

-250 NSESP
+250 NPESP

-270 GMGGFDPSSYMRVI
+270 GMGGFDPSSYMKVI

-327 MSAFMPKMIEQS
+327 MSAFMPKIIEQS
-339 LASLDTSITNIIP
+339 LASLDTSIANMIP

-414 SEILKAITNG
+414 SEILKAIING

-633 TSLQDKQSTGGNK
+633 ISLKDKQSTGGNK

-672 IIFSDDEN
+672 IIFSDDED
-680 GSIIEKIE
+680 GSIIVKIE

-982 VGLSGAG
+982 VGLGGAG

-1040 GLINSKFG
+1040 GLVNSKFG
-1048 KGLKKIL
+1048 KSLKKIL

-1254 MGAYKENV
+1254 MGAYKENI

-1308 KAYANERDTRQN
+1308 KAYAKERDTRQN

-1372 GETKDQMTA
+1372 GDTKDQMTA

-1415 PKEAAVE
+1415 PKEAAAE

-1440 EIAKDKKLAAKSN
+1440 DIAKDKKLAAKPN
-1453 FSFDIQNFGK
+1453 FTFDIQNFGK

-1558 GKDSD
+1558 GKGGD

-1572 ALQIGGKKVAQTI
+1572 ALQIGGRKVAQTI
-1585 DDAAEKFAK
+1585 DDIGEKMMK
-1594 TDTGHEIIGKASE
+1594 TKTGREA
-1607 GLRKAKVAIP
+1607 
-1617 KYFKKA
+1617 
-1623 KRDIDFV
+1623 
-1630 RSFHD
+1630 
-1635 RRLAN
+1635 
-1640 LDATA
+1640 
-1645 GYKDMN
+1645 
-1651 PLAKGL
+1651 LAKGREFIGAAGHNIARL
-1657 NRAYEAKRYIAK
+1657 YDKGKYYAKAGKQTAQNAIADATGIVSKDYSANYKSESVRKYVAERGEVKSKLSGIAK
-1669 SSVGQAVEKVSNVV
+1669 AE
-1683 TKPFSMAKDAVTSV
+1683 
-1697 KNTASDIVKDAKD
+1697 DIVKDAQAKA
-1710 RVAKEAA
+1710 AKEAS
-1717 GDGALG
+1717 GGGAFG
-1723 TFKKCIDAVAE
+1723 TFKKCIDAVAN
-1734 KVGSLDIVKK
+1734 KVGDLDIVKK
-1744 HLGPNASKLVGAL
+1744 HLGPNAGKLVNAL
-1757 KNLGKS
+1757 KKLGQE
-1763 ITPAM
+1763 ITPSM
-1768 FTKIAPKFAEV
+1768 FTKIAPKFAKV
-1779 VGETAAVAGTAG
+1779 VGETTAVVGTAG
-1791 ILQIGFSLYDAV
+1791 VLQIGFSLYDAV
-1803 TGAIDADEIF
+1803 TGAIDAAEIF

-1820 TAGMRTA
+1820 TAGMRLA

-1864 AMSVYTALPGTS
+1864 AMSVYTALPGTT
-1876 EDDAAAIRLA
+1876 EDDAAAIKLA
-1886 QKEDKKERDAYE
+1886 QEDDKKARDAYE
-1898 KKTGKKLSDS
+1898 EKTGKKLSDS
-1908 EWRKQHDA
+1908 EWRKHHDA
-1916 EINDKKESER
+1916 EIDDKKESER
-1926 LAGVRQTT
+1926 LAGVRQTA
-1934 VGKFLFGANDENG
+1934 VGKFLFGANDEN
-1947 EYQNGLFANMKQGE
+1947 GE

-2008 NDIKV
+2008 HDVGV

-2025 IESLPERIGDGIKNN
+2025 IESLPERIGEGIKNN

-2052 NVVQESAI
+2052 NVIQESAI

-2196 SGIMFDLTSTIRS
+2196 SGIMFDLTSPIRS

-2303 ISTKKAFTGGGEGD
+2303 ITTKKAFSGGGEGD

-2336 NKTEISTA
+2336 NKTDTSTA

-2359 SDLSVLGSS
+2359 SDLSVLGQS

-2543 PKQMEQFKASTIFR
+2543 PKQMEQFKAATIFR
-2557 GYGPNNIT
+2557 GYGPKNIT

-2579 QYSLGSDGSN
+2579 QYSLGSDGSD

-2596 TKTAFGDVGLSLNS
+2596 TKTAFADVGLSLNS

-2635 DLVFFLHTYECDA
+2635 DLVFFLRTYECDA
-2648 YKGVTHV
+2648 YKDITHV

-2761 PWDDKGNSGR
+2761 PWDDKGGSSR

-2856 VNGVP
+2856 ANGVP

-2932 AQKYGAAPV
+2932 AQKYGAAPS
-2941 GKMPSASVL
+2941 GKLPSASAM

-2983 KYEGSV
+2983 KFEGSV

-3074 QNSADKGNIVEQIK
+3074 QNSSDKGNIVEQIK

-3133 DIRAEAQAMVKY
+3133 DIHAEAQAMVKY

-3179 TDPAI
+3179 TDPNI
-3184 AGSKAATIPANVTAT
+3184 AGSKAATIPANVTAA

>member
-250 NSESP
+250 NPESP

-270 GMGGFDPSSYMRVI
+270 GMGGFDPSSYMKVI

-339 LASLDTSITNIIP
+339 LASLDTSIANMIP

-605 IETGAKTSA
+605 IETSAKTSA

-633 TSLQDKQSTGGNK
+633 QSLHDKKSVGGNK

-672 IIFSDDEN
+672 IIFSDDED
-680 GSIIEKIE
+680 GSIIQKIE

-982 VGLSGAG
+982 VGLGGAG

-1040 GLINSKFG
+1040 GLVNSKFG

-1127 NILTVGVVNPLKIR
+1127 NILTVGVVNPLKLR

-1177 VIKDKVTNIFTKT
+1177 VIKDKVTNIFTRT

-1200 LTRAITKLLTGVYKT
+1200 ITRAITKLLTGVYKT
-1215 MKSATDRVFKTA
+1215 MKSATDRIFKTA
-1227 MWGLGQLLSSPVK
+1227 MWGLGQLISSPVK

-1262 RNKASRVGE
+1262 RNKANRIGE
-1271 ASGFFGK
+1271 AGGFFGK
-1278 LKATGSTLGAMLGMG
+1278 LKATGSTLGAMFGMG
-1293 DADLTSDKYKDLARA
+1293 DADLTSEKYKDLARA
-1308 KAYANERDTRQN
+1308 KAYANERDRRQN
-1320 RYFGRREALIA
+1320 RYFGRRDALIA
-1331 KHEAQQAAL
+1331 KHEEQQAAL
-1340 EQEMQANGWSSK
+1340 EREMAANGWSSK
-1352 DKRRAQQDL
+1352 DKRLAQQDL
-1361 SAKQDRDKLIN
+1361 TAKQDRDKLIN
-1372 GETKDQMTA
+1372 GDTKDQMTA

-1433 VGDKTAQ
+1433 VGGKTAQ
-1440 EIAKDKKLAAKSN
+1440 DIAKDKELAAKSN
-1453 FSFDIQNFGK
+1453 FTFGLQNFGK
-1463 PADKAD
+1463 PADKVD

-1494 RDAEKKRQSMLD
+1494 RSDEKKRQSMLD
-1506 LLRPIAANAK
+1506 LLHPIAENAK

-1558 GKDSD
+1558 GKGGD

-1572 ALQIGGKKVAQTI
+1572 ALQIGGKRVAQTI
-1585 DDAAEKFAK
+1585 DDIGEKMMK
-1594 TDTGHEIIGKASE
+1594 TKA
-1607 GLRKAKVAIP
+1607 G
-1617 KYFKKA
+1617 
-1623 KRDIDFV
+1623 RD
-1630 RSFHD
+1630 
-1635 RRLAN
+1635 A
-1640 LDATA
+1640 
-1645 GYKDMN
+1645 
-1651 PLAKGL
+1651 LAKGREL
-1657 NRAYEAKRYIAK
+1657 LGAAGHNIARMYDKGKYYAKAGKQATQNAIADATGL
-1669 SSVGQAVEKVSNVV
+1669 V
-1683 TKPFSMAKDAVTSV
+1683 AKDYSANYKSESV
-1697 KNTASDIVKDAKD
+1697 RQYVAERGEVKSKLSGITKAEDIVKDAQAKA
-1710 RVAKEAA
+1710 AKEAS
-1717 GDGALG
+1717 DGGAFG
-1723 TFKKCIDAVAE
+1723 TFKKCINTVAD
-1734 KVGSLDIVKK
+1734 KVGDLDIVKK
-1744 HLGPNASKLVGAL
+1744 HLGPNAGKLVGSL

-1763 ITPAM
+1763 ITPQM
-1768 FTKIAPKFAEV
+1768 FLKIAPKFAKV
-1779 VGETAAVAGTAG
+1779 TGQTAAVVGTAG
-1791 ILQIGFSLYDAV
+1791 VIQIGFSLYDAV
-1803 TGAIDADEIF
+1803 TGAIDAAEIF

-1820 TAGMRTA
+1820 TAGMRLA

-1876 EDDAAAIRLA
+1876 EEDAAAIKLA
-1886 QKEDKKERDAYE
+1886 QTDDKNARDAYE
-1898 KKTGKKLSDS
+1898 KKTGKKMSDS
-1908 EWRKQHDA
+1908 EWRKHRDA
-1916 EINDKKESER
+1916 EIDDKAESER
-1926 LAGVRQTT
+1926 LAGVRQTSI
-1934 VGKFLFGANDENG
+1934 GKFLFGANDEN
-1947 EYQNGLFANMKQGE
+1947 GE

-2008 NDIKV
+2008 NDVGV

-2052 NVVQESAI
+2052 NVIQESAI

-2196 SGIMFDLTSTIRS
+2196 SGIMFDLTSPIRS

-2303 ISTKKAFTGGGEGD
+2303 ITTKKAFSGGGEGD

-2323 PNNITANQIQNVA
+2323 PNTITANQIQNVA
-2336 NKTEISTA
+2336 NKTETSTA

-2359 SDLSVLGSS
+2359 SDLSVLGQS

-2761 PWDDKGNSGR
+2761 PWDDKGSSGR
-2771 GSVGGP
+2771 GGVGGP

-2817 HFRTNYDVEHT
+2817 QFRTNYDVEHT

-2844 GSRREAL
+2844 GTRREAL
-2851 VNFAD
+2851 VNFAEA
-2856 VNGVP
+2856 NNVP
-2861 VDSAELQTRF
+2861 VTSAELQTRF
-2871 MLKEIDESYPSVSV
+2871 MLKEIDESYPTVRVSA
-2885 SSMNGLGIDDSC
+2885 MNGLDVDDSC
-2897 TRWTDDY
+2897 SRWTDDY
-2904 ERGETS
+2904 EVGQYS
-2910 PQAYTYADDIY
+2910 PEAHNYASDIY

-2941 GKMPSASVL
+2941 GKMPSASAL

-2972 NSKGYNYTPDT
+2972 NNKGYNYTPDT

-3038 RSAIK
+3038 RAAIK

-3133 DIRAEAQAMVKY
+3133 DIHAEAQAMVKY
-3145 LEVIAGKSVETAQYT
+3145 LEVIAGKSAETAHYT

>member
-121 SSKSSNSTTS
+121 STKSSKSTTS

-189 VAQEKQHSQ
+189 VAKEKQHSQ

-250 NSESP
+250 NPESP

-270 GMGGFDPSSYMRVI
+270 GMGGFDPSSYMKVI

-315 MNNPLGTVLEQA
+315 MNNPVGTILEQA

-339 LASLDTSITNIIP
+339 LASLDTSIANMIP

-515 RSAKAILTS
+515 RSAKAILES

-633 TSLQDKQSTGGNK
+633 TSLQDKKSTGGNK

-963 VKGLL
+963 VKGAL

-982 VGLSGAG
+982 VGLGGAG

-1040 GLINSKFG
+1040 GLVNSKFG

-1066 GLGAFG
+1066 GLGTFG

-1086 AMALGGSALGIGL
+1086 AMALCGSALGIGL

-1453 FSFDIQNFGK
+1453 FIFDIQNFGK

-1494 RDAEKKRQSMLD
+1494 RGEEKKRQSMLD

-1558 GKDSD
+1558 GKGSD

-1572 ALQIGGKKVAQTI
+1572 ALQIGGRKVAQTI
-1585 DDAAEKFAK
+1585 DDIGEKMMK
-1594 TDTGHEIIGKASE
+1594 TKAGRE
-1607 GLRKAKVAIP
+1607 A
-1617 KYFKKA
+1617 
-1623 KRDIDFV
+1623 
-1630 RSFHD
+1630 
-1635 RRLAN
+1635 
-1640 LDATA
+1640 
-1645 GYKDMN
+1645 
-1651 PLAKGL
+1651 LAKGREFIGTASHNIARL
-1657 NRAYEAKRYIAK
+1657 YDKGKYYAKAGKQTAQNAIADATGIVSKDYSANYKSESVRKYVAERGEVKSKLSGIAK
-1669 SSVGQAVEKVSNVV
+1669 AE
-1683 TKPFSMAKDAVTSV
+1683 
-1697 KNTASDIVKDAKD
+1697 DIVKDAQAKA
-1710 RVAKEAA
+1710 AKEAS
-1717 GDGALG
+1717 GGGAFG
-1723 TFKKCIDAVAE
+1723 TFKKCIDTVAN
-1734 KVGSLDIVKK
+1734 KVGDLDIVKK
-1744 HLGPNASKLVGAL
+1744 HLGPNAGKLVNAL
-1757 KNLGKS
+1757 KKLGQE
-1763 ITPAM
+1763 ITPSM
-1768 FTKIAPKFAEV
+1768 FTKIAPKFAKV
-1779 VGETAAVAGTAG
+1779 VGETTAVVGTAG
-1791 ILQIGFSLYDAV
+1791 VLQIGFSLYDAV
-1803 TGAIDADEIF
+1803 TGAIDAAEIF

-1886 QKEDKKERDAYE
+1886 QEEDKKERDAYE

-1908 EWRKQHDA
+1908 EWRKPHDA

-1926 LAGVRQTT
+1926 LAGVRQTA
-1934 VGKFLFGANDENG
+1934 VGKFLFGANDEN
-1947 EYQNGLFANMKQGE
+1947 GE

-2008 NDIKV
+2008 HDVGV

-2196 SGIMFDLTSTIRS
+2196 SGIMFDLTSPIRS

-2336 NKTEISTA
+2336 NKTETSTA

-2359 SDLSVLGSS
+2359 SDLSVLGQS

-2501 KGYNIKNLIAGMND
+2501 KGYNIKNLVAGMND

-2543 PKQMEQFKASTIFR
+2543 PKQMEQFKAATIFR
-2557 GYGPNNIT
+2557 GYGPKDIT

-2579 QYSLGSDGSN
+2579 EYGLGSDGSSK
-2589 ALDCGLF
+2589 LDCGLF
-2596 TKTAFGDVGLSLNS
+2596 TQFAFKDVGLTLDN
-2610 RCADDQMKQFED
+2610 RCADAQMKQFED

-2635 DLVFFLHTYECDA
+2635 DLVFFLRTYECDA
-2648 YKGVTHV
+2648 YKDITHV

-2771 GSVGGP
+2771 GGVGGP

-2844 GSRREAL
+2844 GTRREAL
-2851 VNFAD
+2851 VNFAEA
-2856 VNGVP
+2856 NNVP
-2861 VDSAELQTRF
+2861 VTSAELQTRF
-2871 MLKEIDESYPSVSV
+2871 MLKEIDESYPTVRVSA
-2885 SSMNGLGIDDSC
+2885 MNGLDVDDSC
-2897 TRWTDDY
+2897 SRWTDDY
-2904 ERGETS
+2904 EVGQYS
-2910 PQAYTYADDIY
+2910 PEAHNYASDIY
-2921 NKIGSGYFGGD
+2921 SKIGSGYFGGD

-2950 KSLPKLGLF
+2950 KSLPRLGLF

-2998 NIIASG
+2998 NIIATG

-3038 RSAIK
+3038 RAAIK

-3068 NAKAQG
+3068 NEKAQG

-3133 DIRAEAQAMVKY
+3133 DIHAEAQAMVKY
-3145 LEVIAGKSVETAQYT
+3145 LEVIAGKSTETAHYT

-3179 TDPAI
+3179 TDPNI

-3199 NRNNSDKKS
+3199 NRNNPDKKS

>member
-93 KDDSGFDDDFNFDDD
+93 KDDSGFGDDFNFDDD

-250 NSESP
+250 NPESP

-270 GMGGFDPSSYMRVI
+270 GMGGFDPSSYMKVI

-339 LASLDTSITNIIP
+339 LASLDTSIANMIP

-424 PATVFDHKTGQFTT
+424 PATVFDHKTGQFTN

-597 ALLDKKLG
+597 AFLDKKLG

-672 IIFSDDEN
+672 IIFSDDED
-680 GSIIEKIE
+680 GSIIQKIE

-920 FKDMMFGK
+920 FKDMMFGN

-963 VKGLL
+963 VKGAL
-968 GISIPGMIGGALNM
+968 GISIPGLIGGALNM
-982 VGLSGAG
+982 VGLGGAG

-1361 SAKQDRDKLIN
+1361 SAKQDRDKLI
-1372 GETKDQMTA
+1372 GADTKDQMTA

-1494 RDAEKKRQSMLD
+1494 RSDEKKRQSMLD
-1506 LLRPIAANAK
+1506 LLRPIAENAK

-1558 GKDSD
+1558 GKGSD

-1572 ALQIGGKKVAQTI
+1572 ALQIGGRKVAQTI
-1585 DDAAEKFAK
+1585 DDIGEKMMKTKAGREAISKGREFLGTASHNIARLYDKGKYYAK
-1594 TDTGHEIIGKASE
+1594 AGKQTAQN
-1607 GLRKAKVAIP
+1607 AI
-1617 KYFKKA
+1617 A
-1623 KRDIDFV
+1623 
-1630 RSFHD
+1630 
-1635 RRLAN
+1635 
-1640 LDATA
+1640 DATGIVSKDYSA
-1645 GYKDMN
+1645 NYKSESVRKYVAERGEVKSK
-1651 PLAKGL
+1651 LSG
-1657 NRAYEAKRYIAK
+1657 IAK
-1669 SSVGQAVEKVSNVV
+1669 AE
-1683 TKPFSMAKDAVTSV
+1683 
-1697 KNTASDIVKDAKD
+1697 DIVKDAQAKA
-1710 RVAKEAA
+1710 AKEAS
-1717 GDGALG
+1717 GGGAFG
-1723 TFKKCIDAVAE
+1723 TFKKCIDAVAN
-1734 KVGSLDIVKK
+1734 KVGDLDIVKK
-1744 HLGPNASKLVGAL
+1744 HLGPNAGKLVNAL
-1757 KNLGKS
+1757 KKLGQE
-1763 ITPAM
+1763 ITPSM
-1768 FTKIAPKFAEV
+1768 FTKIAPKFAKV
-1779 VGETAAVAGTAG
+1779 VGETTAVVGTAG
-1791 ILQIGFSLYDAV
+1791 VLQIGFSLYDAV
-1803 TGAIDADEIF
+1803 TGAIDAAEIF

-1820 TAGMRTA
+1820 TAGMRLA

-1864 AMSVYTALPGTS
+1864 AMSVYTALPGTT
-1876 EDDAAAIRLA
+1876 EDDAAAIKLA
-1886 QKEDKKERDAYE
+1886 QEDDKKARDAYE
-1898 KKTGKKLSDS
+1898 EKTGKKLSDS
-1908 EWRKQHDA
+1908 EWRKHHDA

-1926 LAGVRQTT
+1926 LAGVRQTA
-1934 VGKFLFGANDENG
+1934 VGKFLFGANDEN
-1947 EYQNGLFANMKQGE
+1947 GE

-2008 NDIKV
+2008 HDVGV

-2025 IESLPERIGDGIKNN
+2025 IESLPERIGEGIKNN

-2052 NVVQESAI
+2052 NVIQESAI

-2196 SGIMFDLTSTIRS
+2196 SGIMFDLTSPIRS

-2303 ISTKKAFTGGGEGD
+2303 ITTTKAFTGGGEGD

-2323 PNNITANQIQNVA
+2323 PNTITANQIQNVA
-2336 NKTEISTA
+2336 NKTETSTA

-2543 PKQMEQFKASTIFR
+2543 PKQMEQFKAATIFR
-2557 GYGPNNIT
+2557 GYGPKNIT

-2579 QYSLGSDGSN
+2579 QYSLGSDGSD

-2596 TKTAFGDVGLSLNS
+2596 TKTAFADVGLSLNS

-2635 DLVFFLHTYECDA
+2635 DLVFFLRTYECDA
-2648 YKGVTHV
+2648 YKDITHV

-2761 PWDDKGNSGR
+2761 PWEDKGSSSR
-2771 GSVGGP
+2771 GGVGGP

-2785 EANAKHVYKV
+2785 ETNAKHVYKV

-2856 VNGVP
+2856 ANGVP

-2932 AQKYGAAPV
+2932 AQKYGAAPS
-2941 GKMPSASVL
+2941 GKLPSASAL

-3038 RSAIK
+3038 RAAIK

-3133 DIRAEAQAMVKY
+3133 DIHAEAQAMVKY

-3179 TDPAI
+3179 TDPNI

>member
-32 SQSIRGSVYD
+32 SQSIRGSIYD

-121 SSKSSNSTTS
+121 STKSSKSTTS

-250 NSESP
+250 NPESP

-270 GMGGFDPSSYMRVI
+270 GMGGFDPSSYMKVI

-339 LASLDTSITNIIP
+339 LASLDTSIANMIP

-438 RDEMQDRYNREM
+438 RDKMQDRYNREM

-605 IETGAKTSA
+605 IETGTKTSA

-633 TSLQDKQSTGGNK
+633 TSLQDKKSVGGNK

-672 IIFSDDEN
+672 IIFSDDED
-680 GSIIEKIE
+680 GSIIVKIE

-945 KFWNKNKNAI
+945 KFWSKNKNAI

-1361 SAKQDRDKLIN
+1361 SAKQDRDKLI
-1372 GETKDQMTA
+1372 GADTKDQMTA

-1428 DPTKL
+1428 DPTNL
-1433 VGDKTAQ
+1433 VGDRTAQ
-1440 EIAKDKKLAAKSN
+1440 EIAKDKKLAAKPN
-1453 FSFDIQNFGK
+1453 FTFDIQNFDK

-1494 RDAEKKRQSMLD
+1494 RGEEKKRQSMLD

-1558 GKDSD
+1558 GKGSD

-1572 ALQIGGKKVAQTI
+1572 ALQIGGRKVAQTI
-1585 DDAAEKFAK
+1585 DDIGEKMMK
-1594 TDTGHEIIGKASE
+1594 TKAGRE
-1607 GLRKAKVAIP
+1607 A
-1617 KYFKKA
+1617 
-1623 KRDIDFV
+1623 
-1630 RSFHD
+1630 
-1635 RRLAN
+1635 
-1640 LDATA
+1640 
-1645 GYKDMN
+1645 
-1651 PLAKGL
+1651 LAKGREFIGAAGHNIARL
-1657 NRAYEAKRYIAK
+1657 YDKGKYYAKAGKQTAQNAIADATGIVSKDYSANYKSESIRKYVAERGEVKSKLSGIAK
-1669 SSVGQAVEKVSNVV
+1669 AE
-1683 TKPFSMAKDAVTSV
+1683 
-1697 KNTASDIVKDAKD
+1697 DIVKDAQAKA
-1710 RVAKEAA
+1710 AKEAS
-1717 GDGALG
+1717 GGGAVS
-1723 TFKKCIDAVAE
+1723 TFKKCIDAVAN
-1734 KVGSLDIVKK
+1734 KVGDLDIVKK
-1744 HLGPNASKLVGAL
+1744 HLGPNAGKLVNAL
-1757 KNLGKS
+1757 KKLGQE
-1763 ITPAM
+1763 ITPSM
-1768 FTKIAPKFAEV
+1768 FTKIAPKFAKV
-1779 VGETAAVAGTAG
+1779 VGKTTAVVGTAG
-1791 ILQIGFSLYDAV
+1791 VLQIGFSLYDAV
-1803 TGAIDADEIF
+1803 TGAIDAAEIF

-1820 TAGMRTA
+1820 TAGMRLA

-1845 ALECINMFSGGEI
+1845 ALECINIFSGGEI

-1864 AMSVYTALPGTS
+1864 AMSVYTALPGTT
-1876 EDDAAAIRLA
+1876 EDDAAAIKLA
-1886 QKEDKKERDAYE
+1886 QEDDKKARDAYE

-1916 EINDKKESER
+1916 EIDDKKESER
-1926 LAGVRQTT
+1926 LAGVRQTA
-1934 VGKFLFGANDENG
+1934 VGKFLFGANDEN
-1947 EYQNGLFANMKQGE
+1947 GE

-2008 NDIKV
+2008 HDVGV

-2025 IESLPERIGDGIKNN
+2025 IESLPERIGEGIKNN

-2052 NVVQESAI
+2052 NVIQESAI

-2196 SGIMFDLTSTIRS
+2196 SGIMFDLTSPIRS

-2292 KQTGLSGVLNS
+2292 KETGLSGVLNS

-2336 NKTEISTA
+2336 NKTDTSTA

-2543 PKQMEQFKASTIFR
+2543 PKQMEQFKAATIFR
-2557 GYGPNNIT
+2557 GYGPKDIT

-2579 QYSLGSDGSN
+2579 QYSLGSDGSD

-2596 TKTAFGDVGLSLNS
+2596 TKTAFADVGLSLNS

-2635 DLVFFLHTYECDA
+2635 DLVFFLRTYECDA
-2648 YKGVTHV
+2648 YKDITHV

-2725 ASAKPKSPLEA
+2725 ANAKPKSPLEA

-2761 PWDDKGNSGR
+2761 PWDDKGGSSR
-2771 GSVGGP
+2771 GGVGGP

-2785 EANAKHVYKV
+2785 ETNAKHVYKV

-2817 HFRTNYDVEHT
+2817 NFRTNYDVEHT

-2856 VNGVP
+2856 ANGVP

-2932 AQKYGAAPV
+2932 AQKYGAAPS
-2941 GKMPSASVL
+2941 GKLPSASAM

-2983 KYEGSV
+2983 KFEGSV

-3074 QNSADKGNIVEQIK
+3074 QNSSDKGNIVEQIK

-3133 DIRAEAQAMVKY
+3133 DIHAEAQAMVKY

-3179 TDPAI
+3179 TDPNI
-3184 AGSKAATIPANVTAT
+3184 AGSKAATIPANVTAA

>member
-93 KDDSGFDDDFNFDDD
+93 KDDSGFGDDFNFDDD

-250 NSESP
+250 NPESP

-270 GMGGFDPSSYMRVI
+270 GMGGFDPSSYMKVI

-315 MNNPLGTVLEQA
+315 MNNPLGTILEQA

-339 LASLDTSITNIIP
+339 LASLDTSIANIIP

-633 TSLQDKQSTGGNK
+633 ISLQDKKSTGGNK

-982 VGLSGAG
+982 VGLGGAG

-1308 KAYANERDTRQN
+1308 KAYAKERDTRQN

-1372 GETKDQMTA
+1372 GEAKDQMTA

-1494 RDAEKKRQSMLD
+1494 RSDEKKRQSMLD
-1506 LLRPIAANAK
+1506 LLRPIAENAK

-1558 GKDSD
+1558 GKGSD

-1572 ALQIGGKKVAQTI
+1572 ALQIGGRKVAQTI
-1585 DDAAEKFAK
+1585 DDIGEKMMKTKAGREAIAKGREFIGAAGHNIARIYDKGKYYAK
-1594 TDTGHEIIGKASE
+1594 AGKQATQN
-1607 GLRKAKVAIP
+1607 AVA
-1617 KYFKKA
+1617 
-1623 KRDIDFV
+1623 
-1630 RSFHD
+1630 
-1635 RRLAN
+1635 
-1640 LDATA
+1640 DATGLVA
-1645 GYKDMN
+1645 KDYSANYKSESVRKYVAQRGEVKSK
-1651 PLAKGL
+1651 LSG
-1657 NRAYEAKRYIAK
+1657 IAK
-1669 SSVGQAVEKVSNVV
+1669 AE
-1683 TKPFSMAKDAVTSV
+1683 
-1697 KNTASDIVKDAKD
+1697 DIVKQRQVAEAAADTAGTSAADIVKGAQD
-1710 RVAKEAA
+1710 KAAKETAE
-1717 GDGALG
+1717 GGALG
-1723 TFKKCIDAVAE
+1723 TFRKCIDAVAE
-1734 KVGSLDIVKK
+1734 KVGNLDIVKK
-1744 HLGPNASKLVGAL
+1744 HLGPNAEKLVGSL

-1763 ITPAM
+1763 ITPKM
-1768 FTKIAPKFAEV
+1768 FIKIAPKFAKV
-1779 VGETAAVAGTAG
+1779 VGETAAVVGTAG
-1791 ILQIGFSLYDAV
+1791 VLQIGFSLYDAV

-1820 TAGMRTA
+1820 TAGMRLA

-1876 EDDAAAIRLA
+1876 EDDAKAIKLA
-1886 QKEDKKERDAYE
+1886 QEDDKNAREEYE
-1898 KKTGKKLSDS
+1898 KKTGQKMSDS
-1908 EWRKQHDA
+1908 EWRKHRDA

-1926 LAGVRQTT
+1926 LAGVRQTA
-1934 VGKFLFGANDENG
+1934 VGKFLFGANDEN
-1947 EYQNGLFANMKQGE
+1947 GE

-2008 NDIKV
+2008 HDVGV

-2025 IESLPERIGDGIKNN
+2025 IESLPERIGEGIKNN

-2052 NVVQESAI
+2052 NVIQESAI

-2196 SGIMFDLTSTIRS
+2196 SGIMFDLTSPIRS

-2292 KQTGLSGVLNS
+2292 SKTGLSGVLNS
-2303 ISTKKAFTGGGEGD
+2303 ITTKKAFTGGGEGD

-2336 NKTEISTA
+2336 NKTDTSTA

-2359 SDLSVLGSS
+2359 SDLSVLGQS

-2543 PKQMEQFKASTIFR
+2543 PKQMEQFKAATIFR
-2557 GYGPNNIT
+2557 GYGPKNIT

-2579 QYSLGSDGSN
+2579 EYGLGSDGSSK
-2589 ALDCGLF
+2589 LDCGLF
-2596 TKTAFGDVGLSLNS
+2596 TQFAFKDVGLSLSS

-2715 SKAPG
+2715 SKADG
-2720 GNGKG
+2720 GGKGKG
-2725 ASAKPKSPLEA
+2725 ANAKPKSPLEA

-2761 PWDDKGNSGR
+2761 PWDDKGGRGGSR
-2771 GSVGGP
+2771 GSVGSADLPKDRQEFLDRVGKTAAEYDESKTLPSVTVAQAIVESAWGQSAPGNNYFGIKADSSWSGP
-2777 IDPMSGDS
+2777 SNNLS
-2785 EANAKHVYKV
+2785 
-2795 LNDAGYTKENIAG
+2795 T
-2808 IMGRLQQEN
+2808 QE
-2817 HFRTNYDVEHT
+2817 E
-2828 EPDGTVLGG
+2828 G
-2837 AGMIQWN
+2837 AGGLYTITDGFRAYN
-2844 GSRREAL
+2844 TLE
-2851 VNFAD
+2851 
-2856 VNGVP
+2856 
-2861 VDSAELQTRF
+2861 DSVIDHDKFLIPYKMGPYTTPEEQAQH
-2871 MLKEIDESYPSVSV
+2871 LKDEGYATDSGYASKLMQIIDENDLTKYDKFT
-2885 SSMNGLGIDDSC
+2885 G
-2897 TRWTDDY
+2897 
-2904 ERGETS
+2904 
-2910 PQAYTYADDIY
+2910 
-2921 NKIGSGYFGGD
+2921 GGD
-2932 AQKYGAAPV
+2932 AQKYGAAPS
-2941 GKMPSASVL
+2941 GKLPSASAM

-2972 NSKGYNYTPDT
+2972 NNKGYNYTPDT

-2998 NIIASG
+2998 NIIATG

-3023 HDWQRNWWNNKTDAE
+3023 YDWQRNWWNNKTDAE

-3133 DIRAEAQAMVKY
+3133 DIHAEAQAMVKY
-3145 LEVIAGKSVETAQYT
+3145 LEVIAGKSTETAQYT

>member
-1 MPKNRDTRWLKNIG
+1 
-15 KSVAFGMKNVLN
+15 
-27 EKMSE
+27 
-32 SQSIRGSVYD
+32 
-42 SAKNLRQSIIE
+42 
-53 MRRNKTAGAGKKFI
+53 
-67 DDAKTKAKETYE
+67 
-79 DAMKALK
+79 
-86 SGDLYPD
+86 
-93 KDDSGFDDDFNFDDD
+93 
-108 DFSFDDDDGATQS
+108 
-121 SSKSSNSTTS
+121 
-131 AAEIS
+131 
-136 SIGRVEKATY
+136 
-146 ATGAKTA
+146 
-153 SGIVKL
+153 
-159 DKTMKT
+159 MKT

-250 NSESP
+250 NPESP
-255 FGKTGGRASDFSKVF
+255 FDKTGGRASDFSKVF
-270 GMGGFDPSSYMRVI
+270 GMGGFDPSSYMKVI

-339 LASLDTSITNIIP
+339 LASLDTSIANMIP

-515 RSAKAILTS
+515 RSAKAILES

-592 KSTGN
+592 KSIGN

-633 TSLQDKQSTGGNK
+633 QSLQDKKSTGGNK

-1040 GLINSKFG
+1040 GLVNSKFG

-1271 ASGFFGK
+1271 VSGFFGK

-1361 SAKQDRDKLIN
+1361 TAKQDRDKLIN
-1372 GETKDQMTA
+1372 GDTKDQMTA

-1453 FSFDIQNFGK
+1453 FTFDIQNFGK

-1494 RDAEKKRQSMLD
+1494 RGEEKKRQSMLD

-1558 GKDSD
+1558 GKGSD

-1572 ALQIGGKKVAQTI
+1572 ALQIGGRKVAQTI
-1585 DDAAEKFAK
+1585 DDIGEKMMKTKAGREAIAKGREFIGAAGHNIARIYDKGKYYAK
-1594 TDTGHEIIGKASE
+1594 AGKQATQN
-1607 GLRKAKVAIP
+1607 AVA
-1617 KYFKKA
+1617 
-1623 KRDIDFV
+1623 
-1630 RSFHD
+1630 
-1635 RRLAN
+1635 
-1640 LDATA
+1640 DATGLVA
-1645 GYKDMN
+1645 KDYSANYKSESVRKYVAQRGEVKSK
-1651 PLAKGL
+1651 LSG
-1657 NRAYEAKRYIAK
+1657 IAK
-1669 SSVGQAVEKVSNVV
+1669 AE
-1683 TKPFSMAKDAVTSV
+1683 
-1697 KNTASDIVKDAKD
+1697 DIVKQRHVAEAAADTAGTSAADIVKGAQD
-1710 RVAKEAA
+1710 KAAKETAE
-1717 GDGALG
+1717 GGALG
-1723 TFKKCIDAVAE
+1723 TFRKCIDAVAE
-1734 KVGSLDIVKK
+1734 KVGNLDIVKK
-1744 HLGPNASKLVGAL
+1744 HLGPNAEKLVGSL

-1763 ITPAM
+1763 ITPKM
-1768 FTKIAPKFAEV
+1768 FIKIAPKFAKV
-1779 VGETAAVAGTAG
+1779 VGETAAVVGTAG
-1791 ILQIGFSLYDAV
+1791 VLQIGFSLYDAV

-1820 TAGMRTA
+1820 TAGMRLA

-1864 AMSVYTALPGTS
+1864 AMSVYTALPGTT
-1876 EDDAAAIRLA
+1876 EDDAKAIKLA
-1886 QKEDKKERDAYE
+1886 QEDDKNAREEYE
-1898 KKTGKKLSDS
+1898 KKTGQKMSDS
-1908 EWRKQHDA
+1908 EWRKHRDA

-1926 LAGVRQTT
+1926 LAGVRQTA
-1934 VGKFLFGANDENG
+1934 VGKFLFGANDEN
-1947 EYQNGLFANMKQGE
+1947 GE

-2008 NDIKV
+2008 HDVGV

-2052 NVVQESAI
+2052 NVIQESAI

-2196 SGIMFDLTSTIRS
+2196 SGIMFDLTSPIRS

-2323 PNNITANQIQNVA
+2323 PNTITANQIQNVA
-2336 NKTEISTA
+2336 NKTDTSTA

-2359 SDLSVLGSS
+2359 SDLSVLGQS

-2543 PKQMEQFKASTIFR
+2543 PKQMEQFKAATIFR
-2557 GYGPNNIT
+2557 GYGPKNIT
-2565 GDDILTAGEAYYGT
+2565 GDDILTAGEQYYGT
-2579 QYSLGSDGSN
+2579 KYGLGSDGST

-2596 TKTAFGDVGLSLNS
+2596 TQFAFKDVGLSLSS

-2695 KLFGVPTGKGKG
+2695 KLFGIPTGKGKG
-2707 PGGITGKG
+2707 PGGISGKG
-2715 SKAPG
+2715 SKADG
-2720 GNGKG
+2720 GGKGKG

-2761 PWDDKGNSGR
+2761 PWEDKGSSSR
-2771 GSVGGP
+2771 GGVGGP

-2856 VNGVP
+2856 ANGVP

-2885 SSMNGLGIDDSC
+2885 SSMNGLGVDDSC

-2904 ERGETS
+2904 ERGEHS

-2932 AQKYGAAPV
+2932 AQKYGAAPS
-2941 GKMPSASVL
+2941 GKLPSASAM

-2983 KYEGSV
+2983 KYDGSV

-3038 RSAIK
+3038 RAAIK

-3102 GIAGTSNSAVDKALS
+3102 GIA

-3133 DIRAEAQAMVKY
+3133 DIHAEAQAMVKY

>member
-93 KDDSGFDDDFNFDDD
+93 KDDSGFGDDFNFDDD

-250 NSESP
+250 NPESP

-270 GMGGFDPSSYMRVI
+270 GMGGFDPSSYMKVI

-339 LASLDTSITNIIP
+339 LASLDTSIANMIP

-414 SEILKAITNG
+414 SEILKAITNR

-515 RSAKAILTS
+515 RSAKAILES

-542 KYGDMVSD
+542 KYSDMVSD

-597 ALLDKKLG
+597 AFLDKKLG

-633 TSLQDKQSTGGNK
+633 QSLQDKKSIGGNK

-982 VGLSGAG
+982 VGLGGAG

-1320 RYFGRREALIA
+1320 RYFGRRDALIA

-1361 SAKQDRDKLIN
+1361 SAKQDRDKLI
-1372 GETKDQMTA
+1372 GADTKDQMTA

-1415 PKEAAVE
+1415 PKEAAAE

-1440 EIAKDKKLAAKSN
+1440 DIAKDKKLAAKPN
-1453 FSFDIQNFGK
+1453 FTFDIQNFGK

-1494 RDAEKKRQSMLD
+1494 RSDEKKRQSMLD

-1558 GKDSD
+1558 GKGSD

-1572 ALQIGGKKVAQTI
+1572 ALQIGGRKVAQTI
-1585 DDAAEKFAK
+1585 DDIGEKMMKTKAGREAIAKGREFIGAAGHNIARIYDKGKYYAK
-1594 TDTGHEIIGKASE
+1594 AGKQATQN
-1607 GLRKAKVAIP
+1607 AVA
-1617 KYFKKA
+1617 
-1623 KRDIDFV
+1623 
-1630 RSFHD
+1630 
-1635 RRLAN
+1635 
-1640 LDATA
+1640 DATGLVA
-1645 GYKDMN
+1645 KDYSANYKSESVRKYVAQRGEVKSK
-1651 PLAKGL
+1651 LSG
-1657 NRAYEAKRYIAK
+1657 IAK
-1669 SSVGQAVEKVSNVV
+1669 AE
-1683 TKPFSMAKDAVTSV
+1683 
-1697 KNTASDIVKDAKD
+1697 DIVKQRQVAEAAADTAGTSAADIVKGAQD
-1710 RVAKEAA
+1710 KAAKETAE
-1717 GDGALG
+1717 GGALG
-1723 TFKKCIDAVAE
+1723 TFRKCIDAVAE
-1734 KVGSLDIVKK
+1734 KVGNLDIVKK
-1744 HLGPNASKLVGAL
+1744 HLGPNAEKLVGSL

-1763 ITPAM
+1763 ITPKM
-1768 FTKIAPKFAEV
+1768 FIKIAPKFAKV
-1779 VGETAAVAGTAG
+1779 VGETAAVVGTAG
-1791 ILQIGFSLYDAV
+1791 VLQIGFSLYDAV

-1820 TAGMRTA
+1820 TAGMRLA

-1876 EDDAAAIRLA
+1876 EDDAKAIKLA
-1886 QKEDKKERDAYE
+1886 QEDDKNAREEYE
-1898 KKTGKKLSDS
+1898 KKTGQKMSDS
-1908 EWRKQHDA
+1908 EWRKHRDA

-1926 LAGVRQTT
+1926 LAGVRQTA
-1934 VGKFLFGANDENG
+1934 VGKFLFGANDEN
-1947 EYQNGLFANMKQGE
+1947 GE

-2008 NDIKV
+2008 HDVGV

-2025 IESLPERIGDGIKNN
+2025 IESLPERIGEGIKNN

-2052 NVVQESAI
+2052 NVIQESAI

-2196 SGIMFDLTSTIRS
+2196 SGIMFDLTSPIRS

-2303 ISTKKAFTGGGEGD
+2303 ITTKKAFSGGGEGD

-2323 PNNITANQIQNVA
+2323 PNTITANQIQNVA
-2336 NKTEISTA
+2336 NKTDTSTA

-2359 SDLSVLGSS
+2359 SDLSVLGQS

-2543 PKQMEQFKASTIFR
+2543 PKQMEQFKAATIFR
-2557 GYGPNNIT
+2557 GYGPKNIT

-2579 QYSLGSDGSN
+2579 QYSLGSDGSD

-2596 TKTAFGDVGLSLNS
+2596 TKTAFADVGLSLNS

-2635 DLVFFLHTYECDA
+2635 DLVFFLRTYECDA
-2648 YKGVTHV
+2648 YKDITHV

-2695 KLFGVPTGKGKG
+2695 KLFGVPIGKGKG

-2725 ASAKPKSPLEA
+2725 VNAKPKSPLEA

-2761 PWDDKGNSGR
+2761 PWDDKGSSGR
-2771 GSVGGP
+2771 GGVGGP

-2856 VNGVP
+2856 ANGVP

-2932 AQKYGAAPV
+2932 AQKYGAAPS
-2941 GKMPSASVL
+2941 GKLPSASAM

-3133 DIRAEAQAMVKY
+3133 DIHAEAQAMVKY

-3179 TDPAI
+3179 TDPNI

>member
-146 ATGAKTA
+146 VTGAKTA

-250 NSESP
+250 NPESP

-270 GMGGFDPSSYMRVI
+270 GMGGFDPSSYMKVI

-339 LASLDTSITNIIP
+339 LASLDTSIANMIP

-515 RSAKAILTS
+515 RSAKAILES

-633 TSLQDKQSTGGNK
+633 ISLQVKKSTGGNK

-672 IIFSDDEN
+672 IIFSDDED
-680 GSIIEKIE
+680 GSIIVKIE

-823 KSLLSNISSTLSQ
+823 KSLLSNITSTLSQ

-1494 RDAEKKRQSMLD
+1494 RSDEKKRQSMLD

-1558 GKDSD
+1558 GKGSD

-1572 ALQIGGKKVAQTI
+1572 ALQIGGRKVAQTI
-1585 DDAAEKFAK
+1585 DDIGEKMMKTKAGREAISKGREFLGTASHNIARLYDKGKYYAK
-1594 TDTGHEIIGKASE
+1594 AGKQTAQN
-1607 GLRKAKVAIP
+1607 AI
-1617 KYFKKA
+1617 A
-1623 KRDIDFV
+1623 
-1630 RSFHD
+1630 
-1635 RRLAN
+1635 
-1640 LDATA
+1640 DATGIVSKDYSA
-1645 GYKDMN
+1645 NYKSESVRKYVAERGEVKSK
-1651 PLAKGL
+1651 LSG
-1657 NRAYEAKRYIAK
+1657 IAK
-1669 SSVGQAVEKVSNVV
+1669 AE
-1683 TKPFSMAKDAVTSV
+1683 
-1697 KNTASDIVKDAKD
+1697 DIVKDAQAKA
-1710 RVAKEAA
+1710 AKEAS
-1717 GDGALG
+1717 GGGAFG
-1723 TFKKCIDAVAE
+1723 TFKKCIDAVAN
-1734 KVGSLDIVKK
+1734 KVGDLDIVKK
-1744 HLGPNASKLVGAL
+1744 HLGPNAGKLVNAL
-1757 KNLGKS
+1757 KKLGQE
-1763 ITPAM
+1763 ITPSM
-1768 FTKIAPKFAEV
+1768 FTKIAPKFAKV
-1779 VGETAAVAGTAG
+1779 VGETTAVVGTAG
-1791 ILQIGFSLYDAV
+1791 VLQIGFSLYDAV
-1803 TGAIDADEIF
+1803 TGAIDAAEIF

-1820 TAGMRTA
+1820 TAGMRLA

-1864 AMSVYTALPGTS
+1864 AMSVYTALPGTT
-1876 EDDAAAIRLA
+1876 EDDAAAIKLA
-1886 QKEDKKERDAYE
+1886 QEDDKKARDAYE
-1898 KKTGKKLSDS
+1898 EKTGQKMSDS
-1908 EWRKQHDA
+1908 EWRKHRDA

-1926 LAGVRQTT
+1926 LAGVRQTA
-1934 VGKFLFGANDENG
+1934 VGKFLFGANDEN
-1947 EYQNGLFANMKQGE
+1947 GE

-2008 NDIKV
+2008 HDVGV

-2025 IESLPERIGDGIKNN
+2025 IESLPERIGEGIKNN

-2052 NVVQESAI
+2052 NVIQESAV

-2196 SGIMFDLTSTIRS
+2196 SGIVFDLTSPIRS

-2292 KQTGLSGVLNS
+2292 NKTGLSGVLNS
-2303 ISTKKAFTGGGEGD
+2303 ITTKKAFTGGGEGD

-2336 NKTEISTA
+2336 NKTETSTA

-2359 SDLSVLGSS
+2359 SDLSVLGQS

-2543 PKQMEQFKASTIFR
+2543 PKQMEQFKAATIFR
-2557 GYGPNNIT
+2557 GYGPKNIT

-2579 QYSLGSDGSN
+2579 EYGLGSDGSSK
-2589 ALDCGLF
+2589 LDCGLF
-2596 TKTAFGDVGLSLNS
+2596 TQFAFKDVGLSLNS

-2635 DLVFFLHTYECDA
+2635 DLVFFLHTYECEA

-2695 KLFGVPTGKGKG
+2695 KLFGIPTGKGKG

-2715 SKAPG
+2715 SKADG
-2720 GNGKG
+2720 GGKGKG

-2761 PWDDKGNSGR
+2761 PWDDKGGRGGSR
-2771 GSVGGP
+2771 GSVGSADLPKDRQEFLDRVGKTAAEYDESKTLPSVTVAQAIVESAWGQSAPGNNYFGIKADSSWSGP
-2777 IDPMSGDS
+2777 SNNLS
-2785 EANAKHVYKV
+2785 
-2795 LNDAGYTKENIAG
+2795 T
-2808 IMGRLQQEN
+2808 QE
-2817 HFRTNYDVEHT
+2817 E
-2828 EPDGTVLGG
+2828 G
-2837 AGMIQWN
+2837 AGGLYTITDGFRAYN
-2844 GSRREAL
+2844 TLE
-2851 VNFAD
+2851 
-2856 VNGVP
+2856 
-2861 VDSAELQTRF
+2861 DSVIDHDKFLIPYKMGPYTTPEEQAQH
-2871 MLKEIDESYPSVSV
+2871 LKDEGYATDSGYASKLMQIIDENDLTKYDKFT
-2885 SSMNGLGIDDSC
+2885 G
-2897 TRWTDDY
+2897 
-2904 ERGETS
+2904 
-2910 PQAYTYADDIY
+2910 
-2921 NKIGSGYFGGD
+2921 GGD
-2932 AQKYGAAPV
+2932 AQKYGAAPS
-2941 GKMPSASVL
+2941 GKLPSASAL

-2998 NIIASG
+2998 NIIATG

-3023 HDWQRNWWNNKTDAE
+3023 HDWQRNWWNNKTDVE

-3133 DIRAEAQAMVKY
+3133 DIHAEAQAMVKY